1 MQFKWTIV
9 LSKRKLNMKCFRYSL
24 TAVAFLV
31 AAVDTYALNIE
42 NAASLMEKGHYAEAY
57 VAYTNIVFA
66 PDGADVTDG
75 NRAQSLLDAPR
86 CLAKLKR
93 FDEAEPLL
101 DKALL
106 ERKEFAVHVAY
117 SQALGELPRYG
128 KTVKGVFSRV
138 NEWGAP
144 YSSVEH
150 DRVKR
155 LKCLKAIMPDLAKQT
170 KLRQR
175 WFWNEVVNALEMNG
189 RNRGAAWKLLELTS
203 LTEIPQVEERENWG
217 DSDFEVGPAPVDEN
231 GEPLFYGLV
240 KSWED
245 AKNDGER
252 WMFANTARAA
262 VDDFGRRNSAR
273 SLGVFAENQ
282 FGVYRLRYEDDLK
295 NLIGDL
301 RSLDDDETITRLA
314 NGIKRFKLPIEYN
327 YIRMWRELNEYHLI
341 AREYERRYQFVK
353 ARETWKKAG
362 KGYSHCVDRIS
373 SPNVSLSGNVPVV
386 SYKKRG
392 RFEVNFRNADQLE
405 FSLVKIDV
413 AKYLEEFKDD
423 IKNNRVDSPPFNMW
437 DSFVFLNVCRSPDKI
452 EKYLTGEKRFWS
464 VKVSSPEDHFDAKKE
479 IEVPYD
485 LSAGDYLLEIAAKG
499 GNRIH
504 SLLRVQRL
512 AAVKESF
519 AAKDGGELYVVDAE
533 SGTPVKNAKIEAFVF
548 DAVSNKD
555 RKFEY
560 KEIGPVFTEENGYV
574 KIPEIGGYDY
584 YGYITITS
592 PDGALEVIHSSWN
605 YSSQI
610 VDLRSSDPRRGVII
624 TDRPAYRP
632 GDTVKYKLWM
642 RNGGYGDLKSLEGVK
657 ISLIIIDPMRNKLS
671 EKKFSLDK
679 FGGLAGEFKIPDDAK
694 LGAYEIWTSED
705 GRYDYDAIC
714 STFRVEEYRKP
725 EFEVS
730 VDTPKNAP
738 MLGEKVSATVR
749 AKYLWGDSVKKGVAD
764 VTVRRTPRRITW
776 YPSFEWS
783 WLYEYGSN
791 WYFYD
796 ADWYCGLGNLW
807 ICRRNC
813 HRWYGSSLAPET
825 VVTMKNVPL
834 DENGE
839 VKVVWDTSLVRKL
852 YGDDDQEYS
861 ISVSVTDNSHR
872 TIDATGS
879 VIVRAEPFRVFTW
892 TDKPHYRIGDKV
904 SVFHHFDGLREDDV
918 KEVRYWI
925 SDLRKEGE
933 GKREEGEGKREEVG
947 KVFSASKPGQYRV
960 SVEVTDI
967 KGRVRE
973 GSRIILVRGE
983 GDDGR
988 NYKYSSLE
996 LIPDKET
1003 YSPGDTVKLT
1013 VNADYADSTVF
1024 YKVRNGKTQLLRLKG
1039 KTGEISIPVVE
1050 SDKPNFFV
1058 EAWTISAAKYHRE
1071 VREIMVPPVDK
1082 IGKATVEIDG
1092 GLEVVKPGETVS
1104 ATVRIFDEKGKP
1116 TDASAVMSV
1125 YDKAIDLI
1133 AGGSNVK
1140 SLKEAFWL
1148 DRLDLPHSFLNT
1160 VVDGFYLMYLSGDK
1174 YFGPLGLWGEYGI
1187 GFIGANTRGGKR
1199 AEMKRSR
1206 SAAPQAQS
1214 AMECDASVPCESMAC
1229 SALLDMESGETK
1241 TDGVRKDFADT
1252 AYWNAALEST
1262 GTQGVY
1268 RVKFKMPEDITT
1280 WNIKVWSIGLNGRV
1294 AEVATELITKKD
1306 LMLRMITPRFFTEK
1320 DEVVISAN
1328 LHNYSDKARQVT
1340 ASIDLKG
1347 VEIKGDASSKTVS
1360 INAGGE
1366 ARVDWRIKV
1375 LSSGKLTARMRV
1387 ADGELSDGVEK
1398 SFDVVSHAVE
1408 KTESCFKILSSLEK
1422 LDCRVYE
1429 GDEALEM
1436 YKKLG
1441 FNLPDRSEA
1450 KDLRAVVE
1458 VSDTLAGAIDKSL
1471 DYLKYYEYECN
1482 EQTMNRFVPAAAA
1495 RDVLV
1500 ARGFGDRL
1508 KDVDE
1513 LIGKSLKKLF
1523 ERQNSDGGWGWFW
1536 GPYERSYEHMTATI
1550 VRGLAEAERHGV
1562 KVPDENITR
1571 GVNWLKTRQKESLK
1585 YVKKYKTR
1593 PWANDVLTAYAI
1605 LLATEGRSDG
1615 TMKEMLRRAYDARL
1629 DLPIYAQALL
1639 GLSFDLI
1646 NEDEKRDMIARNLK
1660 QYLKEDPENSTAYL
1674 ELGNH
1679 GYWWCWYGSDFEAQA
1694 TALKLFLKVEPTS
1707 DATRGLALYLYN
1719 NRISRTH
1726 WTSTRDTGLAIEALA
1741 EYCRK
1746 VEKGGEMYV
1755 NAYLTYFTDEEPI
1768 KAAGLELK
1776 VNRTISRVSEVVED
1790 STGRGASGRS
1800 LAQKR
1805 TKEVLTAL
1813 KDGEAV
1819 KAGETLEIR
1828 VDLDSK
1834 NDYEYILIE
1843 DRKGAG
1849 FEPLDGMSGWK
1860 NLGGGWAYVENREK
1874 KTAIFLREISRGA
1887 HSFTYRV
1894 RVETPGV
1901 IHVLPAKVEAMY
1913 APRLR
1918 GNSDEI
1924 RLSVR
1929 HYTESGN
1936 KMHSGKSVIGKVPNS
1951 PGV

>member
-1 MQFKWTIV
+1 MRNNIEKIGRFVLTIAT
-9 LSKRKLNMKCFRYSL
+9 FF
-24 TAVAFLV
+24 VAFECFG
-31 AAVDTYALNIE
+31 VDIKK
-42 NAASLMEKGHYAEAY
+42 AASLMENGNYAEAY

-66 PDGADVTDG
+66 SDSAEVTDG
-75 NRAQSLLDAPR
+75 NRAQALLDAPR

-101 DKALL
+101 DKAIL
-106 ERKEFAVHVAY
+106 ERREFAVHVAY
-117 SQALGELPRYG
+117 SQALGELPHYG
-128 KTVKGVFSRV
+128 KMVKGVFSRV
-138 NEWGAP
+138 NEWWGVL

-155 LKCLKAIMPDLAKQT
+155 LKCLEAIMPDLAKQT

-189 RNRGAAWKLLELTS
+189 RNRGAAWKLQELTS
-203 LTEIPQVEERENWG
+203 LTEIPQVEERVNLGE
-217 DSDFEVGPAPVDEN
+217 SDFEVGPAPVDEN

-240 KSWED
+240 KSWDE

-273 SLGVFAENQ
+273 SLGAFAQNQ
-282 FGVYRLRYEDDLK
+282 FGVYRLRDEGDLK
-295 NLIGDL
+295 NLIEDL
-301 RSLDDDETITRLA
+301 RSLEDDETITRLA
-314 NGIKRFKLPIEYN
+314 NGIKRFKLPVEYN
-327 YIRMWRELNEYHLI
+327 YIRMWREFKNYVEI
-341 AREYERRYQFVK
+341 AQEYERRYQFVK
-353 ARETWKKAG
+353 ACEMWKKAG
-362 KGYSHCVDRIS
+362 EGYSNCVERIS
-373 SPNVSLSGNVPVV
+373 SPDVALSGNVPIV
-386 SYKKRG
+386 SYKKRA
-392 RFEVNFRNADQLE
+392 RFEVNFRNADELE

-413 AKYLEEFKDD
+413 ARYLEELKDD
-423 IKNNRVDSPPFNMW
+423 IKNNRVDSSPFNMW
-437 DSFVFLNVCRSPDKI
+437 DSFVFLKVCRSPDKI

-485 LSAGDYLLEIAAKG
+485 LPAGDYLLMIAAKG
-499 GNRIH
+499 GNKIH

-533 SGTPVKNAKIEAFVF
+533 SGTPVKNAKIEAFVY
-548 DAVSNKD
+548 DAVANKD

-560 KEIGPVFTEENGYV
+560 KEIGLQFTDEKGYA
-574 KIPEIGGYDY
+574 KIPEIGNGH

-592 PDGALEVIHSSWN
+592 PDGALEVIHSYWN
-605 YSSQI
+605 NHYGAYNSQ
-610 VDLRSSDPRRGVII
+610 DRRRGVII

-642 RNGGYGDLKSLEGVK
+642 RDSGYGNLKSLEGVK
-657 ISLIIIDPMRNKLS
+657 ISLRIYDPTENKLS
-671 EKKFSLDK
+671 EKKFTLDK
-679 FGGLAGEFKIPDDAK
+679 FSGASGEFKIPDDAK
-694 LGAYEIWTSED
+694 LGEYAISTYEE
-705 GRYDYDAIC
+705 GRYDAIR

-776 YPSFEWS
+776 YPSFEWF
-783 WLYEYGSN
+783 WLYGYGSN

-796 ADWYCGLGNLW
+796 TDWYCGLGNLW
-807 ICRRNC
+807 IYRRYSDFN
-813 HRWYGSSLAPET
+813 RWYRSSLKSET
-825 VVTMKNVPL
+825 VVTMMNVPL

-861 ISVSVTDNSHR
+861 IYVSVTDNSHR

-892 TDKPHYRIGDKV
+892 TDRPHYRVGDKV

-925 SDLRKEGE
+925 SDLR
-933 GKREEGEGKREEVG
+933 EEGSGKKENVS

-967 KGRVRE
+967 KGRVCE

-983 GDDGR
+983 GDGGR

-1013 VNADYADSTVF
+1013 VNADYPDSTVF

-1058 EAWTISAAKYHRE
+1058 VAWTISAAKYHHE

-1104 ATVRIFDEKGKP
+1104 ATVRIFDEKGKAV
-1116 TDASAVMSV
+1116 DASAVMTV

-1140 SLKEAFWL
+1140 SLKEAFWSNRSIWL
-1148 DRLDLPHSFLNT
+1148 DSFLNT
-1160 VVDGFYLMYLSGDK
+1160 IVNGFICIYLSGDEN
-1174 YFGPLGLWGEYGI
+1174 FGPLGLWGGYGI
-1187 GFIGANTRGGKR
+1187 GFLGSKTIGRSR
-1199 AEMKRSR
+1199 LEMKRSR
-1206 SAAPQAQS
+1206 SAAPQAEPV
-1214 AMECDASVPCESMAC
+1214 MECDASAACELMDYS
-1229 SALLDMESGETK
+1229 SPLSLGNGDVKS
-1241 TDGVRKDFADT
+1241 DGVRKEFADT
-1252 AYWNAALEST
+1252 AYWNAALEAT
-1262 GTQGVY
+1262 GTEGVY

-1280 WNIKVWSIGLNGRV
+1280 WNIKLWSIGIDGRV

-1340 ASIDLKG
+1340 ASINLKG
-1347 VEIKGDASSKTVS
+1347 VEIKGDTSSKTVS

-1366 ARVDWRIKV
+1366 SRVDWRIKV
-1375 LSSGKLTARMRV
+1375 LNSGKLTARMRV
-1387 ADGELSDGVEK
+1387 ADAELSDGVEK
-1398 SFDVVSHAVE
+1398 SFDVISHAVE
-1408 KTESCFKILSSLEK
+1408 KMESCFKILSSLEK
-1422 LDCRVYE
+1422 MDCRVYE
-1429 GDEALEM
+1429 GEEALEM

-1441 FNLPDRSEA
+1441 FNLPDKNEA

-1513 LIGKSLKKLF
+1513 LIEKSLKKLS

-1536 GPYERSYEHMTATI
+1536 GSYERSYEHMTATI

-1562 KVPDENITR
+1562 KVPDEVING
-1571 GVNWLKTRQKESLK
+1571 GVRWLKTRQKESLK
-1585 YVKKYKTR
+1585 YIKKYKTR
-1593 PWANDVLTAYAI
+1593 PWANDVFTAYAI
-1605 LLATEGRSDG
+1605 LLASDGKADG
-1615 TMKEMLRRAYDARL
+1615 TMKEMLRRACDVRL
-1629 DLPIYAQALL
+1629 DLPIYAQAIL
-1639 GLSFDLI
+1639 GLAFDLT
-1646 NEDEKRDMIARNLK
+1646 NEVEKRDTIVRNLK
-1660 QYLKEDPENSTAYL
+1660 QYLKVDSENATAYL

-1694 TALKLFLKVEPTS
+1694 MALKLFLKVEPTS

-1746 VEKGGEMYV
+1746 VEKKNEKYV
-1755 NAYLTYFTDEEPI
+1755 SGYLTYLTYEEPI

-1790 STGRGASGRS
+1790 LTGRGASGQS

-1805 TKEVLTAL
+1805 TKEVLTTL
-1813 KDGEAV
+1813 NDGDAV

-1828 VDLDSK
+1828 VDLESK

-1924 RLSVR
+1924 RINVR
-1929 HYTESGN
+1929 
-1936 KMHSGKSVIGKVPNS
+1936 
-1951 PGV
+1951 

>member
-1 MQFKWTIV
+1 MQFKWTTV
-9 LSKRKLNMKCFRYSL
+9 CSKFKDKKKCFCRAL
-24 TAVAFLV
+24 TAVVFLI
-31 AAVDTYALNIE
+31 ATVDTYALNIK

-57 VAYTNIVFA
+57 VVYTNIIFA
-66 PDGADVTDG
+66 SDSAEVTDG
-75 NRAQSLLDAPR
+75 NRAQALLDAPR
-86 CLAKLKR
+86 CLAKLRR

-101 DKALL
+101 DKAIL

-117 SQALGELPRYG
+117 SQALGELPHYG
-128 KTVKGVFSRV
+128 KMVKGVFSRV
-138 NEWGAP
+138 NEWGVP

-155 LKCLKAIMPDLAKQT
+155 LKCLEAIMPELAKQT

-217 DSDFEVGPAPVDEN
+217 ESDFEVGPAPVDEN

-282 FGVYRLRYEDDLK
+282 FGVYRLRDEDDLK

-353 ARETWKKAG
+353 ACEMWKKAG
-362 KGYSHCVDRIS
+362 KGCSHCVERIS

-392 RFEVNFRNADQLE
+392 RFEVNFRNADELE

-413 AKYLEEFKDD
+413 ARYLEELKDD
-423 IKNNRVDSPPFNMW
+423 IKNNRKRNNYHNLW
-437 DSFVFLNVCRSPDKI
+437 DVARFLIGFKDLKKV
-452 EKYLTGEKRFWS
+452 EKYLIGEKYSWS
-464 VKVSSPEDHFDAKKE
+464 QKVSSPKDHFDAKKE

-485 LSAGDYLLEIAAKG
+485 LPAGDYLLEVTAKG

-504 SLLRVQRL
+504 SILRVQRL
-512 AAVKESF
+512 AVVKESF
-519 AAKDGGELYVVDAE
+519 AAKDGCELYVVDAE
-533 SGTPVKNAKIEAFVF
+533 TGAPVKNAKVEAFLF
-548 DAVSNKD
+548 DATPNKD

-560 KEIGPVFTEENGYV
+560 KEIGPRFIDENGYA
-574 KIPEIGGYDY
+574 KIPEIGGRDH

-592 PDGALEVIHSSWN
+592 PDGTLEVVGSYWN
-605 YSSQI
+605 DHYGACNSQ
-610 VDLRSSDPRRGVII
+610 DRRRGVII

-642 RNGGYGDLKSLEGVK
+642 RNSGYGDLKSLEGVK
-657 ISLIIIDPMRNKLS
+657 ISLRIVDPMWDELS
-671 EKKFSLDK
+671 EKKFTLDK

-694 LGAYEIWTSED
+694 LGEYAISEV
-705 GRYDYDAIC
+705 GRYYAIR

-776 YPSFEWS
+776 YPSCEWS

-807 ICRRNC
+807 ICRRNW
-813 HRWYGSSLAPET
+813 HRWYGSSPAPET

-892 TDKPHYRIGDKV
+892 TDKPHYRVGDKV

-918 KEVRYWI
+918 KEVRNWI
-925 SDLRKEGE
+925 SDLRGTGNGE
-933 GKREEGEGKREEVG
+933 RVD

-973 GSRIILVRGE
+973 GSRIIIVRGE

-1013 VNADYADSTVF
+1013 VNADYPDSTVF

-1039 KTGEISIPVVE
+1039 KTGEIFIPVVE

-1058 EAWTISAAKYHRE
+1058 EAWTFSQAKYHRE

-1148 DRLDLPHSFLNT
+1148 DRLDLPHSFLDT

-1187 GFIGANTRGGKR
+1187 GFAR
-1199 AEMKRSR
+1199 AETKGGSKLKLSR

-1214 AMECDASVPCESMAC
+1214 AMVCDASVVCESMAC
-1229 SALLDMESGETK
+1229 HSPLSLENGDAKS
-1241 TDGVRKDFADT
+1241 DGVRKEFADT
-1252 AYWNAALEST
+1252 AYWNAALEAT

-1280 WNIKVWSIGLNGRV
+1280 WNIKVWSIGIDGRV
-1294 AEVATELITKKD
+1294 AEVVTELITKKD

-1328 LHNYSDKARQVT
+1328 LHNYSDKSREVT

-1347 VEIKGDASSKTVS
+1347 VEIKGDTSSKTVS
-1360 INAGGE
+1360 INARGE
-1366 ARVDWRIKV
+1366 VRVDWRIKV

-1398 SFDVVSHAVE
+1398 SFDVVSHAIE
-1408 KTESCFKILSSLEK
+1408 KTESFFKRLADGSGVPQGGFFTGEK
-1422 LDCRVYE
+1422 ALRLYRHF
-1429 GDEALEM
+1429 GFPAIDENKMKSA
-1436 YKKLG
+1436 
-1441 FNLPDRSEA
+1441 
-1450 KDLRAVVE
+1450 AVELKIVN
-1458 VSDTLAGAIDKSL
+1458 TLAGAIDKSL

-1513 LIGKSLKKLF
+1513 LIEKSLKKLF

-1536 GPYERSYEHMTATI
+1536 GSYEQSYEHMTATI

-1585 YVKKYKTR
+1585 YIKKYKTR

-1605 LLATEGRSDG
+1605 LLATDGKADG

-1639 GLSFDLI
+1639 ALAFDLTGQV
-1646 NEDEKRDMIARNLK
+1646 ECRDTIARNLK
-1660 QYLKEDPENSTAYL
+1660 QYLKEDSENSTAYL

-1694 TALKLFLKVEPTS
+1694 MALKLFLKVEPTS

-1746 VEKGGEMYV
+1746 VEKKNEKYV
-1755 NAYLTYFTDEEPI
+1755 SGYLTYLTYEEPI

-1790 STGRGASGRS
+1790 STGRGASGQS

-1805 TKEVLTAL
+1805 TKEVLTTL
-1813 KDGEAV
+1813 NDGDAV
-1819 KAGETLEIR
+1819 KAGETLKIR

-1924 RLSVR
+1924 RLSVQA
-1929 HYTESGN
+1929 
-1936 KMHSGKSVIGKVPNS
+1936 IGDIK
-1951 PGV
+1951 

>member
-1 MQFKWTIV
+1 MRCFIDEFRRAIV
-9 LSKRKLNMKCFRYSL
+9 CAASVF
-24 TAVAFLV
+24 AAFGGFAADIKV
-31 AAVDTYALNIE
+31 AAG
-42 NAASLMEKGHYAEAY
+42 LMEKGHYAEAY

-101 DKALL
+101 DKAIL

-117 SQALGELPRYG
+117 SQAIGELPHYG
-128 KTVKGVFSRV
+128 KMVKGVFSRLNV
-138 NEWGAP
+138 GGVP

-175 WFWNEVVNALEMNG
+175 WFWNEVVSALEMNG
-189 RNRGAAWKLLELTS
+189 RNKGAAWKLLELTS
-203 LTEIPQVEERENWG
+203 LTEIPQIEERENWG
-217 DSDFEVGPAPVDEN
+217 GSDFEEGPAPVDEN

-240 KSWED
+240 KNWED

-273 SLGVFAENQ
+273 SLGAFAKNQ
-282 FGVYRLRYEDDLK
+282 FGVYRLRDEGDLEKLIEDLK
-295 NLIGDL
+295 
-301 RSLDDDETITRLA
+301 SLDDDETITRLA
-314 NGIKRFKLPIEYN
+314 NGVKRFKLPIEYN
-327 YIRMWRELNEYHLI
+327 YMRMWRELKEYASI
-341 AREYERRYQFVK
+341 ASEYERRYQFVK
-353 ARETWKKAG
+353 ACEMWKKAG

-386 SYKKRG
+386 SCKKRG
-392 RFEVNFRNADQLE
+392 RFEVNFRNADELE
-405 FSLVKIDV
+405 FSLAKIDV
-413 AKYLEEFKDD
+413 AKHLEEIKDE
-423 IKNNRVDSPPFNMW
+423 IKNNRVDSSPFNMW

-452 EKYLTGEKRFWS
+452 EKYLTGEKHSWS

-485 LSAGDYLLEIAAKG
+485 LPQGDYLLEIAAKG

-512 AAVKESF
+512 AAVKELF

-533 SGTPVKNAKIEAFVF
+533 TGAPVKNAKVEAFLF
-548 DAVSNKD
+548 DSTPNND

-560 KEIGPVFTEENGYV
+560 KEIGPRFTDENGYA
-574 KIPEIGGYDY
+574 KIPEIVGNNH

-592 PDGALEVIHSSWN
+592 PDGTLEVIDSYWN
-605 YSSQI
+605 NYCKVYSSQ
-610 VDLRSSDPRRGVII
+610 DRRRGVII

-642 RNGGYGDLKSLEGVK
+642 RNGGYGNVKSLAGEK
-657 ISLIIIDPMRNKLS
+657 ISLRISDPKENKLGDAN
-671 EKKFSLDK
+671 FALDK
-679 FGGLAGEFKIPDDAK
+679 FGGASGEFKIPDDAK
-694 LGAYEIWTSED
+694 LGEYAISTYEE
-705 GRYDYDAIC
+705 GRYDAIR

-730 VDTPKNAP
+730 VDTPKDAP

-764 VTVRRTPRRITW
+764 ITVRRTPRRINW
-776 YPSFEWS
+776 YPSCEWS

-796 ADWYCGLGNLW
+796 SDWYRGVGNLW
-807 ICRRNC
+807 ICRRSNYS
-813 HRWYGSSLAPET
+813 WYSSAVMPET
-825 VVTMKNVPL
+825 VISMKDVPL
-834 DENGE
+834 DENGV

-879 VIVRAEPFRVFTW
+879 VIVRAEPFRVFAW
-892 TDKPHYRIGDKV
+892 TDSPHYRVGDKV
-904 SVFHHFDGLREDDV
+904 SVRYYLDGLKEDEV
-918 KEVRYWI
+918 KAVKYWI
-925 SDLRKEGE
+925 SDLRDEEEKGNRVEVEKE
-933 GKREEGEGKREEVG
+933 
-947 KVFSASKPGQYRV
+947 FSASKPGQYRV

-973 GSRIILVRGE
+973 GSRIIRVRGE

-1024 YKVRNGKTQLLRLKG
+1024 YKVRNGKTRLLRLKG

-1071 VREIMVPPVDK
+1071 VRKIMVPPVDK

-1116 TDASAVMSV
+1116 TDVSAVMSV

-1133 AGGSNVK
+1133 AGVSNVK
-1140 SLKEAFWL
+1140 SLKEAFWH
-1148 DRLDLPHSFLNT
+1148 DRLNLPYSFLNT

-1174 YFGPLGLWGEYGI
+1174 YFGPIGLWGEYGI
-1187 GFIGANTRGGKR
+1187 GFSR
-1199 AEMKRSR
+1199 AETKGGSKLKRSR
-1206 SAAPQAQS
+1206 SAAPPAES
-1214 AMECDASVPCESMAC
+1214 AMVCDVSVAWKPMAYH
-1229 SALLDMESGETK
+1229 SPLSLENGDAKS
-1241 TDGVRKDFADT
+1241 DGVRKEFADT
-1252 AYWNAALEST
+1252 AYWNAALEAT

-1280 WNIKVWSIGLNGRV
+1280 WNIKVWSIGLDGRV
-1294 AEVATELITKKD
+1294 AEVATEIVTKKD
-1306 LMLRMITPRFFTEK
+1306 LMLRMVTPRFFTER
-1320 DEVVISAN
+1320 DEVVVSAN
-1328 LHNYSDKARQVT
+1328 LHNYSDKPREVT

-1347 VEIKGDASSKTVS
+1347 VEIKGDTSSKTVS
-1360 INAGGE
+1360 LNAGGE

-1375 LSSGKLTARMRV
+1375 LKSGKLTARMRV
-1387 ADGELSDGVEK
+1387 ADGDLSDGVEK

-1408 KTESCFKILSSLEK
+1408 KTESFFRRLSVDENIGCK
-1422 LDCRVYE
+1422 VYE
-1429 GDEALEM
+1429 GEEALAIC
-1436 YKKLG
+1436 KKFG
-1441 FNLPDRSEA
+1441 FKVPDSGEA
-1450 KDLRAVVE
+1450 QDLRPVVE

-1508 KDVDE
+1508 KDVVE
-1513 LIGKSLKKLF
+1513 LTAKSLAKIS

-1536 GPYERSYEHMTATI
+1536 GAYEHSYEHMTATI
-1550 VRGLAEAERHGV
+1550 VRGLAEAKRHGV
-1562 KVPDENITR
+1562 EVPGTVMDG
-1571 GVNWLKTRQKESLK
+1571 GVKWLKERQRESLG
-1585 YVKKYKTR
+1585 YIKKHKTR

-1605 LLATEGRSDG
+1605 LLATDG
-1615 TMKEMLRRAYDARL
+1615 KADATAKEMMRLAYDTRL
-1629 DLPIYAQALL
+1629 DLPVYAQALL
-1639 GLSFDLI
+1639 GLAFDLTR
-1646 NEDEKRDMIARNLK
+1646 EVEKRDTVVRNLK
-1660 QYLKEDPENSTAYL
+1660 QFLKEDSENGTAYL

-1694 TALKLFLKVEPTS
+1694 MALKLFMKSEPMS

-1719 NRISRTH
+1719 NRISRTY
-1726 WTSTRDTGLAIEALA
+1726 WTSTRDTALAIEALA

-1746 VEKGGEMYV
+1746 VEKKGDKYV
-1755 NAYLTYFTDEEPI
+1755 KAYLTYLTLEEPI

-1776 VNRTISRVSEVVED
+1776 VNRTISRVREAVAD
-1790 STGRGASGRS
+1790 STGRGALGQS

-1805 TKEVLTAL
+1805 TKEVLTTL
-1813 KDGEAV
+1813 NDGDEV
-1819 KAGETLEIR
+1819 KAGDILEIR

-1874 KTAIFLREISRGA
+1874 KTAMFLREISRGA
-1887 HSFTYRV
+1887 HSFRYRV

-1901 IHVLPAKVEAMY
+1901 IHVLPARVEAMY
-1913 APRLR
+1913 APLLR

-1924 RLSVR
+1924 RLKI
-1929 HYTESGN
+1929 N
-1936 KMHSGKSVIGKVPNS
+1936 DAP
-1951 PGV
+1951 

>member
-1 MQFKWTIV
+1 
-9 LSKRKLNMKCFRYSL
+9 MK
-24 TAVAFLV
+24 TVIKV
-31 AAVDTYALNIE
+31 ALNIVC
-42 NAASLMEKGHYAEAY
+42 AALPVICFASEYKKAAKLRDEGHFAEAY
-57 VAYTNIVFA
+57 VAFTNVVFA
-66 PDGADVTDG
+66 QDGVSVTDG
-75 NRAQSLLDAPR
+75 DRAQALLDAPR
-86 CLAKLKR
+86 CLAELKR

-101 DKALL
+101 DKAIL

-117 SQALGELPRYG
+117 SQALGELPHYG
-128 KTVKGVFSRV
+128 KMVKGVFSRV
-138 NEWGAP
+138 NEWRVH

-155 LKCLKAIMPDLAKQT
+155 LKCLEAIMPELHNQT

-175 WFWNEVVNALEMNG
+175 WFWNEVVGALEMNE
-189 RNRGAAWKLLELTS
+189 RNRGAAWKLQELTL
-203 LTEIPQVEERENWG
+203 LTEVPLIEEKKGWSC
-217 DSDFEVGPAPVDEN
+217 SDFEEGFAPVDEN
-231 GEPLFYGLV
+231 GEPIFYEV
-240 KSWED
+240 PRTWAV

-252 WMFANTARAA
+252 WMFANAMRAD
-262 VDDFGRRNSAR
+262 VDKAGRRNSAR
-273 SLGVFAENQ
+273 SLGDFAYNQ
-282 FGVYRLRYEDDLK
+282 FGVWTLREESEVKELIDELK
-295 NLIGDL
+295 TLQ
-301 RSLDDDETITRLA
+301 DDETVVRLA
-314 NGIKRFKLPIEYN
+314 NGIKRFRLPVEYN
-327 YIRMWRELNEYHLI
+327 YIRMWRELKEYDSI
-341 AREYERRYQFVK
+341 ASEYERRYQFVK
-353 ARETWKKAG
+353 ACEMWKKAG
-362 KGYSHCVDRIS
+362 EGNGYHIKRIS
-373 SPNVSLSGNVPVV
+373 SPCVVLSGNVLIV

-392 RFEVNFRNADQLE
+392 RFEVNFRNADELE

-423 IKNNRVDSPPFNMW
+423 IKNNRKRDNYYNPWNIYWFLYGCRDLKKVD
-437 DSFVFLNVCRSPDKI
+437 
-452 EKYLTGEKRFWS
+452 EYLTDKKYSWS

-485 LSAGDYLLEIAAKG
+485 LPQGDYLLEITAKG

-519 AAKDGGELYVVDAE
+519 AAKDGDELYVVDAE
-533 SGTPVKNAKIEAFVF
+533 SGTPVKNAKIEAFVY
-548 DAVSNKD
+548 DAVANKD

-560 KEIGPVFTEENGYV
+560 KEIGPQFTDEKGYA
-574 KIPEIGGYDY
+574 KIPEIGNGH

-605 YSSQI
+605 NYYFDYNSQN
-610 VDLRSSDPRRGVII
+610 RRRGVII

-632 GDTVKYKLWM
+632 GDTVKYKFWT
-642 RNGGYGDLKSLEGVK
+642 RNSGYGNLKSLEGVK
-657 ISLIIIDPMRNKLS
+657 ISLRICDPMGNKSS
-671 EKKFSLDK
+671 EKKFTLDK

-694 LGAYEIWTSED
+694 LGEYEISTSEEE
-705 GRYDYDAIC
+705 GCYDEIR

-730 VDTPKNAP
+730 VDTPKNVP

-749 AKYLWGDSVKKGVAD
+749 AKYLWGDSVKRGVAD
-764 VTVRRTPRRITW
+764 ITVRRTPRRITW

-783 WLYEYGSN
+783 WLYGYGSN

-807 ICRRNC
+807 ICRRYSGF
-813 HRWYGSSLAPET
+813 HRWYRSSPAPET

-879 VIVRAEPFRVFTW
+879 VVVRAEPFRVFAW
-892 TDKPHYRIGDKV
+892 TDRPYYRVGDKV
-904 SVFHHFDGLREDDV
+904 SVFHYFDGLREDDV
-918 KEVRYWI
+918 KDVRYWI
-925 SDLRKEGE
+925 SDLRGTGNGE
-933 GKREEGEGKREEVG
+933 RVDKA
-947 KVFSASKPGQYRV
+947 FSASKPGQYRV
-960 SVEVTDI
+960 SVEVTDL

-973 GSRIILVRGE
+973 GSRIIVVRGE

-1013 VNADYADSTVF
+1013 VNADYPDSTVF

-1071 VREIMVPPVDK
+1071 VRKIMVPPVDK

-1092 GLEVVKPGETVS
+1092 DIEVVKPGETVS
-1104 ATVRIFDEKGKP
+1104 ATVKIFDEKGKQ

-1140 SLKEAFWL
+1140 SLKEAFWSN
-1148 DRLDLPHSFLNT
+1148 RSIWPYSFLNT
-1160 VVDGFYLMYLSGDK
+1160 IVDGFNCIYLSGDK
-1174 YFGPLGLWGEYGI
+1174 YFIRPLGLWG
-1187 GFIGANTRGGKR
+1187 GFVGMNTRGRKIGK
-1199 AEMKRSR
+1199 MKKLRGEESK
-1206 SAAPQAQS
+1206 AQS
-1214 AMECDASVPCESMAC
+1214 AVECGVLMECKFMAC
-1229 SALLDMESGETK
+1229 ASPATMEKSDAK
-1241 TDGVRKDFADT
+1241 SDGVRKEFADT
-1252 AYWNAALEST
+1252 AYWNSALEAT

-1328 LHNYSDKARQVT
+1328 LHNYGSKVREVT
-1340 ASIDLKG
+1340 ASINLDG
-1347 VEIKGDASSKTVS
+1347 VEIKGDLSSKKVS
-1360 INAGGE
+1360 LASQGE
-1366 ARVDWRIKV
+1366 VRVDWRVKV

-1387 ADGELSDGVEK
+1387 EDGELSDGVEK
-1398 SFDVVSHAVE
+1398 SFDVVSHAIE
-1408 KTESCFKILSSLEK
+1408 KTQSFFKKVSLDEK
-1422 LDCRVYE
+1422 IDCKVYE
-1429 GDEALEM
+1429 GEEALKI

-1441 FNLPDRSEA
+1441 FKLPKDGEA
-1450 KDLRAVVE
+1450 ENLRAGVE

-1482 EQTMNRFVPAAAA
+1482 EQTMNRFVPAA
-1495 RDVLV
+1495 V
-1500 ARGFGDRL
+1500 ARGVLTARGFDNRL

-1513 LIGKSLKKLF
+1513 LTEKSLKQLF
-1523 ERQNSDGGWGWFW
+1523 EHQNSDGGWGWFW
-1536 GPYERSYEHMTATI
+1536 GSYERSYEHMTATI

-1562 KVPDENITR
+1562 KVPGGVIER
-1571 GVNWLKTRQKESLK
+1571 GVKWLKTRQKESLK
-1585 YVKKYKTR
+1585 VMDR
-1593 PWANDVLTAYAI
+1593 PWANDVLTVYAI
-1605 LLATEGRSDG
+1605 LLASDG
-1615 TMKEMLRRAYDARL
+1615 KADETMKEMLRRAYDTRL
-1629 DLPIYAQALL
+1629 DLPIYAQAIL
-1639 GLSFDLI
+1639 GLAFDLT
-1646 NEDEKRDMIARNLK
+1646 NEVEKRDTIVRNLK
-1660 QYLKEDPENSTAYL
+1660 QYLKADSENATAYL
-1674 ELGNH
+1674 ELSNGR
-1679 GYWWCWYGSDFEAQA
+1679 YWWCWYGSDFEAQA
-1694 TALKLFLKVEPTS
+1694 TALKLFLKVEPQS

-1719 NRISRTH
+1719 NRIYRKY

-1746 VEKGGEMYV
+1746 VEKKTDKYV
-1755 NAYLTYFTDEEPI
+1755 SAYLTYLTYEEPI

-1776 VNRTISRVSEVVED
+1776 VNRTISRVSEVASD
-1790 STGRGASGRS
+1790 STGRGALGQS

-1805 TKEVLTAL
+1805 TNEVLTQL
-1813 KDGEAV
+1813 KDGDVV

-1849 FEPLDGMSGWK
+1849 FEMLDNLSGWK

-1874 KTAIFLREISRGA
+1874 KTAMFLREISRGA

-1901 IHVLPAKVEAMY
+1901 IHVLPSKVEAMY
-1913 APRLR
+1913 APRLC

-1924 RLSVR
+1924 TIVVSK
-1929 HYTESGN
+1929 N
-1936 KMHSGKSVIGKVPNS
+1936 
-1951 PGV
+1951 

>member
-1 MQFKWTIV
+1 
-9 LSKRKLNMKCFRYSL
+9 MKSFRYSL

-66 PDGADVTDG
+66 LDGADVTDG
-75 NRAQSLLDAPR
+75 NRAQALLDAPR

-117 SQALGELPRYG
+117 SQALGELPHYG
-128 KTVKGVFSRV
+128 KMVKGVFSRV
-138 NEWGAP
+138 NEWGVP

-203 LTEIPQVEERENWG
+203 LTEISQVEERENWG
-217 DSDFEVGPAPVDEN
+217 ESDFEVGPAPVDEN

-314 NGIKRFKLPIEYN
+314 NGIKRFKLPVEYN
-327 YIRMWRELNEYHLI
+327 YMRMWRELNEYHLI

-353 ARETWKKAG
+353 AREMWKKAG

-392 RFEVNFRNADQLE
+392 GFEVNFRNADELE
-405 FSLVKIDV
+405 FSLAKIDV
-413 AKYLEEFKDD
+413 AKHLEEIKDE
-423 IKNNRVDSPPFNMW
+423 IKNNRVDSSPFNMW
-437 DSFVFLNVCRSPDKI
+437 DSFVFLKVCRSPDKV
-452 EKYLTGEKRFWS
+452 EKYLTGEKYSWS
-464 VKVSSPEDHFDAKKE
+464 EKVSSPEDHFDAKKE

-485 LSAGDYLLEIAAKG
+485 LPQGDYLLEISAKG

-533 SGTPVKNAKIEAFVF
+533 TGAPVKNAKVEAFLYGS
-548 DAVSNKD
+548 APNKD
-555 RKFEY
+555 RKIEY
-560 KEIGPVFTEENGYV
+560 KEIGPRFTDENGYA
-574 KIPEIGGYDY
+574 KIPEIGGKYH

-605 YSSQI
+605 NHYGAYSSQ
-610 VDLRSSDPRRGVII
+610 DRRRGVII

-642 RNGGYGDLKSLEGVK
+642 RNGGYGNQNSLEGVK
-657 ISLIIIDPMRNKLS
+657 ISLRIYDPMENKLS
-671 EKKFSLDK
+671 EKKSTLDR
-679 FGGLAGEFKIPDDAK
+679 FGGLAGEFEIPDDAK
-694 LGAYEIWTSED
+694 LGKYAISTYEE
-705 GRYDYDAIC
+705 GRYDAIR

-764 VTVRRTPRRITW
+764 ITVRRTPRRITW
-776 YPSFEWS
+776 YPSCEWS
-783 WLYEYGSN
+783 WLYENGSN

-807 ICRRNC
+807 ICRRYSGF
-813 HRWYGSSLAPET
+813 HRWYRSSPAPET

-834 DENGE
+834 DGNGE

-852 YGDDDQEYS
+852 YGDDDQKYS

-892 TDKPHYRIGDKV
+892 TDKPHYRVGDKV

-925 SDLRKEGE
+925 SDLRYEGIGKKENVSE
-933 GKREEGEGKREEVG
+933 NVS

-960 SVEVTDI
+960 SVEVTDL

-973 GSRIILVRGE
+973 GSRIIIVRGE

-1003 YSPGDTVKLT
+1003 YSLGDTVKLT
-1013 VNADYADSTVF
+1013 VNADYPDSTVF

-1058 EAWTISAAKYHRE
+1058 EAWTISPAKYHRE
-1071 VREIMVPPVDK
+1071 VRKIMVPPVDK

-1092 GLEVVKPGETVS
+1092 DPEVVKPGETVS
-1104 ATVRIFDEKGKP
+1104 ATVKIFDEKGK
-1116 TDASAVMSV
+1116 TADASAVMTV

-1148 DRLDLPHSFLNT
+1148 DRLVSPYSFLNT
-1160 VVDGFYLMYLSGDK
+1160 GADGFYLLSLSGDK
-1174 YFGPLGLWGEYGI
+1174 YFGPIGLWGEYAI
-1187 GFIGANTRGGKR
+1187 GFIGANTRGGR
-1199 AEMKRSR
+1199 LRREMKLSG

-1214 AMECDASVPCESMAC
+1214 AMLCDASAACELMDYSSPLSLENGDAK
-1229 SALLDMESGETK
+1229 S
-1241 TDGVRKDFADT
+1241 DGVRKEFADT
-1252 AYWNAALEST
+1252 AYWNAALEAT

-1280 WNIKVWSIGLNGRV
+1280 WNIKVWSIGIDGRV

-1347 VEIKGDASSKTVS
+1347 VEIKGDTSSKTVS

-1366 ARVDWRIKV
+1366 ARADWRIKI
-1375 LSSGKLTARMRV
+1375 LESGRLTVRMKV
-1387 ADGELSDGVEK
+1387 ADGELADGVEK
-1398 SFDVVSHAVE
+1398 SFDVVSHAIE
-1408 KTESCFKILSSLEK
+1408 KTESFFKRLADGSRVPQGGFFTGEKALKLYRHFGFPAIDENKMKSAAVELEI
-1422 LDCRVYE
+1422 V
-1429 GDEALEM
+1429 
-1436 YKKLG
+1436 
-1441 FNLPDRSEA
+1441 
-1450 KDLRAVVE
+1450 
-1458 VSDTLAGAIDKSL
+1458 DTLAGAIDKSL

-1482 EQTMNRFVPAAAA
+1482 EQTMNRFVPAAVA

-1513 LIGKSLKKLF
+1513 LIEKSLKKLS

-1536 GPYERSYEHMTATI
+1536 GSYEQSYEHMTATI

-1562 KVPDENITR
+1562 KVSDENITR

-1585 YVKKYKTR
+1585 YIKKYKIR

-1646 NEDEKRDMIARNLK
+1646 NEDEKRDTIVRNLK

-1694 TALKLFLKVEPTS
+1694 MALKLFLKVEPTS
-1707 DATRGLALYLYN
+1707 DATHGLALYLYN
-1719 NRISRTH
+1719 NRKSRKC

-1746 VEKGGEMYV
+1746 VEKWGEMYV

-1790 STGRGASGRS
+1790 STGRGASGQS

-1813 KDGEAV
+1813 KDGDAV

-1849 FEPLDGMSGWK
+1849 FEPMDGMSGWK

-1894 RVETPGV
+1894 RVETPGI

-1929 HYTESGN
+1929 Q
-1936 KMHSGKSVIGKVPNS
+1936 P
-1951 PGV
+1951 

>member
-1 MQFKWTIV
+1 MRNCYNKFWRSIICV
-9 LSKRKLNMKCFRYSL
+9 AGLFVVSNALSTDIKK
-24 TAVAFLV
+24 
-31 AAVDTYALNIE
+31 AAD
-42 NAASLMEKGHYAEAY
+42 LMEKGHYAEAY

-66 PDGADVTDG
+66 PDSAEVTDG
-75 NRAQSLLDAPR
+75 NRAQALLDAPR

-101 DKALL
+101 DKAIL

-117 SQALGELPRYG
+117 SQALGELPHYG
-128 KTVKGVFSRV
+128 KMVKGVFSRL
-138 NEWGAP
+138 NEWGVP

-189 RNRGAAWKLLELTS
+189 RNRGAAWKLQELTS
-203 LTEIPQVEERENWG
+203 LTEIPQVEERVNRGE
-217 DSDFEVGPAPVDEN
+217 SDFEVGPAPVDES
-231 GEPLFYGLV
+231 GEPIFYGLV

-262 VDDFGRRNSAR
+262 VDDFGWRNSAR
-273 SLGVFAENQ
+273 SLGAFAENL
-282 FGVYRLRYEDDLK
+282 FGVYRLRDEGDLK
-295 NLIGDL
+295 KLIEDL

-314 NGIKRFKLPIEYN
+314 NGIKRFKLPVEYN
-327 YIRMWRELNEYHLI
+327 YIRMWRELGDYASI
-341 AREYERRYQFVK
+341 AQEYELRYQFVK
-353 ARETWKKAG
+353 ACEMWKKA
-362 KGYSHCVDRIS
+362 GYSHCVDRIS

-392 RFEVNFRNADQLE
+392 RFEVNFRNADELE

-413 AKYLEEFKDD
+413 AKYLEEFKGD
-423 IKNNRVDSPPFNMW
+423 IKNNRKGGNYYNPWDTYSFLRGCRDLKKVD
-437 DSFVFLNVCRSPDKI
+437 
-452 EKYLTGEKRFWS
+452 EYLTDKKYSWS
-464 VKVSSPEDHFDAKKE
+464 EKVSSPKDHFDAKKE

-485 LSAGDYLLEIAAKG
+485 LPAGDYLLMIAAKG

-512 AAVKESF
+512 AAVKEFF

-533 SGTPVKNAKIEAFVF
+533 SGAPVKNAKIEAFVY
-548 DAVSNKD
+548 DAVANKD
-555 RKFEY
+555 RKFECE
-560 KEIGPVFTEENGYV
+560 EIGPVFTDENGYA
-574 KIPEIGGYDY
+574 KIPEIGGNGH

-592 PDGALEVIHSSWN
+592 PDGALEVIHSYYNHYWACN
-605 YSSQI
+605 SQ
-610 VDLRSSDPRRGVII
+610 DPRRGVII

-642 RNGGYGDLKSLEGVK
+642 RNGGYGDVKSLEGVK
-657 ISLIIIDPMRNKLS
+657 IPLRISDPMGNKSS
-671 EKKFSLDK
+671 EKNFTLDK

-694 LGAYEIWTSED
+694 LGEYEISTYEE
-705 GRYDYDAIC
+705 GCYDAIR
-714 STFRVEEYRKP
+714 STFRIEEYRKP

-730 VDTPKNAP
+730 VDTPKNAL

-749 AKYLWGDSVKKGVAD
+749 AKYLWGDSVKKGVAN
-764 VTVRRTPRRITW
+764 VTVRRTLRRITW
-776 YPSFEWS
+776 YPSCEWS

-861 ISVSVTDNSHR
+861 IYVSVTDNSHR

-879 VIVRAEPFRVFTW
+879 VVVRAEPFRVFTW
-892 TDKPHYRIGDKV
+892 TDKPHYRVGDKV

-918 KEVRYWI
+918 KDVRYWI
-925 SDLRKEGE
+925 SDLREEGSE
-933 GKREEGEGKREEVG
+933 KREKGSGKREEVD

-960 SVEVTDI
+960 SVEVMDL

-973 GSRIILVRGE
+973 GSRIIVVRGE

-1013 VNADYADSTVF
+1013 INADYPDSTVF

-1071 VREIMVPPVDK
+1071 AREIMVPPVDK

-1104 ATVRIFDEKGKP
+1104 ATVRIFDEKGKAV
-1116 TDASAVMSV
+1116 DASAVMTV

-1133 AGGSNVK
+1133 AGGSNVE

-1148 DRLDLPHSFLNT
+1148 DGLNRPYSFLNT
-1160 VVDGFYLMYLSGDK
+1160 VLVGFSLMDLAGDK
-1174 YFGPLGLWGEYGI
+1174 YFGPLGLRGGYGI
-1187 GFIGANTRGGKR
+1187 GFSR
-1199 AEMKRSR
+1199 AETKGGSKLKRSR
-1206 SAAPQAQS
+1206 SAAPQAKPV
-1214 AMECDASVPCESMAC
+1214 MECDAIIECAVAC
-1229 SALLDMESGETK
+1229 ASPATMEKSDAK
-1241 TDGVRKDFADT
+1241 SDGIRKEFADT
-1252 AYWNAALEST
+1252 AYWNAALEAT

-1280 WNIKVWSIGLNGRV
+1280 WNIKVWSIGIDGRV
-1294 AEVATELITKKD
+1294 AEVATEIVTKKD

-1328 LHNYSDKARQVT
+1328 LHNYSDKERQVT

-1347 VEIKGDASSKTVS
+1347 VEIKGDTSSKTVS

-1366 ARVDWRIKV
+1366 ARADWRIKV

-1429 GDEALEM
+1429 GEEALEM

-1513 LIGKSLKKLF
+1513 LIEKSLKKLF

-1550 VRGLAEAERHGV
+1550 VRGLAEAERRGV

-1585 YVKKYKTR
+1585 YIKKYKIR

-1605 LLATEGRSDG
+1605 LLATDGKADG
-1615 TMKEMLRRAYDARL
+1615 TTKEMLRRAYDARL

-1639 GLSFDLI
+1639 GLSFDLTD
-1646 NEDEKRDMIARNLK
+1646 EDEKRDTIVRNLK
-1660 QYLKEDPENSTAYL
+1660 QYLKVDSENATAYL

-1694 TALKLFLKVEPTS
+1694 MALKLFLKVEPTS

-1746 VEKGGEMYV
+1746 VEKKNEKYV
-1755 NAYLTYFTDEEPI
+1755 SGYLTYLTYEEPI

-1776 VNRTISRVSEVVED
+1776 VNRTISRVSEAVED
-1790 STGRGASGRS
+1790 STGRGASGQS

-1805 TKEVLTAL
+1805 TKEVLTTL
-1813 KDGEAV
+1813 DDGDAV

-1924 RLSVR
+1924 RL
-1929 HYTESGN
+1929 
-1936 KMHSGKSVIGKVPNS
+1936 KVDAAE
-1951 PGV
+1951 VVK

>member
-1 MQFKWTIV
+1 MGVFASVQVFATDIKD
-9 LSKRKLNMKCFRYSL
+9 
-24 TAVAFLV
+24 
-31 AAVDTYALNIE
+31 AAL
-42 NAASLMEKGHYAEAY
+42 LMEKGHYAEAY

-101 DKALL
+101 DKAIL

-128 KTVKGVFSRV
+128 KTVKGVFSRL
-138 NEWGAP
+138 NEWRDE

-155 LKCLKAIMPDLAKQT
+155 LKCLEAIMLELSKQS

-175 WFWNEVVNALEMNG
+175 WFWNEVISALEMNG
-189 RNRGAAWKLLELTS
+189 RNRGAAWKLQELTS
-203 LTEIPQVEERENWG
+203 LTEIPQIKEKRNWG
-217 DSDFEVGPAPVDEN
+217 GSDFEEGPAPVDEN

-273 SLGVFAENQ
+273 TLGEFAKNQ
-282 FGVYRLRYEDDLK
+282 FGVYHLRGEDNLIK
-295 NLIGDL
+295 LIGDL

-314 NGIKRFKLPIEYN
+314 NGIKRFKLPVEYN
-327 YIRMWRELNEYHLI
+327 YIRMWRELKEYDSI
-341 AREYERRYQFVK
+341 AREYELRYQFVK
-353 ARETWKKAG
+353 ACEMWIKAG
-362 KGYSHCVDRIS
+362 EGYSHFVERIS
-373 SPNVSLSGNVPVV
+373 SPNVALSGNVPVV
-386 SYKKRG
+386 GYKKRG
-392 RFEVNFRNADQLE
+392 RFEVNFRNADELE

-413 AKYLEEFKDD
+413 ARYLEEVKDD
-423 IKNNRVDSPPFNMW
+423 IKNNRKRNDYYNLW
-437 DSFVFLNVCRSPDKI
+437 DVARFLIRLKDLKKV
-452 EKYLTGEKRFWS
+452 EKYLMGEKYSWS
-464 VKVSSPEDHFDAKKE
+464 QKVSSPKDHFDAKKE

-485 LSAGDYLLEIAAKG
+485 LPQGDYLLEVTAKG

-504 SLLRVQRL
+504 SLLRVQSL

-519 AAKDGGELYVVDAE
+519 AVEDGGGLYIVDAE
-533 SGTPVKNAKIEAFVF
+533 TGAPVKNAKIEAFQF
-548 DAVSNKD
+548 HAMFNKD

-560 KEIGPVFTEENGYV
+560 KEIGPVFTDENGYA
-574 KIPEIGGYDY
+574 KIPLLNRSRD
-584 YGYITITS
+584 GYITITS
-592 PDGALEVIHSSWN
+592 PDGALEVIDSYWYN
-605 YSSQI
+605 YYIDYSSQ
-610 VDLRSSDPRRGVII
+610 DRRRGVII

-642 RNGGYGDLKSLEGVK
+642 RNGGYGNLKSLEGVQ
-657 ISLIIIDPMRNKLS
+657 ISLRIYDPTGNKLS
-671 EKKFSLDK
+671 EKKFTLDK
-679 FGGLAGEFKIPDDAK
+679 FSGATGEFKIPDDAK
-694 LGAYEIWTSED
+694 LGEYEISTYEE
-705 GRYDYDAIC
+705 GGYDAIH

-730 VDTPKNAP
+730 VDTPNNAL

-764 VTVRRTPRRITW
+764 VTVRRTPRRIMW
-776 YPSFEWS
+776 YPSCEWS

-796 ADWYCGLGNLW
+796 TDWYCGLGNLW

-813 HRWYGSSLAPET
+813 HRWYGSSPAPET
-825 VVTMKNVPL
+825 VVTMMNVPL

-861 ISVSVTDNSHR
+861 IYVSVTDNSHR

-879 VIVRAEPFRVFTW
+879 VVVRAEPFRVFTW
-892 TDKPHYRIGDKV
+892 TDRPHYRVGDKI
-904 SVFHHFDGLREDDV
+904 SVRYYLDGLREDDV

-925 SDLRKEGE
+925 SDLRGTVNGE
-933 GKREEGEGKREEVG
+933 RVD

-960 SVEVTDI
+960 SVEVTDL

-973 GSRIILVRGE
+973 GSRIIIVRGE

-1003 YSPGDTVKLT
+1003 YSLGDTVKLT
-1013 VNADYADSTVF
+1013 VNADYPDSTVF
-1024 YKVRNGKTQLLRLKG
+1024 YKVRNGKTQLFRLKG

-1071 VREIMVPPVDK
+1071 VRKIMVPPVDK

-1092 GLEVVKPGETVS
+1092 DPEVVKPGETVS
-1104 ATVRIFDEKGKP
+1104 ATVKIFDEKGKAA
-1116 TDASAVMSV
+1116 DASAVMTV

-1140 SLKEAFWL
+1140 SLKEAFWY
-1148 DRLDLPHSFLNT
+1148 DRLNLPYSFLDT

-1187 GFIGANTRGGKR
+1187 GFLSGKTRGGKR
-1199 AEMKRSR
+1199 AEMERSR
-1206 SAAPQAQS
+1206 KMAPQAQS
-1214 AMECDASVPCESMAC
+1214 AMECDASVPCESIAC
-1229 SALLDMESGETK
+1229 SALLDTESGEAK
-1241 TDGVRKDFADT
+1241 TDGVRKEFADT
-1252 AYWNAALEST
+1252 AYWNAALEAT

-1280 WNIKVWSIGLNGRV
+1280 WNIKVWSIGIDGRV

-1320 DEVVISAN
+1320 DEVVVSAN
-1328 LHNYSDKARQVT
+1328 LHNYGSKVREVT
-1340 ASIDLKG
+1340 ASINLDG
-1347 VEIKGDASSKTVS
+1347 VEIKGDLSSKKVS
-1360 INAGGE
+1360 LASQGE
-1366 ARVDWRIKV
+1366 VRVDWRVKV

-1387 ADGELSDGVEK
+1387 ADAELSDGVEK

-1408 KTESCFKILSSLEK
+1408 KTESSFKILSSLEK
-1422 LDCRVYE
+1422 MDCRVYE
-1429 GDEALEM
+1429 GEEALKI

-1441 FNLPDRSEA
+1441 FKLPKDGEA
-1450 KDLRAVVE
+1450 ENLRAVVE

-1513 LIGKSLKKLF
+1513 LIGKSLKKLS

-1562 KVPDENITR
+1562 KVPDEVING
-1571 GVNWLKTRQKESLK
+1571 GVRWLKTRQKESLK
-1585 YVKKYKTR
+1585 VTDR
-1593 PWANDVLTAYAI
+1593 PWVNDVLTAYAI
-1605 LLATEGRSDG
+1605 LLATDGKADG
-1615 TMKEMLRRAYDARL
+1615 TMKDMLRRAYDARL
-1629 DLPIYAQALL
+1629 DLPIYAQAIL
-1639 GLSFDLI
+1639 GLAFDLT
-1646 NEDEKRDMIARNLK
+1646 NEVEKRDTIVRNLK
-1660 QYLKEDPENSTAYL
+1660 QYLKVDSENAIAYL

-1707 DATRGLALYLYN
+1707 EATRGLALYLYN

-1741 EYCRK
+1741 VYCRK
-1746 VEKGGEMYV
+1746 VEKKNEKYV
-1755 NAYLTYFTDEEPI
+1755 SAYLTYLTYEEPI

-1776 VNRTISRVSEVVED
+1776 VNRTISRVSEVVSD
-1790 STGRGASGRS
+1790 STGRGASGQS

-1805 TKEVLTAL
+1805 TKEVLTTL
-1813 KDGEAV
+1813 KDGDTV

-1843 DRKGAG
+1843 DKKGAG
-1849 FEPLDGMSGWK
+1849 FEPLDGLSGWK

-1924 RLSVR
+1924 RL
-1929 HYTESGN
+1929 
-1936 KMHSGKSVIGKVPNS
+1936 KIK
-1951 PGV
+1951 

>member
-1 MQFKWTIV
+1 MKVSIENF
-9 LSKRKLNMKCFRYSL
+9 RKKSL
-24 TAVAFLV
+24 AVVAVAL
-31 AAVDTYALNIE
+31 AAVEVVAFDIKEAS
-42 NAASLMEKGHYAEAY
+42 SLMEKGHYAEAFK
-57 VAYTNIVFA
+57 AYEKIVFA
-66 PDGADVTDG
+66 FDGSPVTDG
-75 NRAQSLLDAPR
+75 NRAQALLDAPR

-101 DKALL
+101 DKAIS

-117 SQALGELPRYG
+117 SQAIGELPHYG
-128 KTVKGVFSRV
+128 KMVKGVFSRL
-138 NEWGAP
+138 NEWRDE

-155 LKCLKAIMPDLAKQT
+155 LKCLEAIMPELSKQS

-175 WFWNEVVNALEMNG
+175 WFWNEVISALEMNG
-189 RNRGAAWKLLELTS
+189 RNRGAAWKLQELTS
-203 LTEIPQVEERENWG
+203 LTEIPQIEEKRNWG
-217 DSDFEVGPAPVDEN
+217 GSDFEEGPAPVDEN
-231 GEPLFYGLV
+231 GEPVFYQLP
-240 KSWED
+240 KSWAE
-245 AKNDGER
+245 AKCDGER
-252 WMFANTARAA
+252 WMFANDARAA
-262 VDDFGRRNSAR
+262 VDGMGRRNSAR
-273 SLGVFAENQ
+273 TLGEFAENQ
-282 FGVYRLRYEDDLK
+282 FGVYHLRGEDNLTK
-295 NLIGDL
+295 LIGDL

-314 NGIKRFKLPIEYN
+314 NGIKRFKLPVEYN
-327 YIRMWRELNEYHLI
+327 YLRMWRELGDY
-341 AREYERRYQFVK
+341 ASMAQEYELRYQFVK
-353 ARETWKKAG
+353 ACEMWRKAG
-362 KGYSHCVDRIS
+362 EGYSHFVERIS
-373 SPNVSLSGNVPVV
+373 SPIVALSGNVPVV
-386 SYKKRG
+386 SCKKRG
-392 RFEVNFRNADQLE
+392 RFEVNFRNADELG

-413 AKYLEEFKDD
+413 AKQLEEIKDD
-423 IKNNRVDSPPFNMW
+423 IKNNRKRENYYNSWNTYYRLLECCGDLKKV
-437 DSFVFLNVCRSPDKI
+437 K
-452 EKYLTGEKRFWS
+452 KYLTEQRYSWS
-464 VKVSSPEDHFDAKKE
+464 MKVSSPEDHFDAKKE
-479 IEVPYD
+479 VEVPYD
-485 LSAGDYLLEIAAKG
+485 LPQGDYLLEITAKG

-519 AAKDGGELYVVDAE
+519 AGKDGGELYVVDAE
-533 SGTPVKNAKIEAFVF
+533 TGTPVKNAKVETFQF
-548 DAVSNKD
+548 DATPNKD

-560 KEIGPVFTEENGYV
+560 KEIGPVFTDENGYA
-574 KIPEIGGYDY
+574 KIPLLNRSRE
-584 YGYITITS
+584 GYITITS
-592 PDGALEVIHSSWN
+592 PDGALEVIGLNWN
-605 YSSQI
+605 YYYGVNNSQ
-610 VDLRSSDPRRGVII
+610 DTRRGVII

-642 RNGGYGDLKSLEGVK
+642 RNGGYGNVKSLAGEK
-657 ISLIIIDPMRNKLS
+657 IPLRIYDPTGKKLS
-671 EKKFSLDK
+671 EQNFALDK

-694 LGAYEIWTSED
+694 LGAYEIYEISTFKA
-705 GRYDYDAIC
+705 GRYDAIC
-714 STFRVEEYRKP
+714 SNFRVEEYRKP

-749 AKYLWGDSVKKGVAD
+749 AKYLWGDCVKKGVAD

-776 YPSFEWS
+776 YPSCEWS

-807 ICRRNC
+807 ICRRYSGFR
-813 HRWYGSSLAPET
+813 RWYRSSPAPET
-825 VVTMKNVPL
+825 VVTMKNVSL

-861 ISVSVTDNSHR
+861 ISVSVTDNSRR
-872 TIDATGS
+872 TINATGS
-879 VIVRAEPFRVFTW
+879 VVVRAEPFRVFTW
-892 TDKPHYRIGDKV
+892 TDQPHYRVGDKV
-904 SVFHHFDGLREDDV
+904 SVQYHLDGLGEDEV

-925 SDLRKEGE
+925 SDLRGTENGE
-933 GKREEGEGKREEVG
+933 RVD

-960 SVEVTDI
+960 SVEVTDL
-967 KGRVRE
+967 KGRVCE
-973 GSRIILVRGE
+973 GSRIIVVKGE

-1003 YSPGDTVKLT
+1003 YSPGDTVRLT
-1013 VNADYADSTVF
+1013 VNADYPDSTVF
-1024 YKVRNGKTQLLRLKG
+1024 YKVRSGKTQLLRLKG
-1039 KTGEISIPVVE
+1039 KTGEISIPVVK

-1116 TDASAVMSV
+1116 TDASAVMTV
-1125 YDKAIDLI
+1125 YDKAIDLV

-1140 SLKEAFWL
+1140 SLIEAFWF
-1148 DRLDLPHSFLNT
+1148 DRLNLPYSFLNT
-1160 VVDGFYLMYLSGDK
+1160 VVDGFYLLSLAGDR

-1187 GFIGANTRGGKR
+1187 GFLSRKTRGGKR
-1199 AEMKRSR
+1199 AEMERSR
-1206 SAAPQAQS
+1206 MKAPRAQS
-1214 AMECDASVPCESMAC
+1214 AMECDASVPCESIAC

-1268 RVKFKMPEDITT
+1268 RVKFAMPEDITT
-1280 WNIKVWSIGLNGRV
+1280 WNIKVWSIGIDGRV

-1320 DEVVISAN
+1320 DGVVVSAN
-1328 LHNYSDKARQVT
+1328 IHNYGTEARKATV
-1340 ASIDLKG
+1340 SIDLSG
-1347 VEIKGDASSKTVS
+1347 IKIEGDLTHRTATVA
-1360 INAGGE
+1360 AGGE
-1366 ARVDWRIKV
+1366 ARTDWRIKI
-1375 LSSGKLTARMRV
+1375 LESGRLAVRMKV
-1387 ADGELSDGVEK
+1387 ADGELADGVEK
-1398 SFDVVSHAVE
+1398 SFDVVSHAIE
-1408 KTESCFKILSSLEK
+1408 KTESFFKRLSDGSGVPRGFFTGEKALKLYRHFGFPAIDENKMKSAAVELEI
-1422 LDCRVYE
+1422 V
-1429 GDEALEM
+1429 
-1436 YKKLG
+1436 
-1441 FNLPDRSEA
+1441 
-1450 KDLRAVVE
+1450 
-1458 VSDTLAGAIDKSL
+1458 DTLAGAIDKSL

-1482 EQTMNRFVPAAAA
+1482 EQTMNRFVPAAVA

-1513 LIGKSLKKLF
+1513 LIEKSLKQLS

-1550 VRGLAEAERHGV
+1550 VRGLAEAKRHGV
-1562 KVPDENITR
+1562 KVPEKILDG
-1571 GVNWLKTRQKESLK
+1571 GVKWLKTRQKDSLK
-1585 YVKKYKTR
+1585 YIIEHKNR

-1605 LLATEGRSDG
+1605 LLARDG
-1615 TMKEMLRRAYDARL
+1615 KADETMKEMMRRAYDARL
-1629 DLPIYAQALL
+1629 ELPIYAQALL
-1639 GLSFDLI
+1639 GLAFDLT
-1646 NEDEKRDMIARNLK
+1646 NEVEKRDTIVRNLK
-1660 QYLKEDPENSTAYL
+1660 QYLKVDSENATAYL

-1694 TALKLFLKVEPTS
+1694 MALKLFLKTEPTS
-1707 DATRGLALYLYN
+1707 DATRGLALYLFN
-1719 NRISRTH
+1719 NRKSRTH
-1726 WTSTRDTGLAIEALA
+1726 WTSTRDTGLAIESLA

-1746 VEKGGEMYV
+1746 VEKKGEKYV
-1755 NAYLTYFTDEEPI
+1755 SAYLTFLTYEEPI
-1768 KAAGLELK
+1768 NAAGLELK
-1776 VNRTISRVSEVVED
+1776 VNRTISRVSEVTVG
-1790 STGRGASGRS
+1790 STGRGASGQT
-1800 LAQKR
+1800 LAQKS
-1805 TKEVLTAL
+1805 TKEVLTQL
-1813 KDGEAV
+1813 KDGDEV
-1819 KAGETLEIR
+1819 KAGDILEIR

-1849 FEPLDGMSGWK
+1849 FEPLDSRSGWK
-1860 NLGGGWAYVENREK
+1860 NLGGGWTYVENREQ
-1874 KTAIFLREISRGA
+1874 KTAMFLRELTRGA

-1924 RLSVR
+1924 RLSV
-1929 HYTESGN
+1929 N
-1936 KMHSGKSVIGKVPNS
+1936 
-1951 PGV
+1951 

>member
-1 MQFKWTIV
+1 
-9 LSKRKLNMKCFRYSL
+9 MKK
-24 TAVAFLV
+24 VIKV
-31 AAVDTYALNIE
+31 ALNIVG
-42 NAASLMEKGHYAEAY
+42 AALPVICFASEYKKAAKLRDEGHFAEAY
-57 VAYTNIVFA
+57 VAFTNVVFA
-66 PDGADVTDG
+66 QDGVSVTDG
-75 NRAQSLLDAPR
+75 DRAQALLDAPR
-86 CLAKLKR
+86 CLANLKR

-117 SQALGELPRYG
+117 SQAIGELPHYG
-128 KTVKGVFSRV
+128 KMVKGVFSRV
-138 NEWGAP
+138 NEWRVH

-155 LKCLKAIMPDLAKQT
+155 LKCLEAIMPELHNQT

-175 WFWNEVVNALEMNG
+175 WFWNEVVNALEMNE
-189 RNRGAAWKLLELTS
+189 RNRGAAWKLQELTL
-203 LTEIPQVEERENWG
+203 LTEVPLIEEKNGWG
-217 DSDFEVGPAPVDEN
+217 RSDFEEGFAPVDEN
-231 GEPLFYGLV
+231 GEPVFYEV
-240 KSWED
+240 PRTWAV

-252 WMFANTARAA
+252 WRFANAMRAD
-262 VDDFGRRNSAR
+262 VDKAGRRNSAR
-273 SLGVFAENQ
+273 SLGDFAYNQ
-282 FGVYRLRYEDDLK
+282 FGVHKLRGEGDLEK
-295 NLIGDL
+295 LIGDL

-314 NGIKRFKLPIEYN
+314 NGVKRFKLPVEYN
-327 YIRMWRELNEYHLI
+327 YMRMWRELKDYERI
-341 AREYERRYQFVK
+341 AQEYERRYQFVK
-353 ARETWKKAG
+353 ACEMWKKAG
-362 KGYSHCVDRIS
+362 EGYSGCIARIS
-373 SPNVSLSGNVPVV
+373 SPYVVLSGNVPIV

-392 RFEVNFRNADQLE
+392 RFEVNFRNADELE
-405 FSLVKIDV
+405 FSLSKVNV
-413 AKYLEEFKDD
+413 AKFLEELKSD
-423 IKNNRVDSPPFNMW
+423 IKNNRKRDNYYNPWDTYSFLRDCRDLKKVD
-437 DSFVFLNVCRSPDKI
+437 
-452 EKYLTGEKRFWS
+452 EYLTDKKYSWS
-464 VKVSSPEDHFDAKKE
+464 EKVSSPEDHFDAKKE

-485 LSAGDYLLEIAAKG
+485 LPAGDYLLMIAAKG

-504 SLLRVQRL
+504 SILRVQRF
-512 AAVKESF
+512 AVVKESF

-533 SGTPVKNAKIEAFVF
+533 SGAPVKNAKIEAFVY
-548 DAVSNKD
+548 DAVANKD
-555 RKFEY
+555 RKFKY
-560 KEIGPVFTEENGYV
+560 KEIGPQFTDEKGYA
-574 KIPEIGGYDY
+574 KIPEIGGNGHC
-584 YGYITITS
+584 GYITITS
-592 PDGALEVIHSSWN
+592 PDGALEVIRSYWN
-605 YSSQI
+605 NHYGARNSQ
-610 VDLRSSDPRRGVII
+610 DRRRGVII

-642 RNGGYGDLKSLEGVK
+642 RNGGYENLKSLEGVK
-657 ISLIIIDPMRNKLS
+657 IPLRIFDPMGNISS
-671 EKKFSLDK
+671 EKNFTLDK
-679 FGGLAGEFKIPDDAK
+679 FGGLAGEFKIPADAK
-694 LGAYEIWTSED
+694 LGVYAISTSEEWW
-705 GRYDYDAIC
+705 YDVIR

-730 VDTPKNAP
+730 VDTPKNAL
-738 MLGEKVSATVR
+738 MLGEKVSARVR
-749 AKYLWGDSVKKGVAD
+749 AKYLWGDSVKKGVAN

-776 YPSFEWS
+776 YPSFAWS
-783 WLYEYGSN
+783 WLYGYGSN

-807 ICRRNC
+807 ICRRYSGF
-813 HRWYGSSLAPET
+813 HRWYRSSPAPET

-879 VIVRAEPFRVFTW
+879 VVVRAEPFRVFAW
-892 TDKPHYRIGDKV
+892 TDRPCYRVGDKV
-904 SVFHHFDGLREDDV
+904 SLRYYLDGLREDDV

-925 SDLRKEGE
+925 SDLRYEGE
-933 GKREEGEGKREEVG
+933 GRREEREGRRYEVG

-1013 VNADYADSTVF
+1013 VNADYPDSTVF
-1024 YKVRNGKTQLLRLKG
+1024 YKVRSGKTQVLRLKG

-1058 EAWTISAAKYHRE
+1058 EAWTFSAAKYHCE

-1092 GLEVVKPGETVS
+1092 DIEVVKPGEIVS
-1104 ATVRIFDEKGKP
+1104 ATVKIFDEKGKAA
-1116 TDASAVMSV
+1116 DASAVMTV

-1140 SLKEAFWL
+1140 SLKEAFWSN
-1148 DRLDLPHSFLNT
+1148 RSIWPYSFLNT
-1160 VVDGFYLMYLSGDK
+1160 GAIGFYLLLFSGDK
-1174 YFGPLGLWGEYGI
+1174 YFGPLGFWGGYVGM
-1187 GFIGANTRGGKR
+1187 NTRGGKR
-1199 AEMKRSR
+1199 AEMKLSKMKE
-1206 SAAPQAQS
+1206 PQAQS
-1214 AMECDASVPCESMAC
+1214 AVECAAPIECKPMAC
-1229 SALLDMESGETK
+1229 ASPATMGKSDAKS
-1241 TDGVRKDFADT
+1241 DGVRKEFADT
-1252 AYWNAALEST
+1252 AYWNAALEAT

-1328 LHNYSDKARQVT
+1328 LHNYGSKVREVT
-1340 ASIDLKG
+1340 ASINLDG
-1347 VEIKGDASSKTVS
+1347 VEIKGDLSSKKVS
-1360 INAGGE
+1360 LASQGE
-1366 ARVDWRIKV
+1366 ARVDWRVKV

-1387 ADGELSDGVEK
+1387 EDGELSDGVEK
-1398 SFDVVSHAVE
+1398 SFDVVSHAIE
-1408 KTESCFKILSSLEK
+1408 KTQSFFKKVSLDEK
-1422 LDCRVYE
+1422 IDCKVYE
-1429 GDEALEM
+1429 GEEALKI

-1441 FNLPDRSEA
+1441 FKLPKDGEA
-1450 KDLRAVVE
+1450 ENLRAVVE

-1482 EQTMNRFVPAAAA
+1482 EQTMNRFVPAAVA
-1495 RDVLV
+1495 RGVLT

-1513 LIGKSLKKLF
+1513 LIEKSFKKLS

-1536 GPYERSYEHMTATI
+1536 GSYERSYEHMTATI
-1550 VRGLAEAERHGV
+1550 VRGLAESERHGV
-1562 KVPDENITR
+1562 KVPDEVING
-1571 GVNWLKTRQKESLK
+1571 GVRWLKTHQKESLK
-1585 YVKKYKTR
+1585 VMDR
-1593 PWANDVLTAYAI
+1593 PWANDVFTAYAI
-1605 LLATEGRSDG
+1605 LLASDG
-1615 TMKEMLRRAYDARL
+1615 TADETMKEMLRRAYDARL
-1629 DLPIYAQALL
+1629 DLPIYAQAIL
-1639 GLSFDLI
+1639 GLAFDLT
-1646 NEDEKRDMIARNLK
+1646 NEVEKRDTIVRNLK
-1660 QYLKEDPENSTAYL
+1660 QYLKVDSENATAYL

-1694 TALKLFLKVEPTS
+1694 TALKLFLKVEPQS
-1707 DATRGLALYLYN
+1707 EATRGLALYLYN
-1719 NRISRTH
+1719 NRVSRMR

-1746 VEKGGEMYV
+1746 VENKNEKYV
-1755 NAYLTYFTDEEPI
+1755 SAYLTYLTYEEPI

-1776 VNRTISRVSEVVED
+1776 VNRTISRVSEVVSD
-1790 STGRGASGRS
+1790 STGRGASGQS

-1805 TKEVLTAL
+1805 TKEVLTQL
-1813 KDGEAV
+1813 KDGDAV

-1849 FEPLDGMSGWK
+1849 FEMLDNLSGWK

-1874 KTAIFLREISRGA
+1874 KTAMFLREISRGA
-1887 HSFTYRV
+1887 HLFTYRV

-1901 IHVLPAKVEAMY
+1901 IHVLPSKVEAMY
-1913 APRLR
+1913 APRLC

-1924 RLSVR
+1924 TIVVSK
-1929 HYTESGN
+1929 N
-1936 KMHSGKSVIGKVPNS
+1936 
-1951 PGV
+1951 

>member
-1 MQFKWTIV
+1 MQFKWTTV

-31 AAVDTYALNIE
+31 ATVDTYALNIK

-57 VAYTNIVFA
+57 VAYTNIIFA
-66 PDGADVTDG
+66 SDSADVTDG

-101 DKALL
+101 DKAIL

-117 SQALGELPRYG
+117 SQALGELPHYG
-128 KTVKGVFSRV
+128 KMVKGVFSRV
-138 NEWGAP
+138 NEWGVP

-217 DSDFEVGPAPVDEN
+217 GSDFEVGPAPVDEN

-314 NGIKRFKLPIEYN
+314 NGIKRFKLPVEYN

-353 ARETWKKAG
+353 ACEMWKKAG
-362 KGYSHCVDRIS
+362 KGCSHCVERIS

-386 SYKKRG
+386 SCKKRG
-392 RFEVNFRNADQLE
+392 RFEVNFRNADELE

-413 AKYLEEFKDD
+413 ARYLEEVKDD
-423 IKNNRVDSPPFNMW
+423 IKNNRKRNDYYNLW
-437 DSFVFLNVCRSPDKI
+437 DVSRFLRRLKDLKKV
-452 EKYLTGEKRFWS
+452 EKYLIGEKYSWS
-464 VKVSSPEDHFDAKKE
+464 QKVSSPKDHFDAKKE

-485 LSAGDYLLEIAAKG
+485 LPQGDYLLEVAAKG
-499 GNRIH
+499 GDRIH
-504 SLLRVQRL
+504 SLLRVQSL

-519 AAKDGGELYVVDAE
+519 AVEDGGGLYIVDAE
-533 SGTPVKNAKIEAFVF
+533 TGAPVKNAKIEAFQF
-548 DAVSNKD
+548 HAMFNKD

-560 KEIGPVFTEENGYV
+560 KEIGPVFTDENGYA
-574 KIPEIGGYDY
+574 KIPLLNRSRD
-584 YGYITITS
+584 GYITITS
-592 PDGALEVIHSSWN
+592 PDGALEVIDSYWYN
-605 YSSQI
+605 YYIDYSSQ
-610 VDLRSSDPRRGVII
+610 DRRRGVII

-642 RNGGYGDLKSLEGVK
+642 RNGGYGNLKSLEGVK
-657 ISLIIIDPMRNKLS
+657 ISLRIYDPMENKLS
-671 EKKFSLDK
+671 EKKSTLDR

-694 LGAYEIWTSED
+694 LGKYAISTYEE
-705 GRYDYDAIC
+705 GRYDEIR

-776 YPSFEWS
+776 YPSCEWS

-813 HRWYGSSLAPET
+813 HRWYGSSPAPET

-839 VKVVWDTSLVRKL
+839 VKVLWDTSLVRKL

-861 ISVSVTDNSHR
+861 IYVSVTDNSHR

-879 VIVRAEPFRVFTW
+879 VIVRAEPFRVFAW
-892 TDKPHYRIGDKV
+892 TDKPHYRVGDKV

-925 SDLRKEGE
+925 SDLRYEGIGKKENVSE
-933 GKREEGEGKREEVG
+933 NVS

-967 KGRVRE
+967 KGRVCE

-1013 VNADYADSTVF
+1013 VNADYPDSTVF

-1058 EAWTISAAKYHRE
+1058 EAWTFSQAKYHRE

-1148 DRLDLPHSFLNT
+1148 DRLDLPHSFLDT
-1160 VVDGFYLMYLSGDK
+1160 VVDGFYLMYLSGDN
-1174 YFGPLGLWGEYGI
+1174 YFKPLGLWGEYGI
-1187 GFIGANTRGGKR
+1187 GFSR
-1199 AEMKRSR
+1199 AETKGGSKLKRSR
-1206 SAAPQAQS
+1206 SAAPQAEP
-1214 AMECDASVPCESMAC
+1214 AMECDAAVACAPMAC
-1229 SALLDMESGETK
+1229 LSPVSSENGGAKAG
-1241 TDGVRKDFADT
+1241 GVRKDFADT
-1252 AYWNAALEST
+1252 AYWNAALEAT

-1280 WNIKVWSIGLNGRV
+1280 WNIKLWSIGIDGRV

-1328 LHNYSDKARQVT
+1328 LHNYCDKARQVT

-1347 VEIKGDASSKTVS
+1347 VEIKGDTSSKTVS

-1387 ADGELSDGVEK
+1387 ADAELSDGVEK

-1408 KTESCFKILSSLEK
+1408 KTESRFKILSSLEK

-1441 FNLPDRSEA
+1441 FNLPDKNEA

-1513 LIGKSLKKLF
+1513 LIEKSLKKLF

-1536 GPYERSYEHMTATI
+1536 GSYEQSYEHMTATI

-1585 YVKKYKTR
+1585 YIKKYKTR

-1605 LLATEGRSDG
+1605 LLATDGKADG
-1615 TMKEMLRRAYDARL
+1615 TMKEMLRCAYDARL
-1629 DLPIYAQALL
+1629 DLPIYAQELLALA
-1639 GLSFDLI
+1639 FDLTGQV
-1646 NEDEKRDMIARNLK
+1646 ECRDTIARNLK
-1660 QYLKEDPENSTAYL
+1660 QYLKEDSENSTAYL

-1694 TALKLFLKVEPTS
+1694 MALKLFLKVEPTS

-1726 WTSTRDTGLAIEALA
+1726 WTNTRDTGLAIEALA

-1746 VEKGGEMYV
+1746 VEKKNEKYV
-1755 NAYLTYFTDEEPI
+1755 SGYLTYLTYEEPI

-1790 STGRGASGRS
+1790 STGRGASGQS

-1805 TKEVLTAL
+1805 TKEVLTTL
-1813 KDGEAV
+1813 NDGDAV

-1874 KTAIFLREISRGA
+1874 KAAIFLREISRGA

-1894 RVETPGV
+1894 RVETSGV

-1929 HYTESGN
+1929 Q
-1936 KMHSGKSVIGKVPNS
+1936 P
-1951 PGV
+1951 

>member
-1 MQFKWTIV
+1 MKMHIGVNKSCCVLIV
-9 LSKRKLNMKCFRYSL
+9 AS
-24 TAVAFLV
+24 AF
-31 AAVDTYALNIE
+31 AAVNCFAQSIK
-42 NAASLMEKGHYAEAY
+42 NADSLMEKGHYAEAY

-101 DKALL
+101 DKAIL
-106 ERKEFAVHVAY
+106 ERREFAVHVAY
-117 SQALGELPRYG
+117 SQALGELPHYG
-128 KTVKGVFSRV
+128 KMVKGVFSRLNV
-138 NEWGAP
+138 GGVP

-203 LTEIPQVEERENWG
+203 LTEIPQVEERVNLGE
-217 DSDFEVGPAPVDEN
+217 SDFEVGPAPVDEN
-231 GEPLFYGLV
+231 GEPLFYSLV

-273 SLGVFAENQ
+273 SLGAFAENQ
-282 FGVYRLRYEDDLK
+282 FGVCRLRDEGDLK
-295 NLIGDL
+295 KLIEDL
-301 RSLDDDETITRLA
+301 KSLDDDETITRLA
-314 NGIKRFKLPIEYN
+314 NGVKRFKLPVEYN
-327 YIRMWRELNEYHLI
+327 YMRMWRELKEYASI
-341 AREYERRYQFVK
+341 ASEYERRYQFVK
-353 ARETWKKAG
+353 ACEMWKKAG
-362 KGYSHCVDRIS
+362 KGYSHCVERIS
-373 SPNVSLSGNVPVV
+373 SPNVSLSGNVPVI

-413 AKYLEEFKDD
+413 ARYLEEVKDD
-423 IKNNRVDSPPFNMW
+423 IKNNRKRNNYHNLW
-437 DSFVFLNVCRSPDKI
+437 DVARFLIGFKDLKKV
-452 EKYLTGEKRFWS
+452 EKYLIGEKYSWS
-464 VKVSSPEDHFDAKKE
+464 QKVSSPKDHFDAKKE

-485 LSAGDYLLEIAAKG
+485 LPQGDYLLEISVKG

-504 SLLRVQRL
+504 SILRVQRL
-512 AAVKESF
+512 AVVKESF
-519 AAKDGGELYVVDAE
+519 AAKDGCELYVVDAE
-533 SGTPVKNAKIEAFVF
+533 TGAPVKNAKVEAFLF
-548 DAVSNKD
+548 DATPNKD

-560 KEIGPVFTEENGYV
+560 KEIGPRFIDENGYA
-574 KIPEIGGYDY
+574 KIPEIGGRDH

-592 PDGALEVIHSSWN
+592 PDGALEVIDSYWN
-605 YSSQI
+605 NYYIGYSSQ
-610 VDLRSSDPRRGVII
+610 DPRRGVII

-642 RNGGYGDLKSLEGVK
+642 RNGGYGNLKSLEGVK
-657 ISLIIIDPMRNKLS
+657 ISLRIIDPMWDELS
-671 EKKFSLDK
+671 EKNFTLDK

-694 LGAYEIWTSED
+694 LGKYEISTSEE
-705 GRYDYDAIC
+705 GRYDAIR

-764 VTVRRTPRRITW
+764 ITVRRTPRRINW

-783 WLYEYGSN
+783 WLYENGSN

-807 ICRRNC
+807 ICRRYSVF
-813 HRWYGSSLAPET
+813 HRWYRSSPAWYRSSPAPET

-861 ISVSVTDNSHR
+861 IYVSVTDNSHR

-892 TDKPHYRIGDKV
+892 TDRPYYRVGDKI
-904 SVFHHFDGLREDDV
+904 SVRYYLDGLHEDDV

-925 SDLRKEGE
+925 SDLR
-933 GKREEGEGKREEVG
+933 EEGEGKREEVE

-973 GSRIILVRGE
+973 GSRIIIVRGE

-1003 YSPGDTVKLT
+1003 YSLGDTVKLT
-1013 VNADYADSTVF
+1013 VNADYPDSTVF

-1071 VREIMVPPVDK
+1071 VRKIMVPPVDK

-1092 GLEVVKPGETVS
+1092 DPEVVKPGETVS
-1104 ATVRIFDEKGKP
+1104 ATVKIFDEKGKAA
-1116 TDASAVMSV
+1116 DASAVMTV

-1140 SLKEAFWL
+1140 SLKEAFWY
-1148 DRLDLPHSFLNT
+1148 DRLNLPYSFLDT

-1187 GFIGANTRGGKR
+1187 GFSR
-1199 AEMKRSR
+1199 AETKGGSKLKRSR
-1206 SAAPQAQS
+1206 SAAPQAQP
-1214 AMECDASVPCESMAC
+1214 AMECDASAACELMDYSSPLSLENGDAK
-1229 SALLDMESGETK
+1229 S
-1241 TDGVRKDFADT
+1241 DGVRKDFADT
-1252 AYWNAALEST
+1252 AYWNAALEAT

-1268 RVKFKMPEDITT
+1268 RVKFRMPEDITT
-1280 WNIKVWSIGLNGRV
+1280 WNIKVWSIGIDGRI

-1328 LHNYSDKARQVT
+1328 LHNYSDKTRQVT

-1347 VEIKGDASSKTVS
+1347 VEIKGDTSSKTVS

-1366 ARVDWRIKV
+1366 ARADWRIKV

-1387 ADGELSDGVEK
+1387 ADAELSDGVEK

-1429 GDEALEM
+1429 GEEALEM

-1441 FNLPDRSEA
+1441 FNLPDKNEA

-1482 EQTMNRFVPAAAA
+1482 EQTMNRFIPAAAA

-1508 KDVDE
+1508 KDVDD
-1513 LIGKSLKKLF
+1513 LIEKSLKKLF

-1536 GPYERSYEHMTATI
+1536 GPYEQSYEHMTATI

-1585 YVKKYKTR
+1585 YIKKYKTR

-1605 LLATEGRSDG
+1605 LLATDGKADG
-1615 TMKEMLRRAYDARL
+1615 TTKEMLRRAYDARL

-1639 GLSFDLI
+1639 ALAFDLTGQV
-1646 NEDEKRDMIARNLK
+1646 ECRDTIARNLK
-1660 QYLKEDPENSTAYL
+1660 QYLKEDSENSTAYL

-1694 TALKLFLKVEPTS
+1694 MALKLFLKVEPTS

-1746 VEKGGEMYV
+1746 VEKKDEKYV
-1755 NAYLTYFTDEEPI
+1755 SGYLTYLTYEEPI

-1790 STGRGASGRS
+1790 STGRGASGQS

-1805 TKEVLTAL
+1805 TKEVLTTL
-1813 KDGEAV
+1813 NDGDAV

-1887 HSFTYRV
+1887 HSFIYRV
-1894 RVETPGV
+1894 RVETPGA
-1901 IHVLPAKVEAMY
+1901 IHVLPTRVEAMY

-1924 RLSVR
+1924 RLSVQ
-1929 HYTESGN
+1929 
-1936 KMHSGKSVIGKVPNS
+1936 
-1951 PGV
+1951 

>member
-1 MQFKWTIV
+1 MRNNIEKIGRFVFTIAT
-9 LSKRKLNMKCFRYSL
+9 FF
-24 TAVAFLV
+24 VAFECFG
-31 AAVDTYALNIE
+31 VDIKK
-42 NAASLMEKGHYAEAY
+42 AASLMENGNYAEAY

-66 PDGADVTDG
+66 SDDTKVTDG
-75 NRAQSLLDAPR
+75 NRAQALLDAPR

-93 FDEAEPLL
+93 FDEAESLL
-101 DKALL
+101 DKAIL

-117 SQALGELPRYG
+117 SQALGELPHYG
-128 KTVKGVFSRV
+128 KMVKGVFSRLNV
-138 NEWGAP
+138 GGVP

-217 DSDFEVGPAPVDEN
+217 GSDFEEGPAPVDEN
-231 GEPLFYGLV
+231 GEPIFYGLV
-240 KSWED
+240 KNWED

-273 SLGVFAENQ
+273 SLGAFAENQ
-282 FGVYRLRYEDDLK
+282 FGVYRLRDEGDLK
-295 NLIGDL
+295 KLIEDL
-301 RSLDDDETITRLA
+301 KSLDDDETITRLA
-314 NGIKRFKLPIEYN
+314 NGVKRFKLPIEYN
-327 YIRMWRELNEYHLI
+327 YMRMWRELKEYASI
-341 AREYERRYQFVK
+341 ASEYERRYQFVK
-353 ARETWKKAG
+353 ACEMWKKAG
-362 KGYSHCVDRIS
+362 KGYSHYVERIS
-373 SPNVSLSGNVPVV
+373 SPIVSLSGNVPVI

-392 RFEVNFRNADQLE
+392 GFEVNFRNADQLE

-413 AKYLEEFKDD
+413 AKHLEEVKDD
-423 IKNNRVDSPPFNMW
+423 IKNNRKRNNYHNLW
-437 DSFVFLNVCRSPDKI
+437 DVARFLIGFKDLKKVKKYLI
-452 EKYLTGEKRFWS
+452 GEKYSWS

-485 LSAGDYLLEIAAKG
+485 LPAGDYLLMIAAKG

-504 SLLRVQRL
+504 SILRVQRL
-512 AAVKESF
+512 AVVKESF
-519 AAKDGGELYVVDAE
+519 AAKDGGGELYVVDAE
-533 SGTPVKNAKIEAFVF
+533 LGTPVKNAKVEAFVY
-548 DAVSNKD
+548 DAVANKD

-560 KEIGPVFTEENGYV
+560 KDIGPRFTDENGYA
-574 KIPEIGGYDY
+574 KIPEIGGRDH

-592 PDGALEVIHSSWN
+592 PDGALEVIGSYWN
-605 YSSQI
+605 NYCKVYSSQ
-610 VDLRSSDPRRGVII
+610 DRRRGVII

-657 ISLIIIDPMRNKLS
+657 ISLRIIDPMWDELS
-671 EKKFSLDK
+671 EKNFTLDK

-694 LGAYEIWTSED
+694 LGEYAMSTYEE
-705 GRYDYDAIC
+705 GRYDAIR

-764 VTVRRTPRRITW
+764 ITVRRTPRRINW
-776 YPSFEWS
+776 YPSCEWS

-796 ADWYCGLGNLW
+796 SDWYRGVGNLW
-807 ICRRNC
+807 ICRRYSGF
-813 HRWYGSSLAPET
+813 HRWYRSSPAPET

-834 DENGE
+834 DGNGE

-861 ISVSVTDNSHR
+861 ISVSVIDNSHR

-892 TDKPHYRIGDKV
+892 TDSPHYRVGDKV
-904 SVFHHFDGLREDDV
+904 TVFRHLDGLGDDEV
-918 KEVRYWI
+918 KAVKYWI
-925 SDLRKEGE
+925 CDLKDEEEKGNRVEVEKE
-933 GKREEGEGKREEVG
+933 
-947 KVFSASKPGQYRV
+947 FSASKPGQYRV
-960 SVEVTDI
+960 SVEVTDL

-973 GSRIILVRGE
+973 GSRIIIVRGE

-1013 VNADYADSTVF
+1013 VNADYPDSTVF

-1071 VREIMVPPVDK
+1071 VRKIMVPPVDK

-1092 GLEVVKPGETVS
+1092 DPEVVKPGETVS
-1104 ATVRIFDEKGKP
+1104 ATVKIFDEKGKAA
-1116 TDASAVMSV
+1116 DASAVMTV

-1140 SLKEAFWL
+1140 SLKEAFWY
-1148 DRLDLPHSFLNT
+1148 DRLNLPYSFLDT
-1160 VVDGFYLMYLSGDK
+1160 VVDGFYHMYLSGDK

-1187 GFIGANTRGGKR
+1187 GFSR
-1199 AEMKRSR
+1199 AETKGGSKLKRSR
-1206 SAAPQAQS
+1206 SAAPLAEPV
-1214 AMECDASVPCESMAC
+1214 MECDASAACELMDYSSPLSLENGDAK
-1229 SALLDMESGETK
+1229 S
-1241 TDGVRKDFADT
+1241 DGVRKEFADT
-1252 AYWNAALEST
+1252 AYWNAALEAT

-1280 WNIKVWSIGLNGRV
+1280 WNIKVWSIGIDGRV
-1294 AEVATELITKKD
+1294 AEVATEIVTKKD

-1320 DEVVISAN
+1320 DEVVVSAN
-1328 LHNYSDKARQVT
+1328 VHNYGAAKRNAI
-1340 ASIDLKG
+1340 ASIDLSG
-1347 VEIKGDASSKTVS
+1347 VKIDGDLKPKTVS
-1360 INAGGE
+1360 LDAGGE

-1375 LSSGKLTARMRV
+1375 FGSGRLTARMKV
-1387 ADGELSDGVEK
+1387 ADAELSDGVEK

-1408 KTESCFKILSSLEK
+1408 KTESFFRRLSADEK
-1422 LDCRVYE
+1422 VGCKVYDGE
-1429 GDEALEM
+1429 EALAIC
-1436 YKKLG
+1436 KKLG
-1441 FNLPDRSEA
+1441 FKVPDSGEA
-1450 KDLRAVVE
+1450 QDLRAVVE

-1513 LIGKSLKKLF
+1513 LTRKSLEKLS

-1536 GPYERSYEHMTATI
+1536 GSYEHSYEHMTATI
-1550 VRGLAEAERHGV
+1550 VRGLAEAKRHGV
-1562 KVPDENITR
+1562 EVPGTVMDG
-1571 GVNWLKTRQKESLK
+1571 GVKWLKERQRESLG
-1585 YVKKYKTR
+1585 YIKKHKTR

-1605 LLATEGRSDG
+1605 LLATDG
-1615 TMKEMLRRAYDARL
+1615 KADATAKEMMRLAYDTRL
-1629 DLPIYAQALL
+1629 DLPVYAQALL
-1639 GLSFDLI
+1639 GLVFDLTR
-1646 NEDEKRDMIARNLK
+1646 EVEKRDTVVRNLK
-1660 QYLKEDPENSTAYL
+1660 QFLKEDSENGTAYL

-1694 TALKLFLKVEPTS
+1694 MALKLFMKSEPMS

-1726 WTSTRDTGLAIEALA
+1726 WTNTRDTGLAIEALA

-1746 VEKGGEMYV
+1746 VEKKNEKYV
-1755 NAYLTYFTDEEPI
+1755 SGYLTYLTYEEPI

-1805 TKEVLTAL
+1805 TKEVLTTL
-1813 KDGEAV
+1813 NDGDAV

-1874 KTAIFLREISRGA
+1874 KTAIFLRVISRGA

-1924 RLSVR
+1924 RINVR
-1929 HYTESGN
+1929 
-1936 KMHSGKSVIGKVPNS
+1936 
-1951 PGV
+1951 

>member
-1 MQFKWTIV
+1 
-9 LSKRKLNMKCFRYSL
+9 
-24 TAVAFLV
+24 
-31 AAVDTYALNIE
+31 
-42 NAASLMEKGHYAEAY
+42 MEKGHYAEAY

-75 NRAQSLLDAPR
+75 NRAQALLDAPR

-101 DKALL
+101 DKAIL

-117 SQALGELPRYG
+117 SQALGELPHYG
-128 KTVKGVFSRV
+128 KMVKGVFSRV
-138 NEWGAP
+138 NEWGVP

-203 LTEIPQVEERENWG
+203 LTEIPSIEERENW
-217 DSDFEVGPAPVDEN
+217 DESDFEEGPAPVDEN

-240 KSWED
+240 KSWGD

-282 FGVYRLRYEDDLK
+282 FGVYRLRDECDLK
-295 NLIGDL
+295 NLIEDL
-301 RSLDDDETITRLA
+301 KSLDDDETITRLA
-314 NGIKRFKLPIEYN
+314 NGIKRFKFPVEYN
-327 YIRMWRELNEYHLI
+327 YIRMWRELGDYASI
-341 AREYERRYQFVK
+341 AQEYELRYQFVK
-353 ARETWKKAG
+353 ARETYKKAG
-362 KGYSHCVDRIS
+362 KDCSHCVERIS

-392 RFEVNFRNADQLE
+392 RFEVNFRNADELE

-413 AKYLEEFKDD
+413 ARYLEEVKDD
-423 IKNNRVDSPPFNMW
+423 IKNNRKRNDYYNLW
-437 DSFVFLNVCRSPDKI
+437 DVARFLIRFKDLKKV
-452 EKYLTGEKRFWS
+452 EKYLIGEKYSWS
-464 VKVSSPEDHFDAKKE
+464 QKVSSPKDHFDAKKE

-485 LSAGDYLLEIAAKG
+485 LPQGDYLLEVTAKG

-512 AAVKESF
+512 AVVKESF
-519 AAKDGGELYVVDAE
+519 AVKGGCELYVVDAE
-533 SGTPVKNAKIEAFVF
+533 SGAPVKNAKIEAFVF

-560 KEIGPVFTEENGYV
+560 KEIGPQVTDEKGYA
-574 KIPEIGGYDY
+574 KIPEIGGNCD

-592 PDGALEVIHSSWN
+592 PDGALEVVDSYWYNYYID
-605 YSSQI
+605 YSSQ
-610 VDLRSSDPRRGVII
+610 DRRRGVII

-642 RNGGYGDLKSLEGVK
+642 RNGGYGNQNSLEGVK
-657 ISLIIIDPMRNKLS
+657 ISLRIYDPMENKLS
-671 EKKFSLDK
+671 EKKSTLDR
-679 FGGLAGEFKIPDDAK
+679 FGGLAGEFEIPDDAK
-694 LGAYEIWTSED
+694 LGKYAISTYEE
-705 GRYDYDAIC
+705 GRYDEIR

-730 VDTPKNAP
+730 VDTPNNAP

-776 YPSFEWS
+776 YPSCEWS

-813 HRWYGSSLAPET
+813 HRWYGSSPAPET

-892 TDKPHYRIGDKV
+892 TDSPHYRVGDKI
-904 SVFHHFDGLREDDV
+904 SVRYYLDGLREDDV

-925 SDLRKEGE
+925 SDLRYEGIGKKENVSE
-933 GKREEGEGKREEVG
+933 NVS

-967 KGRVRE
+967 KGRVCE

-1013 VNADYADSTVF
+1013 VNVDYPDSTVF

-1050 SDKPNFFV
+1050 SDKPNFV
-1058 EAWTISAAKYHRE
+1058 VGAWTISAAKYHHE

-1092 GLEVVKPGETVS
+1092 GPEVVKPGETVS
-1104 ATVRIFDEKGKP
+1104 ATVRIFDEKGKAV
-1116 TDASAVMSV
+1116 DASAVMTV

-1140 SLKEAFWL
+1140 SLKEAFWSY
-1148 DRLDLPHSFLNT
+1148 RSICPNSFLNT
-1160 VVDGFYLMYLSGDK
+1160 IVDGFYCISLSGDK
-1174 YFGPLGLWGEYGI
+1174 YFKTLGLWGEYAI
-1187 GFIGANTRGGKR
+1187 GFIGANMRGGKR
-1199 AEMKRSR
+1199 AEMKMSKMK
-1206 SAAPQAQS
+1206 APQAQS
-1214 AMECDASVPCESMAC
+1214 AMECDASAACELMDYSSPLSLENGDAK
-1229 SALLDMESGETK
+1229 S
-1241 TDGVRKDFADT
+1241 DGVRKEFADT
-1252 AYWNAALEST
+1252 AYWNAALEAT

-1280 WNIKVWSIGLNGRV
+1280 WNIKLWSIGIDGRV

-1328 LHNYSDKARQVT
+1328 LHNYGDKARQVT

-1347 VEIKGDASSKTVS
+1347 VEIKGDTSSKTVS

-1366 ARVDWRIKV
+1366 ARADWRIKV

-1387 ADGELSDGVEK
+1387 ADAELSDGVEK

-1429 GDEALEM
+1429 GEEALEM

-1441 FNLPDRSEA
+1441 FKLPKDGEA
-1450 KDLRAVVE
+1450 ENLRAVVE

-1482 EQTMNRFVPAAAA
+1482 EQTMNRFVPAAVA

-1500 ARGFGDRL
+1500 ARGFGDRQ

-1513 LIGKSLKKLF
+1513 LIEKSLKKLF

-1536 GPYERSYEHMTATI
+1536 GPYEHSYEHMTATI
-1550 VRGLAEAERHGV
+1550 VRGLAEAKRHGV
-1562 KVPDENITR
+1562 EVPGTVMDG
-1571 GVNWLKTRQKESLK
+1571 GVKWLKECQRESLG
-1585 YVKKYKTR
+1585 YIKKHKTR

-1605 LLATEGRSDG
+1605 LLATDGKADG

-1639 GLSFDLI
+1639 GLAFDLT
-1646 NEDEKRDMIARNLK
+1646 NEGEKRDTIVRNLK
-1660 QYLKEDPENSTAYL
+1660 QYLKVDSENATAYL

-1694 TALKLFLKVEPTS
+1694 MALKLFLKVEPTS

-1746 VEKGGEMYV
+1746 VEKKNEKYV
-1755 NAYLTYFTDEEPI
+1755 SGYLTYLTYEEPV

-1790 STGRGASGRS
+1790 STGRGASGQS

-1805 TKEVLTAL
+1805 TKEVLTTL
-1813 KDGEAV
+1813 KDGDIA

-1924 RLSVR
+1924 RLSVVQN
-1929 HYTESGN
+1929 E
-1936 KMHSGKSVIGKVPNS
+1936 
-1951 PGV
+1951 

>member
-1 MQFKWTIV
+1 MGIFQGGIKLTTRGRIV
-9 LSKRKLNMKCFRYSL
+9 YSIVKQKEVFVRHNL
-24 TAVAFLV
+24 FSALAVAVGVFAPV
-31 AAVDTYALNIE
+31 QVFATDIKDAAL
-42 NAASLMEKGHYAEAY
+42 LMEKGHYAEAY
-57 VAYTNIVFA
+57 VAYTNIIFA
-66 PDGADVTDG
+66 SDSAEVTDG

-93 FDEAEPLL
+93 FDEAEHLL
-101 DKALL
+101 DKAIL

-117 SQALGELPRYG
+117 SQALGELPHYG
-128 KTVKGVFSRV
+128 KMVKGVFSRV
-138 NEWGAP
+138 NEWGLP

-217 DSDFEVGPAPVDEN
+217 ESDFEEGPAPVDEN
-231 GEPLFYGLV
+231 GEPIFYGLV
-240 KSWED
+240 KNWED

-282 FGVYRLRYEDDLK
+282 FGVYRLRYEGDLK
-295 NLIGDL
+295 KLIEDL
-301 RSLDDDETITRLA
+301 KSLDDDETITRLA
-314 NGIKRFKLPIEYN
+314 NGIKRFKLPVEYN

-341 AREYERRYQFVK
+341 AREYERRYQFVR
-353 ARETWKKAG
+353 ACEMWKKAG
-362 KGYSHCVDRIS
+362 KGCSHCVERIS

-392 RFEVNFRNADQLE
+392 RFEVNFRNADELE

-413 AKYLEEFKDD
+413 ARYLEEVKDD
-423 IKNNRVDSPPFNMW
+423 IKNNRKRNDYYNLW
-437 DSFVFLNVCRSPDKI
+437 DVARFLIRLKDLKKV
-452 EKYLTGEKRFWS
+452 EKYLIGEKYSWS
-464 VKVSSPEDHFDAKKE
+464 QKVSSPKDYFDAKKE

-485 LSAGDYLLEIAAKG
+485 LPQGDYLLEVTAKG

-504 SLLRVQRL
+504 SLLRVQSL
-512 AAVKESF
+512 AVVKESF
-519 AAKDGGELYVVDAE
+519 AVEDGGGLYIVDAE
-533 SGTPVKNAKIEAFVF
+533 TGAPVKNAKIEAFQF
-548 DAVSNKD
+548 HATFNKD

-560 KEIGPVFTEENGYV
+560 KEIGPVFTDENGYA
-574 KIPEIGGYDY
+574 KIPLLNRSRD
-584 YGYITITS
+584 GYITITS
-592 PDGALEVIHSSWN
+592 PDGALEVIDSYWYN
-605 YSSQI
+605 YYIDYSSQ
-610 VDLRSSDPRRGVII
+610 DRRRGVII

-642 RNGGYGDLKSLEGVK
+642 RNGGYGNLKSLEGVK
-657 ISLIIIDPMRNKLS
+657 ISLRIYDPMENKLS
-671 EKKFSLDK
+671 EKKSTLDR
-679 FGGLAGEFKIPDDAK
+679 FGGLAGEFEIPDDAK
-694 LGAYEIWTSED
+694 LGKYAISTYEE
-705 GRYDYDAIC
+705 GRYDEIC

-730 VDTPKNAP
+730 VDTPNNAP

-776 YPSFEWS
+776 YPSCEWS

-813 HRWYGSSLAPET
+813 HRWYGSSPAPET

-879 VIVRAEPFRVFTW
+879 VIVRAEPFRVFAW
-892 TDKPHYRIGDKV
+892 TDSPHYRVGDKI
-904 SVFHHFDGLREDDV
+904 SVRYYLDGLREDDV

-925 SDLRKEGE
+925 SDLRGTVNGE
-933 GKREEGEGKREEVG
+933 RVD

-960 SVEVTDI
+960 SVEVTDL

-973 GSRIILVRGE
+973 GSRIIVVRGE

-1148 DRLDLPHSFLNT
+1148 DRLDLPHSFLDT

-1187 GFIGANTRGGKR
+1187 GFSR
-1199 AEMKRSR
+1199 AETKGGSKLKRSR

-1214 AMECDASVPCESMAC
+1214 AMVCDASVVCEPMAC
-1229 SALLDMESGETK
+1229 HSPLSLENGDAKS
-1241 TDGVRKDFADT
+1241 DGVRKEFADT
-1252 AYWNAALEST
+1252 AYWNAALEAT

-1280 WNIKVWSIGLNGRV
+1280 WNIKLWSIGIDGRV

-1328 LHNYSDKARQVT
+1328 IHNYGNEARKATV
-1340 ASIDLKG
+1340 SIDLSG
-1347 VEIKGDASSKTVS
+1347 IKIEGDLTHRTVT
-1360 INAGGE
+1360 IAAGGE
-1366 ARVDWRIKV
+1366 ARADWRIKI
-1375 LSSGKLTARMRV
+1375 LESGRLTVRMKV
-1387 ADGELSDGVEK
+1387 ADGELADGVEK
-1398 SFDVVSHAVE
+1398 SFDVVSHAIE
-1408 KTESCFKILSSLEK
+1408 KTESFFKRLADGSGVPQGGFFTGEKALKLYRHFGFPAIDENKMKSAAVELEI
-1422 LDCRVYE
+1422 V
-1429 GDEALEM
+1429 
-1436 YKKLG
+1436 
-1441 FNLPDRSEA
+1441 
-1450 KDLRAVVE
+1450 
-1458 VSDTLAGAIDKSL
+1458 DTLAGAIDKSL

-1482 EQTMNRFVPAAAA
+1482 EQTMNRFVPAAVA

-1513 LIGKSLKKLF
+1513 LIEKSLKQLS
-1523 ERQNSDGGWGWFW
+1523 EHQNSDGGWGWFW

-1562 KVPDENITR
+1562 KVPEKILDG
-1571 GVNWLKTRQKESLK
+1571 GVKWLKTRQKESLK
-1585 YVKKYKTR
+1585 YIKKYKTR

-1605 LLATEGRSDG
+1605 LLATDGRADE
-1615 TMKEMLRRAYDARL
+1615 TMKEMMRRACDVRL
-1629 DLPIYAQALL
+1629 ELPIYAQAIL
-1639 GLSFDLI
+1639 GLAFDLT
-1646 NEDEKRDMIARNLK
+1646 NEVEKRDTIVRNLK
-1660 QYLKEDPENSTAYL
+1660 QYLKVDSENATAYL

-1694 TALKLFLKVEPTS
+1694 TALKLFLKTQPAS
-1707 DATRGLALYLYN
+1707 DATRGLALYLCN
-1719 NRISRTH
+1719 NRKSLKC

-1746 VEKGGEMYV
+1746 VEKRGEMYV

-1790 STGRGASGRS
+1790 STGRGASGQS

-1805 TKEVLTAL
+1805 TKEVLTTL
-1813 KDGEAV
+1813 NDGDVV

-1924 RLSVR
+1924 RL
-1929 HYTESGN
+1929 
-1936 KMHSGKSVIGKVPNS
+1936 KIK
-1951 PGV
+1951 

>member
-1 MQFKWTIV
+1 MKTAGEEF
-9 LSKRKLNMKCFRYSL
+9 RKKAL
-24 TAVAFLV
+24 AVV
-31 AAVDTYALNIE
+31 AAALATIA
-42 NAASLMEKGHYAEAY
+42 AASPDIKEASSLKEKGHYAEAFK
-57 VAYTNIVFA
+57 AYEKIVFA
-66 PDGADVTDG
+66 SDGSPVTDG
-75 NRAQSLLDAPR
+75 NRAQALLDAPR

-101 DKALL
+101 DKAIS

-117 SQALGELPRYG
+117 SQAIGELPHYG
-128 KTVKGVFSRV
+128 KMVKGVFSRL
-138 NEWGAP
+138 NEWRDE

-155 LKCLKAIMPDLAKQT
+155 LKCLEAIMPELSKQS

-175 WFWNEVVNALEMNG
+175 WFWNEVISALEMNG
-189 RNRGAAWKLLELTS
+189 RNRGAAWKLQELTS
-203 LTEIPQVEERENWG
+203 LTEIPQIEEKRNWG
-217 DSDFEVGPAPVDEN
+217 GSDFEEGPAPVGEN
-231 GEPLFYGLV
+231 GEPVFYQLP
-240 KSWED
+240 KSWAE
-245 AKNDGER
+245 AKSDGER
-252 WMFANTARAA
+252 WMYANDARAA
-262 VDDFGRRNSAR
+262 VDGMGRRNSAR
-273 SLGVFAENQ
+273 TLGEFAKNQ
-282 FGVYRLRYEDDLK
+282 FGVYHLRGEDNLTK
-295 NLIGDL
+295 LIGDL
-301 RSLDDDETITRLA
+301 RSLDDDETVTRLA
-314 NGIKRFKLPIEYN
+314 NGVKRFKLPVEYN
-327 YIRMWRELNEYHLI
+327 YLRMWRELGDY
-341 AREYERRYQFVK
+341 ASMAQEYERRYQFVK
-353 ARETWKKAG
+353 ACEMYKKAG
-362 KGYSHCVDRIS
+362 EGYSHYVERIS
-373 SPNVSLSGNVPVV
+373 SPSVALSGNVPVV
-386 SYKKRG
+386 SCKKRG
-392 RFEVNFRNADQLE
+392 RFEVNFRNADELG

-413 AKYLEEFKDD
+413 AKHLEEIKDD
-423 IKNNRVDSPPFNMW
+423 IKNNRKRENYYNSWNTYYRLLECCGDLKKV
-437 DSFVFLNVCRSPDKI
+437 K
-452 EKYLTGEKRFWS
+452 KYLTEQRYSWS
-464 VKVSSPEDHFDAKKE
+464 MKVSSPEDHFDAKKE

-485 LSAGDYLLEIAAKG
+485 LPQGDYLLEITAKG

-504 SLLRVQRL
+504 SLLRVQQL

-519 AAKDGGELYVVDAE
+519 AGKDGGELYVVDAE
-533 SGTPVKNAKIEAFVF
+533 TGTPVKNAKVEAFQF
-548 DAVSNKD
+548 DATPNKD

-560 KEIGPVFTEENGYV
+560 KEIGPVFTDENGYA
-574 KIPEIGGYDY
+574 KIPLLNRSRE
-584 YGYITITS
+584 GYITITS
-592 PDGALEVIHSSWN
+592 PDCALEVIGLNWN
-605 YSSQI
+605 YYYGVNNSQ
-610 VDLRSSDPRRGVII
+610 DSRRGVII

-642 RNGGYGDLKSLEGVK
+642 RNGGYGNVKSLAGEK
-657 ISLIIIDPMRNKLS
+657 ILLRIYDPTGNELS
-671 EKKFSLDK
+671 EKKFTLDN

-694 LGAYEIWTSED
+694 LGAYEIYEISTFKA
-705 GRYDYDAIC
+705 GRYDAIR
-714 STFRVEEYRKP
+714 SNFRVEEYRKP
-725 EFEVS
+725 EFEVT
-730 VDTPKNAP
+730 VDTPKNAL

-776 YPSFEWS
+776 YPSCEWS

-813 HRWYGSSLAPET
+813 HRWYRSSPAPET

-861 ISVSVTDNSHR
+861 ISVSVTDNSR
-872 TIDATGS
+872 RAINATGS
-879 VIVRAEPFRVFTW
+879 VVVRAEPFRVFTW
-892 TDKPHYRIGDKV
+892 TDQPHYRVGDKV
-904 SVFHHFDGLREDDV
+904 TVRYHLDGIGEDEV

-925 SDLRKEGE
+925 SDLRGTGNGE
-933 GKREEGEGKREEVG
+933 RVD

-960 SVEVTDI
+960 SVEVTDL

-973 GSRIILVRGE
+973 GSRIIVVKGE

-988 NYKYSSLE
+988 NYKYSPLE

-1003 YSPGDTVKLT
+1003 YSPGDTVRLT
-1013 VNADYADSTVF
+1013 VNADYPDSTVF

-1116 TDASAVMSV
+1116 TDASAVMTV
-1125 YDKAIDLI
+1125 YDKAIDLV

-1140 SLKEAFWL
+1140 SLIEAFWF
-1148 DRLDLPHSFLNT
+1148 DRLNLPYSFLNT
-1160 VVDGFYLMYLSGDK
+1160 VVDGFYLLSLAGDR

-1187 GFIGANTRGGKR
+1187 GFLSGKTRGGKR
-1199 AEMKRSR
+1199 AEMERSR
-1206 SAAPQAQS
+1206 KMAPQAQS
-1214 AMECDASVPCESMAC
+1214 AMECDASVPCESIAC
-1229 SALLDMESGETK
+1229 SALLDTESGEAK

-1268 RVKFKMPEDITT
+1268 RVKFAMPEDITT

-1294 AEVATELITKKD
+1294 AEVATEFITKKD

-1320 DEVVISAN
+1320 DEVVVSAN
-1328 LHNYSDKARQVT
+1328 IHNYGTESRKATV
-1340 ASIDLKG
+1340 SIDLSG
-1347 VEIKGDASSKTVS
+1347 IKIEGDLTHRTATVA
-1360 INAGGE
+1360 AGGE
-1366 ARVDWRIKV
+1366 ARTDWRIKI
-1375 LSSGKLTARMRV
+1375 LESGRLTVRMKV
-1387 ADGELSDGVEK
+1387 ADGELADGVEK
-1398 SFDVVSHAVE
+1398 SFDVVSHAIE
-1408 KTESCFKILSSLEK
+1408 KTESFFKRLADGSGVPRGFFTGEKALKLYRHFGFPAIDENKMKSAAVELEI
-1422 LDCRVYE
+1422 V
-1429 GDEALEM
+1429 
-1436 YKKLG
+1436 
-1441 FNLPDRSEA
+1441 
-1450 KDLRAVVE
+1450 
-1458 VSDTLAGAIDKSL
+1458 DTLAGAIDKSL

-1482 EQTMNRFVPAAAA
+1482 EQTMNRFVPAAVA

-1508 KDVDE
+1508 KDVDG
-1513 LIGKSLKKLF
+1513 LIEKSLKKLV

-1550 VRGLAEAERHGV
+1550 VRGLAEAKRHGV
-1562 KVPDENITR
+1562 KVPEKILDG
-1571 GVNWLKTRQKESLK
+1571 GVKWLKTRQKESLK
-1585 YVKKYKTR
+1585 YIIEHKNR
-1593 PWANDVLTAYAI
+1593 PWANDVFTAYAI
-1605 LLATEGRSDG
+1605 LLARDG
-1615 TMKEMLRRAYDARL
+1615 KADETMKEMMRRAYDARL
-1629 DLPIYAQALL
+1629 ELPIYAQALL
-1639 GLSFDLI
+1639 GLAFDLT
-1646 NEDEKRDMIARNLK
+1646 NEVEKRDTIVRNLK
-1660 QYLKEDPENSTAYL
+1660 QYLKVDSENATAYL

-1694 TALKLFLKVEPTS
+1694 MALKLFLKTEPSS
-1707 DATRGLALYLYN
+1707 DATRGLALYLFN
-1719 NRISRTH
+1719 HRKSRTH
-1726 WTSTRDTGLAIEALA
+1726 WTSTRDTALAIESLA

-1746 VEKGGEMYV
+1746 VEKKGEKYV
-1755 NAYLTYFTDEEPI
+1755 SAYLTYLTYEEPI

-1790 STGRGASGRS
+1790 STRRGASGQS

-1813 KDGEAV
+1813 KDGDAV
-1819 KAGETLEIR
+1819 KVGDILEIR

-1849 FEPLDGMSGWK
+1849 LEPLDSRSGWK

-1887 HSFTYRV
+1887 HSFSYRV

-1924 RLSVR
+1924 RLSV
-1929 HYTESGN
+1929 N
-1936 KMHSGKSVIGKVPNS
+1936 
-1951 PGV
+1951 

>member
-1 MQFKWTIV
+1 
-9 LSKRKLNMKCFRYSL
+9 MKCFRYSL

-31 AAVDTYALNIE
+31 AAIDTYALNIK

-66 PDGADVTDG
+66 SDSAEVTDG

-101 DKALL
+101 DKAIL
-106 ERKEFAVHVAY
+106 ERREFAVHVAY
-117 SQALGELPRYG
+117 SQAIGELPHYG
-128 KTVKGVFSRV
+128 KMVKGVFSRL

-189 RNRGAAWKLLELTS
+189 RNKGAAWKLLELTS
-203 LTEIPQVEERENWG
+203 LKEIPSIEERENWG
-217 DSDFEVGPAPVDEN
+217 ESDFEVGPAPVDEN

-252 WMFANTARAA
+252 WMFANTVRAA

-273 SLGVFAENQ
+273 TLGEFAKNQ
-282 FGVYRLRYEDDLK
+282 FGVYHLRGEDNLTK
-295 NLIGDL
+295 LIGDL
-301 RSLDDDETITRLA
+301 RSLDDDETVTRLA
-314 NGIKRFKLPIEYN
+314 NGVKRFKLPVEYN
-327 YIRMWRELNEYHLI
+327 YLRMWRELGDYASI
-341 AREYERRYQFVK
+341 AQEYELRYQFVK
-353 ARETWKKAG
+353 ACEMWKKAG

-373 SPNVSLSGNVPVV
+373 SPDVSLSRNVPVV
-386 SYKKRG
+386 SCKKRG

-413 AKYLEEFKDD
+413 ARYLEEIKDD
-423 IKNNRVDSPPFNMW
+423 IKNNRKRENYNNPYYNPW
-437 DSFVFLNVCRSPDKI
+437 DTYSFLLGCGDLKKVK
-452 EKYLTGEKRFWS
+452 KYLTEQKYSWS

-485 LSAGDYLLEIAAKG
+485 LPQGDYLLEIAAKG

-512 AAVKESF
+512 AAVKELF

-533 SGTPVKNAKIEAFVF
+533 TGAPVKNAKVEAFLF
-548 DAVSNKD
+548 DATPNKD

-560 KEIGPVFTEENGYV
+560 KEIGPRFTDENGYV
-574 KIPEIGGYDY
+574 KIPEIGGKDH

-592 PDGALEVIHSSWN
+592 PDGTLEVIDSYWN

-679 FGGLAGEFKIPDDAK
+679 FGGLASEFKIPDEAK
-694 LGAYEIWTSED
+694 LGAYEISTYEE
-705 GRYDYDAIC
+705 GRYDAIC

-749 AKYLWGDSVKKGVAD
+749 AKYLWGDIVKKGVAD

-783 WLYEYGSN
+783 WLYENGSN

-807 ICRRNC
+807 ICRRYSGFYC
-813 HRWYGSSLAPET
+813 WYRSSPAPET

-879 VIVRAEPFRVFTW
+879 VIVRAEPFRVFAW
-892 TDKPHYRIGDKV
+892 TDSPHYRVGDKI
-904 SVFHHFDGLREDDV
+904 SVRYYLDGLREDDV

-925 SDLRKEGE
+925 SDLRGTVNGE
-933 GKREEGEGKREEVG
+933 RVD

-960 SVEVTDI
+960 SVEVTDL
-967 KGRVRE
+967 KGRVRD
-973 GSRIILVRGE
+973 GSRIIIVRGE

-1013 VNADYADSTVF
+1013 VNVDYADSTVF

-1092 GLEVVKPGETVS
+1092 DLEVVKPGETVS

-1133 AGGSNVK
+1133 AGVSNVK

-1148 DRLDLPHSFLNT
+1148 DRLDLPRSFLNT

-1174 YFGPLGLWGEYGI
+1174 YFGPLGLWSEYGI
-1187 GFIGANTRGGKR
+1187 GFSR
-1199 AEMKRSR
+1199 AETKGGSKLKRSR
-1206 SAAPQAQS
+1206 SAAPLAQS
-1214 AMECDASVPCESMAC
+1214 AMECDVSEVCEPMAC
-1229 SALLDMESGETK
+1229 SALLDMESGDAK

-1252 AYWNAALEST
+1252 AYWNAALEAT

-1280 WNIKVWSIGLNGRV
+1280 WNIKVWSIGLDGRV
-1294 AEVATELITKKD
+1294 AEVATEIVTKKD

-1320 DEVVISAN
+1320 DEVVVSAN
-1328 LHNYSDKARQVT
+1328 IHNYGAAKRNAI
-1340 ASIDLKG
+1340 ASIDLSG
-1347 VEIKGDASSKTVS
+1347 VKIDGDLKPKTVS
-1360 INAGGE
+1360 LDAGGE

-1375 LSSGKLTARMRV
+1375 FGSGRLTARMKV
-1387 ADGELSDGVEK
+1387 ADAELSDGVEK

-1408 KTESCFKILSSLEK
+1408 KTESFFRRLSADEK
-1422 LDCRVYE
+1422 VGCKVYE
-1429 GDEALEM
+1429 GEEALAIC
-1436 YKKLG
+1436 KKFG
-1441 FNLPDRSEA
+1441 FKVPDSGEA
-1450 KDLRAVVE
+1450 QDLRAVVE

-1513 LIGKSLKKLF
+1513 LTGKSLEKLS

-1536 GPYERSYEHMTATI
+1536 GSYEQSYEHMTATI
-1550 VRGLAEAERHGV
+1550 VRGLAEAKRHGV
-1562 KVPDENITR
+1562 EVPGTVMDG
-1571 GVNWLKTRQKESLK
+1571 GVKWLKERQRESLG
-1585 YVKKYKTR
+1585 YIKKHKAR

-1605 LLATEGRSDG
+1605 LLATDG
-1615 TMKEMLRRAYDARL
+1615 KADATAKEMMRLAYDTRL
-1629 DLPIYAQALL
+1629 DLPVYAQALL
-1639 GLSFDLI
+1639 GLAFDLTR
-1646 NEDEKRDMIARNLK
+1646 EVEKRDTVVRNLK
-1660 QYLKEDPENSTAYL
+1660 QFLKEDSENGTAYL

-1694 TALKLFLKVEPTS
+1694 MALKLFMKSEPMS

-1746 VEKGGEMYV
+1746 VEKKGDKYV
-1755 NAYLTYFTDEEPI
+1755 KAYLTYLTLEEPV

-1790 STGRGASGRS
+1790 STGRGASGQS

-1805 TKEVLTAL
+1805 TKEVLTTL
-1813 KDGEAV
+1813 NDGDAV

-1874 KTAIFLREISRGA
+1874 KTAIFLRVISRGA

-1929 HYTESGN
+1929 Q
-1936 KMHSGKSVIGKVPNS
+1936 P
-1951 PGV
+1951 

>member
-1 MQFKWTIV
+1 MKVSSENF
-9 LSKRKLNMKCFRYSL
+9 RKKALAVV
-24 TAVAFLV
+24 AVAL
-31 AAVDTYALNIE
+31 AAVEVVAFDIKEAS
-42 NAASLMEKGHYAEAY
+42 SLMGKGHYAEAFK
-57 VAYTNIVFA
+57 AYEKIVFA
-66 PDGADVTDG
+66 FDGSPVTDG
-75 NRAQSLLDAPR
+75 NRAQALLDASR

-101 DKALL
+101 DKAIS

-117 SQALGELPRYG
+117 SQAMGELPHYG
-128 KTVKGVFSRV
+128 KMVKGVFSRV
-138 NEWGAP
+138 NEWGDE

-155 LKCLKAIMPDLAKQT
+155 LKCLETIMPDLAKQT

-175 WFWNEVVNALEMNG
+175 WFWNEVISALEMNG
-189 RNRGAAWKLLELTS
+189 RNRGAAWKLQELTS
-203 LTEIPQVEERENWG
+203 LTEIPQIEEKRNWCG
-217 DSDFEVGPAPVDEN
+217 SDFEEGPAPVDEN
-231 GEPLFYGLV
+231 GEPFFYQLP
-240 KSWED
+240 KSWAE
-245 AKNDGER
+245 AKSDGER
-252 WMFANTARAA
+252 WMYANDARAA
-262 VDDFGRRNSAR
+262 VDGMGRRNSAR
-273 SLGVFAENQ
+273 TLGEFAKNQ
-282 FGVYRLRYEDDLK
+282 FGVYHLRGEDNLTK
-295 NLIGDL
+295 LIGDL

-314 NGIKRFKLPIEYN
+314 NGVKRFKLPVEYN
-327 YIRMWRELNEYHLI
+327 YMRMWRELGDYASI
-341 AREYERRYQFVK
+341 AQEYELRYQFVK
-353 ARETWKKAG
+353 AREMWIKAG

-373 SPNVSLSGNVPVV
+373 SPNVSLPGDVPVV
-386 SYKKRG
+386 SCKKRG
-392 RFEVNFRNADQLE
+392 RFEVNFRNADELG

-413 AKYLEEFKDD
+413 ARYLEEIKDD
-423 IKNNRVDSPPFNMW
+423 IKNNRKRENYYNPYYNRW
-437 DSFVFLNVCRSPDKI
+437 DTYSFLRGCGDLKKVK
-452 EKYLTGEKRFWS
+452 KYLTEQKYSWS

-485 LSAGDYLLEIAAKG
+485 LPAGDYLLMIAAKG

-512 AAVKESF
+512 AAVKELF

-533 SGTPVKNAKIEAFVF
+533 TGAPVKNARVEAFLF
-548 DAVSNKD
+548 DSTHDND

-560 KEIGPVFTEENGYV
+560 KEIGSIFTDENGYA
-574 KIPEIGGYDY
+574 KIPEIGGKDH

-592 PDGALEVIHSSWN
+592 PDGTLEVIDSYWN
-605 YSSQI
+605 NYYKAYNSQ
-610 VDLRSSDPRRGVII
+610 DRRRGVII

-632 GDTVKYKLWM
+632 SDTVKYKLWM
-642 RNGGYGDLKSLEGVK
+642 RNGGYGNVKSLAGEK
-657 ISLIIIDPMRNKLS
+657 ISLRISDPMGNKLGDAN
-671 EKKFSLDK
+671 FALDK
-679 FGGLAGEFKIPDDAK
+679 FSGASGEFKIPDDAK
-694 LGAYEIWTSED
+694 LGEYAISTYEE
-705 GRYDYDAIC
+705 GRYDAIH

-730 VDTPKNAP
+730 VDTPKNVP
-738 MLGEKVSATVR
+738 MLGEKVSATLR

-764 VTVRRTPRRITW
+764 ITVRRTPRRINW
-776 YPSFEWS
+776 YPPFEWS
-783 WLYEYGSN
+783 WFYEYGSN

-796 ADWYCGLGNLW
+796 SDWYRGVGNLW
-807 ICRRNC
+807 ICRRPNYS
-813 HRWYGSSLAPET
+813 WYSSAVMPET
-825 VVTMKNVPL
+825 VISMKDVPF

-861 ISVSVTDNSHR
+861 ISVSVTDNSRR
-872 TIDATGS
+872 TVGATGS
-879 VIVRAEPFRVFTW
+879 VVVRAEPFRVFTW
-892 TDKPHYRIGDKV
+892 TDKPYYRVGDKV
-904 SVFHHFDGLREDDV
+904 SVFHYLDGLREDEV
-918 KEVRYWI
+918 KAVKYWI
-925 SDLRKEGE
+925 SDLRGTGNGE
-933 GKREEGEGKREEVG
+933 RVD

-960 SVEVTDI
+960 SVEVTDL

-973 GSRIILVRGE
+973 GSRIIIVRGE

-996 LIPDKET
+996 LIPDKEI

-1013 VNADYADSTVF
+1013 VNADYPDSTVF

-1058 EAWTISAAKYHRE
+1058 EAWTIYAAKYHRE
-1071 VREIMVPPVDK
+1071 VREILVPPVDK

-1092 GLEVVKPGETVS
+1092 EVDVVKPGEIVS

-1133 AGGSNVK
+1133 AGVSNVK
-1140 SLKEAFWL
+1140 SLKEAFWY
-1148 DRLDLPHSFLNT
+1148 DRLNLPYSFLIT
-1160 VVDGFYLMYLSGDK
+1160 GADGFYLLSLSGDR

-1187 GFIGANTRGGKR
+1187 GFLSGKMRCGKR
-1199 AEMKRSR
+1199 AERKRSKMK
-1206 SAAPQAQS
+1206 APQAQS
-1214 AMECDASVPCESMAC
+1214 AMECEASVACKPMAC
-1229 SALLDMESGETK
+1229 SALLDMESGDAK

-1252 AYWNAALEST
+1252 AYWNAALEAT

-1280 WNIKVWSIGLNGRV
+1280 WNIKVWSIGLGGRV

-1320 DEVVISAN
+1320 DEVVVSAN
-1328 LHNYSDKARQVT
+1328 IHNYGNEARKATV
-1340 ASIDLKG
+1340 SIDFSGIK
-1347 VEIKGDASSKTVS
+1347 IKGDLTHRTVT
-1360 INAGGE
+1360 IAAGGE
-1366 ARVDWRIKV
+1366 ARADWRIKI
-1375 LSSGKLTARMRV
+1375 LESGRLVVRMKV
-1387 ADGELSDGVEK
+1387 ADGELADGVEK
-1398 SFDVVSHAVE
+1398 SFDVVSHAIE
-1408 KTESCFKILSSLEK
+1408 KTESFFKRLADGAGVPRGFFTDEKALKLYRHFGFPAIDENKMKSAAVELEI
-1422 LDCRVYE
+1422 V
-1429 GDEALEM
+1429 
-1436 YKKLG
+1436 
-1441 FNLPDRSEA
+1441 
-1450 KDLRAVVE
+1450 
-1458 VSDTLAGAIDKSL
+1458 DTLAGAIDKSL

-1513 LIGKSLKKLF
+1513 LIEKSLKKLS

-1536 GPYERSYEHMTATI
+1536 GSWEQSYEHMTATI
-1550 VRGLAEAERHGV
+1550 VRGLAEAKRHGV
-1562 KVPDENITR
+1562 KVPHEVINR
-1571 GVNWLKTRQKESLK
+1571 GVKWLKTRQKDSLK
-1585 YVKKYKTR
+1585 YIIEHKNR

-1605 LLATEGRSDG
+1605 LLATDAKADD
-1615 TMKEMLRRAYDARL
+1615 TMNEMLRRAYDARL
-1629 DLPIYAQALL
+1629 ELPIYAQALL
-1639 GLSFDLI
+1639 GLAFDLT
-1646 NEDEKRDMIARNLK
+1646 NEVEKRDTIVRNLK
-1660 QYLKEDPENSTAYL
+1660 QYLKEDSENATAYL
-1674 ELGNH
+1674 ELGNL

-1694 TALKLFLKVEPTS
+1694 MALKLFLKVEPTS
-1707 DATRGLALYLYN
+1707 NATRGLALYLFN

-1726 WTSTRDTGLAIEALA
+1726 WTNTRDTGLAIEALA

-1746 VEKGGEMYV
+1746 VEKKGEKYV
-1755 NAYLTYFTDEEPI
+1755 SAYLTYLTYEEPI

-1776 VNRTISRVSEVVED
+1776 LNRTISRVSEVTVG
-1790 STGRGASGRS
+1790 STGRGASGQTV
-1800 LAQKR
+1800 AQQR
-1805 TKEVLTAL
+1805 DSEVLTQL
-1813 KDGEAV
+1813 KDGDEV

-1849 FEPLDGMSGWK
+1849 FEPLDSRSGWK
-1860 NLGGGWAYVENREK
+1860 NLGGGWVYVEYREQ

-1887 HSFTYRV
+1887 HSFSYRV

-1924 RLSVR
+1924 RLKI
-1929 HYTESGN
+1929 N
-1936 KMHSGKSVIGKVPNS
+1936 DAP
-1951 PGV
+1951 

>member
-1 MQFKWTIV
+1 MRNNIEKIGRFVLTIAT
-9 LSKRKLNMKCFRYSL
+9 FF
-24 TAVAFLV
+24 VAFECFG
-31 AAVDTYALNIE
+31 VDIKK
-42 NAASLMEKGHYAEAY
+42 AASLMENGNYAEAY

-66 PDGADVTDG
+66 SDGADVTDG
-75 NRAQSLLDAPR
+75 NRAQALLDAPR

-101 DKALL
+101 DKAIL
-106 ERKEFAVHVAY
+106 ERREFAVHVAY
-117 SQALGELPRYG
+117 SQALGELPHYG
-128 KTVKGVFSRV
+128 KMVKGVFSRLNV
-138 NEWGAP
+138 WGAP

-203 LTEIPQVEERENWG
+203 LTEIPQVEEEERVNRGE
-217 DSDFEVGPAPVDEN
+217 SDFEEGPAPVDEN

-273 SLGVFAENQ
+273 SLGDFAYNQ
-282 FGVYRLRYEDDLK
+282 FGVWTLREESEVKELINELK
-295 NLIGDL
+295 TLQ
-301 RSLDDDETITRLA
+301 DDETVVRLA
-314 NGIKRFKLPIEYN
+314 NGIKRFRLPAEYN
-327 YIRMWRELNEYHLI
+327 YIRMWRELKEYDSI
-341 AREYERRYQFVK
+341 ASEYERRYQFVK
-353 ARETWKKAG
+353 ACEMWKKAG
-362 KGYSHCVDRIS
+362 EGYSNCVERIS
-373 SPNVSLSGNVPVV
+373 SPNVALSGNVPVV

-392 RFEVNFRNADQLE
+392 RFEVNFRNADELE

-413 AKYLEEFKDD
+413 AKYLEEFKED
-423 IKNNRVDSPPFNMW
+423 IKNNRKRNNYYNSSDIYWFLYGCRDLKKVD
-437 DSFVFLNVCRSPDKI
+437 
-452 EKYLTGEKRFWS
+452 EYLTDKKYSWS
-464 VKVSSPEDHFDAKKE
+464 EKVSSPKDHFDAKKE

-485 LSAGDYLLEIAAKG
+485 LPQGDYFLEITAKG
-499 GNRIH
+499 GNKIH

-512 AAVKESF
+512 AAVKEFF
-519 AAKDGGELYVVDAE
+519 ASKGAGELYVVDAE
-533 SGTPVKNAKIEAFVF
+533 SGTPVKNAKIEAFVY
-548 DAVSNKD
+548 DAVANKD
-555 RKFEY
+555 RKFKY
-560 KEIGPVFTEENGYV
+560 KEIGPQFTDEKGYA
-574 KIPEIGGYDY
+574 KIPEIGGNGY

-592 PDGALEVIHSSWN
+592 PDGALEVIHSYYNHYWACN
-605 YSSQI
+605 SQ
-610 VDLRSSDPRRGVII
+610 DPRRGVII

-657 ISLIIIDPMRNKLS
+657 ISLSIYDPTGNNLS
-671 EKKFSLDK
+671 EKKFTLDK

-694 LGAYEIWTSED
+694 LGKYEISTSEE
-705 GRYDYDAIC
+705 GRYDVIR

-730 VDTPKNAP
+730 VDTPKNAL

-783 WLYEYGSN
+783 WLYENGSN

-813 HRWYGSSLAPET
+813 HRWYGSSPAPET

-861 ISVSVTDNSHR
+861 IYVSVTDNSRR

-879 VIVRAEPFRVFTW
+879 VVVRAEPFRVFAW
-892 TDKPHYRIGDKV
+892 TNKPHYRVGDKV
-904 SVFHHFDGLREDDV
+904 SVFHHFDGLREDDA
-918 KEVRYWI
+918 KEIRYWI
-925 SDLRKEGE
+925 SDLR
-933 GKREEGEGKREEVG
+933 EEGEGRRYEVG

-960 SVEVTDI
+960 SVEVEDL

-973 GSRIILVRGE
+973 GSRIIVVRGE

-1003 YSPGDTVKLT
+1003 YSLGDTVKLM
-1013 VNADYADSTVF
+1013 VNADYPDSTVF
-1024 YKVRNGKTQLLRLKG
+1024 YKVRSGKTQLLRLKG

-1050 SDKPNFFV
+1050 SDKPNFFI

-1071 VREIMVPPVDK
+1071 VRKIMVPPVDK

-1092 GLEVVKPGETVS
+1092 DPDVVKPGETVS
-1104 ATVRIFDEKGKP
+1104 ATVRIFDEKGKAA
-1116 TDASAVMSV
+1116 DASAVMTV

-1140 SLKEAFWL
+1140 NLKEAFWL
-1148 DRLDLPHSFLNT
+1148 DRLVSPYSFLNT
-1160 VVDGFYLMYLSGDK
+1160 GAVGFYPLSLSGDK
-1174 YFGPLGLWGEYGI
+1174 YFRPLGLWG
-1187 GFIGANTRGGKR
+1187 GFVGMNTRGGKIGK
-1199 AEMKRSR
+1199 MKKLRGEESKDE
-1206 SAAPQAQS
+1206 S
-1214 AMECDASVPCESMAC
+1214 AMECDALIECKPMAC
-1229 SALLDMESGETK
+1229 ASPATMEKSDAK
-1241 TDGVRKDFADT
+1241 SDGVRKEFADT
-1252 AYWNAALEST
+1252 AYWNSALEAT

-1328 LHNYSDKARQVT
+1328 LHNYGSKVREVT
-1340 ASIDLKG
+1340 ASINLDG
-1347 VEIKGDASSKTVS
+1347 VEIKGDLSSKKVS
-1360 INAGGE
+1360 LASQGE
-1366 ARVDWRIKV
+1366 ARVDWRVKV
-1375 LSSGKLTARMRV
+1375 LSSSKLTARMRV
-1387 ADGELSDGVEK
+1387 EDGELSDGVEK

-1429 GDEALEM
+1429 GEEALAM

-1441 FNLPDRSEA
+1441 FNLPDKNEA

-1513 LIGKSLKKLF
+1513 LIEKSLKKLS

-1536 GPYERSYEHMTATI
+1536 GSYEQSYEHMTATI

-1562 KVPDENITR
+1562 KVPDEVINR

-1585 YVKKYKTR
+1585 VMDR

-1605 LLATEGRSDG
+1605 LLASDG
-1615 TMKEMLRRAYDARL
+1615 KADETMKEMLHRAYDARL
-1629 DLPIYAQALL
+1629 DLPIYAQAIL
-1639 GLSFDLI
+1639 GLAFDLT
-1646 NEDEKRDMIARNLK
+1646 NEVEKRDTIVRNLK
-1660 QYLKEDPENSTAYL
+1660 QYLKVDSENATAYL

-1746 VEKGGEMYV
+1746 VEKKNEKYV
-1755 NAYLTYFTDEEPI
+1755 SGYLTYLTYEEPI

-1813 KDGEAV
+1813 KDGDAV

-1849 FEPLDGMSGWK
+1849 FEPLDGLSGWK

-1924 RLSVR
+1924 RIDVR
-1929 HYTESGN
+1929 
-1936 KMHSGKSVIGKVPNS
+1936 
-1951 PGV
+1951 

>member
-1 MQFKWTIV
+1 MRSNIEKIGRFVLTIAT
-9 LSKRKLNMKCFRYSL
+9 FF
-24 TAVAFLV
+24 VAFGCFGV
-31 AAVDTYALNIE
+31 EIKK
-42 NAASLMEKGHYAEAY
+42 AASLMEKGHYAEAY
-57 VAYTNIVFA
+57 VVYTNIIFA
-66 PDGADVTDG
+66 SDSAEVTDG
-75 NRAQSLLDAPR
+75 NRAQALLDAPR

-93 FDEAEPLL
+93 IDEAEPLL
-101 DKALL
+101 DKAIL

-117 SQALGELPRYG
+117 SQAIGELPHYG
-128 KTVKGVFSRV
+128 KMVKGVFSRV
-138 NEWGAP
+138 MNEWGVL

-175 WFWNEVVNALEMNG
+175 WFWNEVVNALEMNA
-189 RNRGAAWKLLELTS
+189 RNRGAAWKLQELTS
-203 LTEIPQVEERENWG
+203 LTEIPQVEERVNLGE
-217 DSDFEVGPAPVDEN
+217 SDFEVGPAPVDES
-231 GEPLFYGLV
+231 GEPIFYGLV

-273 SLGVFAENQ
+273 SLGAFAENQ
-282 FGVYRLRYEDDLK
+282 FGVYRLRDEDDLE

-301 RSLDDDETITRLA
+301 RFLDDDETITRLA
-314 NGIKRFKLPIEYN
+314 NGVKRFKLPVEYN
-327 YIRMWRELNEYHLI
+327 YMRMWRELNKYDSI
-341 AREYERRYQFVK
+341 AREYELRYQFVK
-353 ARETWKKAG
+353 ACEMWKKAG
-362 KGYSHCVDRIS
+362 KGYSHCVERIS
-373 SPNVSLSGNVPVV
+373 SPNVSLSGYYVPVV

-392 RFEVNFRNADQLE
+392 RFEVNFRNADDLE

-413 AKYLEEFKDD
+413 AKHLEEIKDD
-423 IKNNRVDSPPFNMW
+423 IKNNRKRNDYYNLWDVDSLLRRCN
-437 DSFVFLNVCRSPDKI
+437 DLKKV
-452 EKYLTGEKRFWS
+452 EKYLIGEKYSWS

-485 LSAGDYLLEIAAKG
+485 LPAGDYLLMIAAKG

-512 AAVKESF
+512 AAVTESF
-519 AAKDGGELYVVDAE
+519 AAKGKLYVVDAE
-533 SGTPVKNAKIEAFVF
+533 TGAPVKNAKVEAFLF
-548 DAVSNKD
+548 DATPNKD

-560 KEIGPVFTEENGYV
+560 KEIGPQFTDEKGYA
-574 KIPEIGGYDY
+574 KIPEIVGNAD

-592 PDGALEVIHSSWN
+592 PDGALEVIDSYWN
-605 YSSQI
+605 NNYIAYSPQ
-610 VDLRSSDPRRGVII
+610 DRRRGVII

-642 RNGGYGDLKSLEGVK
+642 RNGGYGNLKSLEGVK
-657 ISLIIIDPMRNKLS
+657 ISLSIYDPTGNKLS
-671 EKKFSLDK
+671 EKKFTLDK

-694 LGAYEIWTSED
+694 LGEYEISTYEE
-705 GRYDYDAIC
+705 GRYDAIS

-776 YPSFEWS
+776 YPSFEWF
-783 WLYEYGSN
+783 WLYGYGSN

-807 ICRRNC
+807 ICGR
-813 HRWYGSSLAPET
+813 YSDSPAPET
-825 VVTMKNVPL
+825 VVTMKNVSL

-861 ISVSVTDNSHR
+861 IYVSVTDNSHR
-872 TIDATGS
+872 TIGATGS
-879 VIVRAEPFRVFTW
+879 VVVRAEPFRVFTW
-892 TDKPHYRIGDKV
+892 TDKPHYRVGDKV
-904 SVFHHFDGLREDDV
+904 SVFHHLDGLGEDEV

-925 SDLRKEGE
+925 SDLR
-933 GKREEGEGKREEVG
+933 EEGEVRRDEVD

-960 SVEVTDI
+960 SVEVTDL

-973 GSRIILVRGE
+973 GSRIIIVRGE

-1013 VNADYADSTVF
+1013 VNADYPDSTVF
-1024 YKVRNGKTQLLRLKG
+1024 YKVRSGKTQLLRLKG

-1058 EAWTISAAKYHRE
+1058 EAWTFSQVKYHCE

-1092 GLEVVKPGETVS
+1092 GLEVVKPGEIVS
-1104 ATVRIFDEKGKP
+1104 ATVRIFDEKGNP

-1148 DRLDLPHSFLNT
+1148 DGRNFPYSFLNT
-1160 VVDGFYLMYLSGDK
+1160 VRVGFSLMDLSGDN
-1174 YFGPLGLWGEYGI
+1174 YFKPLGLWGGYAI
-1187 GFIGANTRGGKR
+1187 GFLGSKTIGGSR
-1199 AEMKRSR
+1199 AEMKLSR
-1206 SAAPQAQS
+1206 SAAPMAQLG
-1214 AMECDASVPCESMAC
+1214 MDCDLSVECESMA
-1229 SALLDMESGETK
+1229 SASPSDLENGDAK
-1241 TDGVRKDFADT
+1241 PDGVRKEFADT
-1252 AYWNAALEST
+1252 AYWNAALEAT

-1280 WNIKVWSIGLNGRV
+1280 WNIKVWSIGIDGRV
-1294 AEVATELITKKD
+1294 AEIATELITKKD

-1328 LHNYSDKARQVT
+1328 LHNYSDKSREVT
-1340 ASIDLKG
+1340 TSIDLNG
-1347 VEIKGDASSKTVS
+1347 VKIKGDTSSKTVS
-1360 INAGGE
+1360 LNAGGE

-1387 ADGELSDGVEK
+1387 ADAELSDGVEK
-1398 SFDVVSHAVE
+1398 SFDVISHAVE

-1422 LDCRVYE
+1422 LDCGVYE
-1429 GDEALEM
+1429 GDEALEL

-1441 FNLPDRSEA
+1441 FNLPDKNEA

-1458 VSDTLAGAIDKSL
+1458 VSDTLTGAIDKSL

-1482 EQTMNRFVPAAAA
+1482 EQTMNRFVPAAVA

-1513 LIGKSLKKLF
+1513 LIEKSLKKLF

-1536 GPYERSYEHMTATI
+1536 GSYEQSYEHMTATI
-1550 VRGLAEAERHGV
+1550 VRGLAEVERHGV

-1571 GVNWLKTRQKESLK
+1571 GVKWLKTRQKESLK
-1585 YVKKYKTR
+1585 YIKKYKTR

-1605 LLATEGRSDG
+1605 LLATDGKADG

-1629 DLPIYAQALL
+1629 NLPIYTQALL
-1639 GLSFDLI
+1639 ALAFDLT
-1646 NEDEKRDMIARNLK
+1646 NEDEKRDTIVRNLK
-1660 QYLKEDPENSTAYL
+1660 QYLKVDSENATAYL
-1674 ELGNH
+1674 QLGND

-1694 TALKLFLKVEPTS
+1694 MALKLFLKVEPTS

-1746 VEKGGEMYV
+1746 VEKKNEKYV
-1755 NAYLTYFTDEEPI
+1755 SGYLTYLTYEEPI
-1768 KAAGLELK
+1768 KAAGLALK

-1790 STGRGASGRS
+1790 STGRGASGKS

-1813 KDGEAV
+1813 NDGDAV

-1834 NDYEYILIE
+1834 NDYEYILID

-1849 FEPLDGMSGWK
+1849 FEPLDGLSGWK

-1924 RLSVR
+1924 RINVR
-1929 HYTESGN
+1929 
-1936 KMHSGKSVIGKVPNS
+1936 
-1951 PGV
+1951 

>member
-1 MQFKWTIV
+1 
-9 LSKRKLNMKCFRYSL
+9 
-24 TAVAFLV
+24 
-31 AAVDTYALNIE
+31 
-42 NAASLMEKGHYAEAY
+42 MEKGHYAEAY

-101 DKALL
+101 DKAIL
-106 ERKEFAVHVAY
+106 ERREFAVHVAY

-128 KTVKGVFSRV
+128 KTVKGVFSRL
-138 NEWGAP
+138 NEWRDE

-189 RNRGAAWKLLELTS
+189 RNRGAAWKLQELTS
-203 LTEIPQVEERENWG
+203 LTEIPQIEEKRNWG
-217 DSDFEVGPAPVDEN
+217 GSDFEEGPAPVDES
-231 GEPLFYGLV
+231 GEPIFYGLV

-273 SLGVFAENQ
+273 TLGEFAKNQ
-282 FGVYRLRYEDDLK
+282 FGVYHLRGEDNLTK
-295 NLIGDL
+295 LIGDL

-314 NGIKRFKLPIEYN
+314 NGIKRFKLPVEYN
-327 YIRMWRELNEYHLI
+327 YLRMWRELGDYASI
-341 AREYERRYQFVK
+341 AQEYELRYQFVK
-353 ARETWKKAG
+353 ACETYKKAG
-362 KGYSHCVDRIS
+362 EYGWHVERIS
-373 SPNVSLSGNVPVV
+373 SPSVALSGNVPVV
-386 SYKKRG
+386 SYKKRA
-392 RFEVNFRNADQLE
+392 RFEVNFRNADELE

-413 AKYLEEFKDD
+413 ARYLEEVKDD
-423 IKNNRVDSPPFNMW
+423 IKNNRKRNDYYNLW
-437 DSFVFLNVCRSPDKI
+437 DVARFLIRLKDLKKV
-452 EKYLTGEKRFWS
+452 EKYLIGEKYSWS
-464 VKVSSPEDHFDAKKE
+464 QKVSSPKDHFDAKKE

-485 LSAGDYLLEIAAKG
+485 LPQGDYLLEITAKG

-504 SLLRVQRL
+504 SLLRVQSL

-519 AAKDGGELYVVDAE
+519 AVEDGGGLYIVDAE
-533 SGTPVKNAKIEAFVF
+533 TGAPVKNAKIEAFQF
-548 DAVSNKD
+548 HATFNKD

-560 KEIGPVFTEENGYV
+560 KEIGPVFTDENGYA
-574 KIPEIGGYDY
+574 KIPLLNRSRDGYV
-584 YGYITITS
+584 TITS
-592 PDGALEVIHSSWN
+592 PDGALEVIDSYWYN
-605 YSSQI
+605 YYIDYSSQ
-610 VDLRSSDPRRGVII
+610 DRRRGVII

-642 RNGGYGDLKSLEGVK
+642 RNGGYENLKSLEGVK
-657 ISLIIIDPMRNKLS
+657 IPLRISDPMGNKSS
-671 EKKFSLDK
+671 EKNFTLDK
-679 FGGLAGEFKIPDDAK
+679 FGGLAGEFEIPDDAK
-694 LGAYEIWTSED
+694 LGEYAISTYEV
-705 GRYDYDAIC
+705 GRYDEIR

-730 VDTPKNAP
+730 VDTPNNAL

-776 YPSFEWS
+776 YPSFEWF

-796 ADWYCGLGNLW
+796 TDWYCGLGNLW

-813 HRWYGSSLAPET
+813 HRWYRSSPAPET
-825 VVTMKNVPL
+825 VVTMMNVPL

-879 VIVRAEPFRVFTW
+879 VVVRAEPFRVFAW
-892 TDKPHYRIGDKV
+892 TDRPHYRVGDKV
-904 SVFHHFDGLREDDV
+904 SVFHHFDGLREGDV

-925 SDLRKEGE
+925 SDLR
-933 GKREEGEGKREEVG
+933 EEGEGKREEVE

-960 SVEVTDI
+960 SVEVADI
-967 KGRVRE
+967 KGRVCE

-1013 VNADYADSTVF
+1013 VNADYLDSTVF
-1024 YKVRNGKTQLLRLKG
+1024 YKVRSGKTQLLRLKG

-1092 GLEVVKPGETVS
+1092 GLEVVKPGEIVA
-1104 ATVRIFDEKGKP
+1104 ATVKIFDEKGKAV
-1116 TDASAVMSV
+1116 DASAVMTV

-1140 SLKEAFWL
+1140 SLKEAFWSYRSIWL
-1148 DRLDLPHSFLNT
+1148 DSFLNT
-1160 VVDGFYLMYLSGDK
+1160 GAVGFYLLSLSGDK
-1174 YFGPLGLWGEYGI
+1174 YFGPLGLWGGYGI
-1187 GFIGANTRGGKR
+1187 GFSR
-1199 AEMKRSR
+1199 AETKGGSKLKRLR

-1214 AMECDASVPCESMAC
+1214 AMLCDAFVACEPMAC
-1229 SALLDMESGETK
+1229 HSPLSLENGDAKS
-1241 TDGVRKDFADT
+1241 DGVRKDFADT
-1252 AYWNAALEST
+1252 AYWNAALEAT

-1294 AEVATELITKKD
+1294 AEVAAELITKKD
-1306 LMLRMITPRFFTEK
+1306 LMLSMITPRFFTEK
-1320 DEVVISAN
+1320 DEVVVSAN
-1328 LHNYSDKARQVT
+1328 LHNYSDKSREVI

-1347 VEIKGDASSKTVS
+1347 VEIKGDTSSKTVS
-1360 INAGGE
+1360 INARGE
-1366 ARVDWRIKV
+1366 ARVDWRVKV
-1375 LSSGKLTARMRV
+1375 LNSGKLTARMRV
-1387 ADGELSDGVEK
+1387 ADAELSDGVEK

-1408 KTESCFKILSSLEK
+1408 KTESYFKILSSLEK
-1422 LDCRVYE
+1422 LDCMVYE
-1429 GDEALEM
+1429 GEEALEM

-1441 FNLPDRSEA
+1441 FNLPDKNEA

-1513 LIGKSLKKLF
+1513 LIEKSLKKLS

-1536 GPYERSYEHMTATI
+1536 GSYERSYEHMTATI
-1550 VRGLAEAERHGV
+1550 VRGLAEAKRHGV
-1562 KVPDENITR
+1562 KVPDEVING
-1571 GVNWLKTRQKESLK
+1571 GVRWLKTRQKESLK
-1585 YVKKYKTR
+1585 VMDL
-1593 PWANDVLTAYAI
+1593 PWANDVFTAYAI
-1605 LLATEGRSDG
+1605 LLASDG
-1615 TMKEMLRRAYDARL
+1615 KADETMKEMLRRAYDARL
-1629 DLPIYAQALL
+1629 DLPIYTQALL
-1639 GLSFDLI
+1639 ALAFDLT
-1646 NEDEKRDMIARNLK
+1646 NEVEKRDTIVRNLK
-1660 QYLKEDPENSTAYL
+1660 QYLKADSENATAYL

-1694 TALKLFLKVEPTS
+1694 TALKLFLKSEPAS

-1746 VEKGGEMYV
+1746 VEKKNEKYV
-1755 NAYLTYFTDEEPI
+1755 SAYLTYLTYEEPI

-1790 STGRGASGRS
+1790 STGRGASGQS

-1805 TKEVLTAL
+1805 TKEVLTTL
-1813 KDGEAV
+1813 KDGDTV
-1819 KAGETLEIR
+1819 KAGEMLEIR

-1843 DRKGAG
+1843 DKKGAG
-1849 FEPLDGMSGWK
+1849 FEPLDGLSGWK

-1874 KTAIFLREISRGA
+1874 KTAMFLREISRGA

-1924 RLSVR
+1924 RLKI
-1929 HYTESGN
+1929 N
-1936 KMHSGKSVIGKVPNS
+1936 DAP
-1951 PGV
+1951 

>member
-1 MQFKWTIV
+1 MQFKWTTV
-9 LSKRKLNMKCFRYSL
+9 LSKRKPNMRCFRYSL
-24 TAVAFLV
+24 TAVAFLL
-31 AAVDTYALNIE
+31 AAVDTYALNIK

-66 PDGADVTDG
+66 SDSAEVTDG
-75 NRAQSLLDAPR
+75 NRAQALLDAPR

-101 DKALL
+101 DKAIL

-117 SQALGELPRYG
+117 SQALGELPHYG

-138 NEWGAP
+138 NEWGLP

-155 LKCLKAIMPDLAKQT
+155 LKCLEAIMPDLAKQT

-217 DSDFEVGPAPVDEN
+217 ESDFEVGPAPVDEN
-231 GEPLFYGLV
+231 GELLFYGLV

-252 WMFANTARAA
+252 WMFANTTRAA

-353 ARETWKKAG
+353 AREMWKKAG
-362 KGYSHCVDRIS
+362 KGCSHCVERIS

-386 SYKKRG
+386 SCKKRG
-392 RFEVNFRNADQLE
+392 RFEVNFRNADELE

-413 AKYLEEFKDD
+413 ARYLEEIKDE
-423 IKNNRVDSPPFNMW
+423 IKNNRADSPPFNMW
-437 DSFVFLNVCRSPDKI
+437 DSFVFLKVCRSPDKV

-485 LSAGDYLLEIAAKG
+485 LPQGDYLLEVTAKG

-533 SGTPVKNAKIEAFVF
+533 TGAPVKNAKVEAFLVG
-548 DAVSNKD
+548 STPNKD

-560 KEIGPVFTEENGYV
+560 KEIGPRFTDENGYA
-574 KIPEIGGYDY
+574 KIPEIGGKYH

-671 EKKFSLDK
+671 EKKISLDK
-679 FGGLAGEFKIPDDAK
+679 FGGLAGEFKIPDEAK
-694 LGAYEIWTSED
+694 LGEYEISTSAE
-705 GRYDYDAIC
+705 GRYDTIC

-749 AKYLWGDSVKKGVAD
+749 AKYLWGDIVKKGVAD

-783 WLYEYGSN
+783 WLYENGSN

-807 ICRRNC
+807 ICRRYSGF
-813 HRWYGSSLAPET
+813 HHWYRSSPAPET

-879 VIVRAEPFRVFTW
+879 VVVRAEPFRVFTW
-892 TDKPHYRIGDKV
+892 TDRPHYRVGDKV

-925 SDLRKEGE
+925 SDLRYEGIGKKENVSE
-933 GKREEGEGKREEVG
+933 NVS

-967 KGRVRE
+967 KGRVCE

-988 NYKYSSLE
+988 NYKYSPLE

-1013 VNADYADSTVF
+1013 VNADYPDSTVF

-1104 ATVRIFDEKGKP
+1104 ATVKIFDEKGKAA
-1116 TDASAVMSV
+1116 DASAVMTV

-1133 AGGSNVK
+1133 AGGSNAK

-1148 DRLDLPHSFLNT
+1148 DRLNLPYSFLNT
-1160 VVDGFYLMYLSGDK
+1160 GADGFYLLYLSGDN
-1174 YFGPLGLWGEYGI
+1174 YFKPLGLWGEYAI
-1187 GFIGANTRGGKR
+1187 GFSR
-1199 AEMKRSR
+1199 AETKGGSKQKLSR
-1206 SAAPQAQS
+1206 SAAPQAEPV
-1214 AMECDASVPCESMAC
+1214 MECDASVVCEPMAC
-1229 SALLDMESGETK
+1229 HSPLSLENGDAKS
-1241 TDGVRKDFADT
+1241 DGVRKEFADT
-1252 AYWNAALEST
+1252 AYWNAALEAT

-1280 WNIKVWSIGLNGRV
+1280 WNIKVWSIGIDGRV

-1320 DEVVISAN
+1320 DEVVVSAN

-1347 VEIKGDASSKTVS
+1347 VEIKGDTSSKTVS

-1366 ARVDWRIKV
+1366 ARADWRIKV

-1387 ADGELSDGVEK
+1387 ADAELSDGVEK

-1408 KTESCFKILSSLEK
+1408 KTESFFKILSSLDK

-1429 GDEALEM
+1429 GEEALEM

-1441 FNLPDRSEA
+1441 FNLPDKNEA

-1458 VSDTLAGAIDKSL
+1458 VFDTLAGAIDKSL

-1513 LIGKSLKKLF
+1513 LTGKSLEKLS

-1536 GPYERSYEHMTATI
+1536 GSYEQSYEHMTATI
-1550 VRGLAEAERHGV
+1550 VRGLAEAKRHGV
-1562 KVPDENITR
+1562 EVPGTVMDG
-1571 GVNWLKTRQKESLK
+1571 GVKWLKERQRESLG
-1585 YVKKYKTR
+1585 YIKKHKAR

-1605 LLATEGRSDG
+1605 LLATDG
-1615 TMKEMLRRAYDARL
+1615 KADATAKEMMRLAYDTRL
-1629 DLPIYAQALL
+1629 DLPVYAQALL
-1639 GLSFDLI
+1639 GLAFDLTR
-1646 NEDEKRDMIARNLK
+1646 EVEKRDTVVRNLK
-1660 QYLKEDPENSTAYL
+1660 QFLKEDSENGTAYL

-1694 TALKLFLKVEPTS
+1694 MALKLFMKSEPMS

-1726 WTSTRDTGLAIEALA
+1726 WTNTRDTGLAIEALA

-1746 VEKGGEMYV
+1746 VEKKGDKYV
-1755 NAYLTYFTDEEPI
+1755 KAYLTYLTLEEPV
-1768 KAAGLELK
+1768 KAVGLELK
-1776 VNRTISRVSEVVED
+1776 VIRTISRVSEVVED
-1790 STGRGASGRS
+1790 STGRGASGQS

-1813 KDGEAV
+1813 NDGDAV

-1849 FEPLDGMSGWK
+1849 FEPIDGMSGWK

-1929 HYTESGN
+1929 Q
-1936 KMHSGKSVIGKVPNS
+1936 P
-1951 PGV
+1951 

>member
-1 MQFKWTIV
+1 MDIV
-9 LSKRKLNMKCFRYSL
+9 KQKEVFVRCNLFSAL
-24 TAVAFLV
+24 AVALGVFASV
-31 AAVDTYALNIE
+31 QVFATDIKDAAL
-42 NAASLMEKGHYAEAY
+42 LMEKGHYAEAY

-106 ERKEFAVHVAY
+106 ERREFAVHVAY
-117 SQALGELPRYG
+117 SQALGELPHYG
-128 KTVKGVFSRV
+128 KMVKGVFSRL
-138 NEWGAP
+138 NEWRDE

-155 LKCLKAIMPDLAKQT
+155 LKCLEAIMPEVSKQT

-175 WFWNEVVNALEMNG
+175 WFWNEVVNALEMNA
-189 RNRGAAWKLLELTS
+189 RNRVAAWKLQELTS
-203 LTEIPQVEERENWG
+203 LKEIPSIEERENWG
-217 DSDFEVGPAPVDEN
+217 ESDFEEGPAPVDES
-231 GEPLFYGLV
+231 GEPIFYGLV

-273 SLGVFAENQ
+273 TLGEFAKNQ
-282 FGVYRLRYEDDLK
+282 FGVYHLRGEGDLEK
-295 NLIGDL
+295 LIGDL

-314 NGIKRFKLPIEYN
+314 NGVKRFNLPVEYN
-327 YIRMWRELNEYHLI
+327 YMRMWRELEDYVRI
-341 AREYERRYQFVK
+341 AQEYERRYQFVK
-353 ARETWKKAG
+353 ACEMYKKAG
-362 KGYSHCVDRIS
+362 AGYGYHIERIS
-373 SPNVSLSGNVPVV
+373 SPYVVLSGNVPIV

-392 RFEVNFRNADQLE
+392 RFEVNFRNADELE
-405 FSLVKIDV
+405 FSLSKVNV
-413 AKYLEEFKDD
+413 AKFLEELKSD
-423 IKNNRVDSPPFNMW
+423 IKNNRKRDNYYNPWDTYSFLRGCLDLKKVD
-437 DSFVFLNVCRSPDKI
+437 
-452 EKYLTGEKRFWS
+452 EYLTDKKYSWS
-464 VKVSSPEDHFDAKKE
+464 EKVSSSKDYFDARKE

-485 LSAGDYLLEIAAKG
+485 LPPGDYLLEITAKG

-519 AAKDGGELYVVDAE
+519 ASKGAGELYVVDAE
-533 SGTPVKNAKIEAFVF
+533 SGTPVKNAKIEAFVY

-560 KEIGPVFTEENGYV
+560 KEIGPQFTDEKGYA
-574 KIPEIGGYDY
+574 KIPEIGGNGHN
-584 YGYITITS
+584 GYITITS
-592 PDGALEVIHSSWN
+592 PDGALEVIHSYWN
-605 YSSQI
+605 NHYGARNFQ
-610 VDLRSSDPRRGVII
+610 DRRRGVII

-642 RNGGYGDLKSLEGVK
+642 RNGGYGNLKSLEGVK
-657 ISLIIIDPMRNKLS
+657 ISLRIVDPMWNELS
-671 EKKFSLDK
+671 EKKITLDK

-694 LGAYEIWTSED
+694 LGEYAISTYEV
-705 GRYDYDAIC
+705 GRYDAIR

-730 VDTPKNAP
+730 VDTPKNAL

-776 YPSFEWS
+776 YPSCEWS

-813 HRWYGSSLAPET
+813 HRWYRSSPAPET

-861 ISVSVTDNSHR
+861 IYVSVTDNSRR

-892 TDKPHYRIGDKV
+892 TDKPHYRVGDKV

-918 KEVRYWI
+918 KDVRYWI
-925 SDLRKEGE
+925 SDLR
-933 GKREEGEGKREEVG
+933 EEGEVRRDEVD

-960 SVEVTDI
+960 SVEVTDL

-973 GSRIILVRGE
+973 GSRIIIVRGE

-1003 YSPGDTVKLT
+1003 YSPGDTVKLM
-1013 VNADYADSTVF
+1013 VNADYPDSTVF

-1058 EAWTISAAKYHRE
+1058 EAWTISAAKYHHE

-1104 ATVRIFDEKGKP
+1104 ATVRIFDEKGKAV
-1116 TDASAVMSV
+1116 DASAVMTV

-1133 AGGSNVK
+1133 AGGSNVE

-1148 DRLDLPHSFLNT
+1148 DGLNRPYSFLNT
-1160 VVDGFYLMYLSGDK
+1160 GVIGFYLLLFSGDK
-1174 YFGPLGLWGEYGI
+1174 YFEPLGLWGEYGI
-1187 GFIGANTRGGKR
+1187 GFAKVKTRGRKR
-1199 AEMKRSR
+1199 AEMKLSKMK
-1206 SAAPQAQS
+1206 APQAQS
-1214 AMECDASVPCESMAC
+1214 AMECDALIECKPMAC
-1229 SALLDMESGETK
+1229 ASPAPMENCDAKS
-1241 TDGVRKDFADT
+1241 DGVRKEFADT
-1252 AYWNAALEST
+1252 AYWNAALEAT

-1268 RVKFKMPEDITT
+1268 RVKFKMPDDITT

-1328 LHNYSDKARQVT
+1328 LHNYGSKVREVT
-1340 ASIDLKG
+1340 ASINLDG
-1347 VEIKGDASSKTVS
+1347 VEIKGDLSSKKVS
-1360 INAGGE
+1360 LASQGE
-1366 ARVDWRIKV
+1366 ARVDWRVKV

-1398 SFDVVSHAVE
+1398 SLDVVSHAVE
-1408 KTESCFKILSSLEK
+1408 KTESFFKVLSSDVK
-1422 LDCRVYE
+1422 LDCKVYE
-1429 GDEALEM
+1429 GEDALEI

-1441 FNLPDRSEA
+1441 FKLPKDGEA
-1450 KDLRAVVE
+1450 ENLRAVVE

-1513 LIGKSLKKLF
+1513 LIGKSLKKLS

-1536 GPYERSYEHMTATI
+1536 GSYEQSYEHMTATI

-1562 KVPDENITR
+1562 KVPDEVING
-1571 GVNWLKTRQKESLK
+1571 GVTWLKTRQKESLK
-1585 YVKKYKTR
+1585 YIKKYKTR

-1605 LLATEGRSDG
+1605 LLATDGKADG
-1615 TMKEMLRRAYDARL
+1615 TMKEMLRRAYDTRL
-1629 DLPIYAQALL
+1629 DLPIYAQAIL
-1639 GLSFDLI
+1639 GLAFDLT
-1646 NEDEKRDMIARNLK
+1646 NEVEKRDTIVRNLK
-1660 QYLKEDPENSTAYL
+1660 QYLKVDSENATAYL

-1746 VEKGGEMYV
+1746 VEKENEKYV
-1755 NAYLTYFTDEEPI
+1755 SAYLTYLTYEEPI

-1790 STGRGASGRS
+1790 STGRGASGQS

-1813 KDGEAV
+1813 KDGDTV
-1819 KAGETLEIR
+1819 MAGETLEIR

-1843 DRKGAG
+1843 DKKGAG
-1849 FEPLDGMSGWK
+1849 FEPLDGLSGWK

-1924 RLSVR
+1924 RLSV
-1929 HYTESGN
+1929 N
-1936 KMHSGKSVIGKVPNS
+1936 
-1951 PGV
+1951 

>member
-1 MQFKWTIV
+1 MDSVKQKEVFV
-9 LSKRKLNMKCFRYSL
+9 RHNLFSAL
-24 TAVAFLV
+24 AVAVGVFASV
-31 AAVDTYALNIE
+31 QVFAIDIKDAAL
-42 NAASLMEKGHYAEAY
+42 LMEKGHYAEAY

-101 DKALL
+101 DKAIL

-128 KTVKGVFSRV
+128 KTVKGVFSRL
-138 NEWGAP
+138 NEWRDE

-189 RNRGAAWKLLELTS
+189 RNRGAAWKLQELTS
-203 LTEIPQVEERENWG
+203 LTEIPQIEEKRNWG
-217 DSDFEVGPAPVDEN
+217 GSDFEEGPAPVDES
-231 GEPLFYGLV
+231 GEPIFYGLV
-240 KSWED
+240 KNWED

-273 SLGVFAENQ
+273 TLGEFAKNQ
-282 FGVYRLRYEDDLK
+282 FGVYHLRGKDNLTK
-295 NLIGDL
+295 LIGDL

-314 NGIKRFKLPIEYN
+314 NGIKRFKLPVEYN
-327 YIRMWRELNEYHLI
+327 YLRMWRELGDYASI
-341 AREYERRYQFVK
+341 AQEYELRYQFVK
-353 ARETWKKAG
+353 ACEMWIKAG
-362 KGYSHCVDRIS
+362 EGYSHFVERIS

-386 SYKKRG
+386 SYKKRA
-392 RFEVNFRNADQLE
+392 RFEVNFRNADELE
-405 FSLVKIDV
+405 FSLSKVNV
-413 AKYLEEFKDD
+413 AKFLEELKSD
-423 IKNNRVDSPPFNMW
+423 IKNNRKRDNYYNPWDTYSFLRGCLDLKKVD
-437 DSFVFLNVCRSPDKI
+437 
-452 EKYLTGEKRFWS
+452 EYLTDKKYSWS
-464 VKVSSPEDHFDAKKE
+464 QKVSSPEDHFDAKKE

-485 LSAGDYLLEIAAKG
+485 LPAGDYLLMIAVKG

-512 AAVKESF
+512 AVVKESF

-533 SGTPVKNAKIEAFVF
+533 SGAPVKNAKIEAFVF

-560 KEIGPVFTEENGYV
+560 KEIGPQFTDENGYA
-574 KIPEIGGYDY
+574 KIPEIGGNGY

-592 PDGALEVIHSSWN
+592 PDGALEVIHSYWN
-605 YSSQI
+605 NHYGAYSSQ
-610 VDLRSSDPRRGVII
+610 DRRRGVII

-642 RNGGYGDLKSLEGVK
+642 RNGGYENLKSLEGVK
-657 ISLIIIDPMRNKLS
+657 IPLRISDPMGNKSS
-671 EKKFSLDK
+671 EKNFTLDK
-679 FGGLAGEFKIPDDAK
+679 FGGLVGEFKIPADAK
-694 LGAYEIWTSED
+694 LGEYAISTYEE
-705 GRYDYDAIC
+705 GRYDAIQ

-730 VDTPKNAP
+730 VDTPKNAL

-764 VTVRRTPRRITW
+764 VTVRRTPRRIMW
-776 YPSFEWS
+776 YPFFEWF

-813 HRWYGSSLAPET
+813 HRWYGSSPAPET

-834 DENGE
+834 DEKGE

-892 TDKPHYRIGDKV
+892 TDKPHYRVGDKV

-925 SDLRKEGE
+925 SDL
-933 GKREEGEGKREEVG
+933 REEGEGKREEVG

-960 SVEVTDI
+960 SVEVTDL

-973 GSRIILVRGE
+973 GSRIIVVRGE

-1013 VNADYADSTVF
+1013 VNADYPDSTVF

-1058 EAWTISAAKYHRE
+1058 EAWTISAVKYHHE

-1104 ATVRIFDEKGKP
+1104 ATVKIFDEKGKP

-1148 DRLDLPHSFLNT
+1148 DPLVSPYSFLNYLFRNT
-1160 VVDGFYLMYLSGDK
+1160 GAIGFYPLSLSGDK

-1187 GFIGANTRGGKR
+1187 GFAKVRTRGGKR
-1199 AEMKRSR
+1199 VEMKLSKMK
-1206 SAAPQAQS
+1206 APQAQS
-1214 AMECDASVPCESMAC
+1214 AMVCDASVACEPMAC
-1229 SALLDMESGETK
+1229 YSPLSLENGDAKS
-1241 TDGVRKDFADT
+1241 DGVRKDFADT
-1252 AYWNAALEST
+1252 AYWNAALEAT

-1280 WNIKVWSIGLNGRV
+1280 WNIKVWSIGIDGRV

-1328 LHNYSDKARQVT
+1328 LHNYGSKVREVT
-1340 ASIDLKG
+1340 ASINLDG
-1347 VEIKGDASSKTVS
+1347 VEIKGDLSSKKVS
-1360 INAGGE
+1360 LASQGE
-1366 ARVDWRIKV
+1366 VRVDWRVKV

-1387 ADGELSDGVEK
+1387 EDGELSDGVEK
-1398 SFDVVSHAVE
+1398 SFDVVSHAIE
-1408 KTESCFKILSSLEK
+1408 KTQSFFKKVSLDEK
-1422 LDCRVYE
+1422 IDCKVYE
-1429 GDEALEM
+1429 GEEALKI

-1441 FNLPDRSEA
+1441 FKLPKDGEA
-1450 KDLRAVVE
+1450 ENLRAVVE

-1482 EQTMNRFVPAAAA
+1482 EQTMNRFVPAAVA

-1513 LIGKSLKKLF
+1513 LIEKSLKKLS

-1536 GPYERSYEHMTATI
+1536 GSYERSYEHMTATI

-1562 KVPDENITR
+1562 KVPDEVING
-1571 GVNWLKTRQKESLK
+1571 GVRWLKTRQKESLK
-1585 YVKKYKTR
+1585 VTDR
-1593 PWANDVLTAYAI
+1593 PWVNDVLTAYAI
-1605 LLATEGRSDG
+1605 LLATDGKADG

-1629 DLPIYAQALL
+1629 DLPIYAQAIL
-1639 GLSFDLI
+1639 GLAFDLT
-1646 NEDEKRDMIARNLK
+1646 NEVEKRDTIVRNLK
-1660 QYLKEDPENSTAYL
+1660 QYLKIDSENATAYL

-1746 VEKGGEMYV
+1746 VEKKKDKYV
-1755 NAYLTYFTDEEPI
+1755 SAYLTYLTYEEPI

-1790 STGRGASGRS
+1790 STGRGASGQS

-1813 KDGEAV
+1813 KDGDAV

-1843 DRKGAG
+1843 DKKGAG
-1849 FEPLDGMSGWK
+1849 FEPLDGLSGWK

-1874 KTAIFLREISRGA
+1874 KTAVFLREISRGA

-1924 RLSVR
+1924 RLRSMMPLDKADA
-1929 HYTESGN
+1929 SGCN
-1936 KMHSGKSVIGKVPNS
+1936 EIFMQNQTPLYSL
-1951 PGV
+1951 

>member
-1 MQFKWTIV
+1 
-9 LSKRKLNMKCFRYSL
+9 MKSFRYSL

-66 PDGADVTDG
+66 SDGADVTDG
-75 NRAQSLLDAPR
+75 NRAQALLDAPR

-101 DKALL
+101 DKAIL
-106 ERKEFAVHVAY
+106 ERREFAVHVAY
-117 SQALGELPRYG
+117 SQALGELPHYG
-128 KTVKGVFSRV
+128 KMLKGVFSRL
-138 NEWGAP
+138 NEWGVP

-189 RNRGAAWKLLELTS
+189 RNRGAAWKLQELTS
-203 LTEIPQVEERENWG
+203 LKEIPSIEERENWG
-217 DSDFEVGPAPVDEN
+217 ESDFEVGPAPVYEN

-240 KSWED
+240 KSWEN

-273 SLGVFAENQ
+273 TLGEFAKNQ
-282 FGVYRLRYEDDLK
+282 FGVYHLRGKDNLTK
-295 NLIGDL
+295 LIGDL

-314 NGIKRFKLPIEYN
+314 NGVKRFKLPVEYN
-327 YIRMWRELNEYHLI
+327 YMRMWRELGDYASI
-341 AREYERRYQFVK
+341 AQEYERRYQFVR
-353 ARETWKKAG
+353 ACEMWKKAG
-362 KGYSHCVDRIS
+362 KGCSHCVERIS

-386 SYKKRG
+386 GYKKRG
-392 RFEVNFRNADQLE
+392 RFEVNFRNADELE

-413 AKYLEEFKDD
+413 ARYLEEVKDD
-423 IKNNRVDSPPFNMW
+423 IKNNRKRNDYYNLW
-437 DSFVFLNVCRSPDKI
+437 DVARFLIRLKDLKKV
-452 EKYLTGEKRFWS
+452 EKYLIGEKYSWS
-464 VKVSSPEDHFDAKKE
+464 QKVSSPKDHFDAKKE

-485 LSAGDYLLEIAAKG
+485 LPQGDYLLEITAKG

-519 AAKDGGELYVVDAE
+519 AAKDGGGELYVVDAE
-533 SGTPVKNAKIEAFVF
+533 SGTPVKNAKVEAFLF
-548 DAVSNKD
+548 DATPNKD

-560 KEIGPVFTEENGYV
+560 KEIGPVFTDENGYA
-574 KIPEIGGYDY
+574 KISLLNRSRD
-584 YGYITITS
+584 GYITITS
-592 PDGALEVIHSSWN
+592 PDGALEVIDSYWYN
-605 YSSQI
+605 YYIDYSSQ
-610 VDLRSSDPRRGVII
+610 DRRRGVII

-642 RNGGYGDLKSLEGVK
+642 RNGGYGDVKSLEGVK
-657 ISLIIIDPMRNKLS
+657 ISLRIVDPMWDELS
-671 EKKFSLDK
+671 EKKFTLDK

-694 LGAYEIWTSED
+694 LGEYAISEV
-705 GRYDYDAIC
+705 GRYYAIR

-730 VDTPKNAP
+730 IDTPKNAP
-738 MLGEKVSATVR
+738 MLGENVSATVR

-783 WLYEYGSN
+783 WLYENGSN

-807 ICRRNC
+807 ICRRYSGF
-813 HRWYGSSLAPET
+813 HRWYRSSPAPET

-861 ISVSVTDNSHR
+861 IYVSVTDNSHR

-879 VIVRAEPFRVFTW
+879 VIVRAEPFRVFAW
-892 TDKPHYRIGDKV
+892 TDKPHYRVGDKV

-925 SDLRKEGE
+925 SDLRYEGIGKKENVSE
-933 GKREEGEGKREEVG
+933 NVS

-967 KGRVRE
+967 KGRVCE

-1013 VNADYADSTVF
+1013 VNADYPDSTVF

-1058 EAWTISAAKYHRE
+1058 EAWTFSQAKYHRE

-1092 GLEVVKPGETVS
+1092 GLEVVKPGKTVS

-1133 AGGSNVK
+1133 VGGSNVK

-1148 DRLDLPHSFLNT
+1148 DRLVSPYSFLDT

-1187 GFIGANTRGGKR
+1187 GFSR
-1199 AEMKRSR
+1199 AETKGGSKLKRSR

-1214 AMECDASVPCESMAC
+1214 AMVECDASVACEPAACAAPLAMANGDAK
-1229 SALLDMESGETK
+1229 S
-1241 TDGVRKDFADT
+1241 DGVRKEFADT
-1252 AYWNAALEST
+1252 AYWNAALEAT

-1320 DEVVISAN
+1320 DEVVVSAN
-1328 LHNYSDKARQVT
+1328 IHNYGNEARKATV
-1340 ASIDLKG
+1340 SIDLSG
-1347 VEIKGDASSKTVS
+1347 IKIEGDLTHRTVT
-1360 INAGGE
+1360 IAAGGE
-1366 ARVDWRIKV
+1366 AQADWRIKI
-1375 LSSGKLTARMRV
+1375 LESGRLTVRMKV
-1387 ADGELSDGVEK
+1387 ADGELADGVEK
-1398 SFDVVSHAVE
+1398 SFDVVSHAIE
-1408 KTESCFKILSSLEK
+1408 KTESFFKRLADGSGVPQGGFFTGEKALKLYRHFGFPAIDENKMKSAAVELEI
-1422 LDCRVYE
+1422 V
-1429 GDEALEM
+1429 
-1436 YKKLG
+1436 
-1441 FNLPDRSEA
+1441 
-1450 KDLRAVVE
+1450 
-1458 VSDTLAGAIDKSL
+1458 DTLAGAIDKSL

-1513 LIGKSLKKLF
+1513 LIEKSLKKLF

-1536 GPYERSYEHMTATI
+1536 GSYEQSYEHMTATI
-1550 VRGLAEAERHGV
+1550 VRGLAEAKRHGV
-1562 KVPDENITR
+1562 KVPDENINR
-1571 GVNWLKTRQKESLK
+1571 GVNWLKTRQKESLE
-1585 YVKKYKTR
+1585 YIEKYKIR

-1605 LLATEGRSDG
+1605 LLATDGKADG

-1639 GLSFDLI
+1639 ALAFDLTGQV
-1646 NEDEKRDMIARNLK
+1646 ECRDTIARNLK
-1660 QYLKEDPENSTAYL
+1660 QYLKEDSENSTAYL

-1694 TALKLFLKVEPTS
+1694 MALKLFLKVEPTS

-1746 VEKGGEMYV
+1746 VEKKNEKYV
-1755 NAYLTYFTDEEPI
+1755 SAYLTYLTYEEPI

-1776 VNRTISRVSEVVED
+1776 VNRTISRVSELLTD
-1790 STGRGASGRS
+1790 STGRGASGQS

-1813 KDGEAV
+1813 KDGDAV

-1874 KTAIFLREISRGA
+1874 KTAMFLREISRGA

-1936 KMHSGKSVIGKVPNS
+1936 KMHSGKSVIGKVAQ
-1951 PGV
+1951 

>member
-1 MQFKWTIV
+1 
-9 LSKRKLNMKCFRYSL
+9 
-24 TAVAFLV
+24 
-31 AAVDTYALNIE
+31 
-42 NAASLMEKGHYAEAY
+42 MEKGHYAEAY

-66 PDGADVTDG
+66 PDGAEVTDG

-117 SQALGELPRYG
+117 SQAIGELPHYG
-128 KTVKGVFSRV
+128 KMVKGVFSRL
-138 NEWGAP
+138 NEWRDE

-155 LKCLKAIMPDLAKQT
+155 LKCLEAIMPELSKQS

-175 WFWNEVVNALEMNG
+175 WFWNEVVNALEMNA
-189 RNRGAAWKLLELTS
+189 RNRGAAWKLQELTS
-203 LTEIPQVEERENWG
+203 LKEIPSIEEKRNWYG
-217 DSDFEVGPAPVDEN
+217 SDFEEGPAPVDEN
-231 GEPLFYGLV
+231 GEPVFYQLP
-240 KSWED
+240 KSWAA
-245 AKNDGER
+245 AKCDGER

-273 SLGVFAENQ
+273 TLGEFAENQ
-282 FGVYRLRYEDDLK
+282 FGVYKLRGEDNLTK
-295 NLIGDL
+295 LIGDL
-301 RSLDDDETITRLA
+301 RSLDDDETVTSLA
-314 NGIKRFKLPIEYN
+314 NGVKRFKLPGEYN
-327 YIRMWRELNEYHLI
+327 YLRMWRELGDYASI
-341 AREYERRYQFVK
+341 AQEYERRYQFVK
-353 ARETWKKAG
+353 ACEMWKKAG
-362 KGYSHCVDRIS
+362 EGYSHYVERIS
-373 SPNVSLSGNVPVV
+373 SPYVSLSGNVPIV
-386 SYKKRG
+386 SCKKRG

-405 FSLVKIDV
+405 FSLSKVNV
-413 AKYLEEFKDD
+413 AKFLEELKSD
-423 IKNNRVDSPPFNMW
+423 IKNNRKRDNYYNPWDTYSFLYGCRDLRKVD
-437 DSFVFLNVCRSPDKI
+437 
-452 EKYLTGEKRFWS
+452 EYLTDKKYSWS
-464 VKVSSPEDHFDAKKE
+464 MKVSSPEDHFDAKKE

-485 LSAGDYLLEIAAKG
+485 LPQGDYLLEISAKG

-519 AAKDGGELYVVDAE
+519 AGKDGGELYVVDAE
-533 SGTPVKNAKIEAFVF
+533 TGTPVKNAKVEAFQF
-548 DAVSNKD
+548 DATPNKD

-560 KEIGPVFTEENGYV
+560 KEIGPVFTDENGYA
-574 KIPEIGGYDY
+574 KIPEIGGEDH

-592 PDGALEVIHSSWN
+592 PDGALEVIGLNWN
-605 YSSQI
+605 YYYGVNNSQ
-610 VDLRSSDPRRGVII
+610 DSRRGVII

-642 RNGGYGDLKSLEGVK
+642 RNGGYGNVKSLEGVK
-657 ISLIIIDPMRNKLS
+657 ISLRISDPMGNKLS
-671 EKKFSLDK
+671 EKKFTLDN
-679 FGGLAGEFKIPDDAK
+679 FGGLAGEFKIPEDAK
-694 LGAYEIWTSED
+694 LGAYEIYEISTFKA
-705 GRYDYDAIC
+705 GRYDAIC

-730 VDTPKNAP
+730 VDTPKNVP

-807 ICRRNC
+807 ICRRYSGF
-813 HRWYGSSLAPET
+813 HRWYRSSPAPET
-825 VVTMKNVPL
+825 VVTMKNVSL

-852 YGDDDQEYS
+852 YGDDDQEYL
-861 ISVSVTDNSHR
+861 ISVSVTDNSRR

-879 VIVRAEPFRVFTW
+879 VVVRAEPFRVFAW
-892 TDKPHYRIGDKV
+892 TDRPYYRVGDKV

-925 SDLRKEGE
+925 SDL
-933 GKREEGEGKREEVG
+933 REEGEGKREEVG

-960 SVEVTDI
+960 SVEVTDL

-973 GSRIILVRGE
+973 GSRIIVVRGE

-1013 VNADYADSTVF
+1013 VNADYPDSTVF

-1058 EAWTISAAKYHRE
+1058 EAWTVSAAKYHHEARK
-1071 VREIMVPPVDK
+1071 IMVPPVDK

-1092 GLEVVKPGETVS
+1092 GPEVVKPGETVS
-1104 ATVRIFDEKGKP
+1104 ATVRIFDEKGKAV
-1116 TDASAVMSV
+1116 DASAVMTV
-1125 YDKAIDLI
+1125 YDKAIDLV

-1140 SLKEAFWL
+1140 SFKEAFWFE
-1148 DRLDLPHSFLNT
+1148 RFSGPYAFLNT
-1160 VVDGFYLMYLSGDK
+1160 GAVGFYLLSLSGDK
-1174 YFGPLGLWGEYGI
+1174 YFGPLGLWGGI
-1187 GFIGANTRGGKR
+1187 GFAGAETKGGSKL
-1199 AEMKRSR
+1199 KRSR

-1214 AMECDASVPCESMAC
+1214 AMVCDASVVCKPMAC
-1229 SALLDMESGETK
+1229 HSPLSLENGDAKS
-1241 TDGVRKDFADT
+1241 DGVRKDFADT
-1252 AYWNAALEST
+1252 AYWNAALEAT

-1328 LHNYSDKARQVT
+1328 LHNYGSKVREVT
-1340 ASIDLKG
+1340 ASINRDG
-1347 VEIKGDASSKTVS
+1347 VEIKGDLSSKKVS
-1360 INAGGE
+1360 LASQGE
-1366 ARVDWRIKV
+1366 VRVDWRVKV

-1387 ADGELSDGVEK
+1387 HDGELSDGVEK
-1398 SFDVVSHAVE
+1398 SFDVVSHAIE
-1408 KTESCFKILSSLEK
+1408 KTESFFKILSSLEK
-1422 LDCRVYE
+1422 MDCRVYE

-1441 FNLPDRSEA
+1441 FNLPDKNEA

-1513 LIGKSLKKLF
+1513 LIGKSLKKLS

-1536 GPYERSYEHMTATI
+1536 GSYEQSYEHMTATI

-1562 KVPDENITR
+1562 KVPDEVING

-1585 YVKKYKTR
+1585 YIKKYKTR
-1593 PWANDVLTAYAI
+1593 PWANDVFTAYAI
-1605 LLATEGRSDG
+1605 LLATDG
-1615 TMKEMLRRAYDARL
+1615 KADETMKEMLRRAYDVRL
-1629 DLPIYAQALL
+1629 DLPIYTQALL
-1639 GLSFDLI
+1639 ALAFDLT
-1646 NEDEKRDMIARNLK
+1646 NEVEKRDTIVRNLK
-1660 QYLKEDPENSTAYL
+1660 QYLKVDSENATAYL

-1679 GYWWCWYGSDFEAQA
+1679 GYWWCWYGSDIEAQA
-1694 TALKLFLKVEPTS
+1694 TALKLFLKAEPES
-1707 DATRGLALYLYN
+1707 EATRGLALYLYN

-1746 VEKGGEMYV
+1746 VEKKNEKYV
-1755 NAYLTYFTDEEPI
+1755 SAYLTYLTYEEPI

-1790 STGRGASGRS
+1790 STGRGASGQS

-1805 TKEVLTAL
+1805 TKEVLTTL
-1813 KDGEAV
+1813 KDGDTV

-1849 FEPLDGMSGWK
+1849 FEPLDGLSGWK

-1924 RLSVR
+1924 RLSV
-1929 HYTESGN
+1929 N
-1936 KMHSGKSVIGKVPNS
+1936 
-1951 PGV
+1951 

>member
-1 MQFKWTIV
+1 M
-9 LSKRKLNMKCFRYSL
+9 RN
-24 TAVAFLV
+24 
-31 AAVDTYALNIE
+31 NIE
-42 NAASLMEKGHYAEAY
+42 KICRFVLTIATFFVVFECFGVDIKKAASLMENGNYAEAY

-66 PDGADVTDG
+66 SDGAEVTDS
-75 NRAQSLLDAPR
+75 NRAQALLDAPR

-93 FDEAEPLL
+93 FDEVEPLL
-101 DKALL
+101 DKAIL

-117 SQALGELPRYG
+117 SQALGELPHYG
-128 KTVKGVFSRV
+128 KMVKGVFSRL
-138 NEWGAP
+138 NEWRDE

-155 LKCLKAIMPDLAKQT
+155 LKCLEAIMPELSKQS

-175 WFWNEVVNALEMNG
+175 WFWNEVISALEMNG
-189 RNRGAAWKLLELTS
+189 RDRGASWKFQELTDLARLPEVKVCS
-203 LTEIPQVEERENWG
+203 RWRY
-217 DSDFEVGPAPVDEN
+217 SDFEEGPAPVDEN
-231 GEPLFYGLV
+231 REPLFYGLV

-273 SLGVFAENQ
+273 SLGAFAQNQ
-282 FGVYRLRYEDDLK
+282 FGVYRLRDEGDLK
-295 NLIGDL
+295 NLIEDL
-301 RSLDDDETITRLA
+301 RSLEDDETITRLA
-314 NGIKRFKLPIEYN
+314 NGIKRFKLPVEYN
-327 YIRMWRELNEYHLI
+327 YIRMWREFKNYVEI
-341 AREYERRYQFVK
+341 AQEYERRYQFVK
-353 ARETWKKAG
+353 ACEMWKKAG
-362 KGYSHCVDRIS
+362 EGYSNCVERIS
-373 SPNVSLSGNVPVV
+373 SPDVALSGNVPIV
-386 SYKKRG
+386 SYKKRA
-392 RFEVNFRNADQLE
+392 RFEVNFRNADELE
-405 FSLVKIDV
+405 FSLSKVNV
-413 AKYLEEFKDD
+413 AKFLEELKSD
-423 IKNNRVDSPPFNMW
+423 IKNNRKRDNYYNQWDTYWFLYGCRDLKKVD
-437 DSFVFLNVCRSPDKI
+437 
-452 EKYLTGEKRFWS
+452 EYLTDKKYSWS
-464 VKVSSPEDHFDAKKE
+464 EKVSSPKDHFDAKKE
-479 IEVPYD
+479 IDVPYD
-485 LSAGDYLLEIAAKG
+485 LPQGDYLLEITAKG

-512 AAVKESF
+512 AAVKSF

-533 SGTPVKNAKIEAFVF
+533 TGAPVKNAKVEAFRF
-548 DAVSNKD
+548 DAMPNKD

-560 KEIGPVFTEENGYV
+560 KEIGPRFTDENGYA
-574 KIPEIGGYDY
+574 KIPEIGGIGY

-592 PDGALEVIHSSWN
+592 PDGAFEVIHSFWN
-605 YSSQI
+605 NPYRAYSSQ
-610 VDLRSSDPRRGVII
+610 DRRRGVII

-632 GDTVKYKLWM
+632 GDTVKYKLWT
-642 RNGGYGDLKSLEGVK
+642 RNSGYGDVKSLEGVK

-671 EKKFSLDK
+671 EKKFTLDK
-679 FGGLAGEFKIPDDAK
+679 FGGLAGEFKIPDEAK
-694 LGAYEIWTSED
+694 LGAYEISTYEE
-705 GRYDYDAIC
+705 GRYDAIC

-730 VDTPKNAP
+730 VDTPKNAL

-764 VTVRRTPRRITW
+764 VTVRRTSRRITW
-776 YPSFEWS
+776 YPSFEWF
-783 WLYEYGSN
+783 WLYENGSN

-807 ICRRNC
+807 ICRRYSGF
-813 HRWYGSSLAPET
+813 HRWYRSSPAPET

-861 ISVSVTDNSHR
+861 VSVSVTDNSYR

-879 VIVRAEPFRVFTW
+879 VVVRAEPFRVFAW
-892 TDKPHYRIGDKV
+892 TDKPHYRVGDKV
-904 SVFHHFDGLREDDV
+904 SVFHHFDGLREDDA
-918 KEVRYWI
+918 KEIRYWI
-925 SDLRKEGE
+925 SDLR
-933 GKREEGEGKREEVG
+933 EEGEVRRDEVD

-973 GSRIILVRGE
+973 GSRIIIVRGE

-988 NYKYSSLE
+988 NYQYSSLE

-1058 EAWTISAAKYHRE
+1058 EAWTFSQAKYHRE

-1133 AGGSNVK
+1133 AGGNNVK
-1140 SLKEAFWL
+1140 SLKEAFWYN
-1148 DRLDLPHSFLNT
+1148 RLVSPYSFLNT
-1160 VVDGFYLMYLSGDK
+1160 GAVGFYLLSLSGDK
-1174 YFGPLGLWGEYGI
+1174 YFGPLGLLG
-1187 GFIGANTRGGKR
+1187 GFVGMNTRGGKIGK
-1199 AEMKRSR
+1199 MKKLRGEESK
-1206 SAAPQAQS
+1206 AQS
-1214 AMECDASVPCESMAC
+1214 AMECDAIIECAMAC
-1229 SALLDMESGETK
+1229 ASPATMEKSDAK
-1241 TDGVRKDFADT
+1241 SDGVRKEFADT
-1252 AYWNAALEST
+1252 AYWNAALEAT

-1268 RVKFKMPEDITT
+1268 RVKFKMPDDITT

-1328 LHNYSDKARQVT
+1328 LHNYGSKVREVT
-1340 ASIDLKG
+1340 ASINLDG
-1347 VEIKGDASSKTVS
+1347 VEIKGDLSSKKVS
-1360 INAGGE
+1360 LASQGE
-1366 ARVDWRIKV
+1366 VRVDWRVKV

-1387 ADGELSDGVEK
+1387 EDAELSDGVEK

-1408 KTESCFKILSSLEK
+1408 KTESSFKILSSLEK
-1422 LDCRVYE
+1422 MDCRVYE
-1429 GDEALEM
+1429 GEEALEI

-1441 FNLPDRSEA
+1441 FKLPKDGEA
-1450 KDLRAVVE
+1450 ENLRAVVE

-1482 EQTMNRFVPAAAA
+1482 EQTMNRFVPAAVA
-1495 RDVLV
+1495 RGVLT

-1513 LIGKSLKKLF
+1513 LIEKSLKKLS

-1536 GPYERSYEHMTATI
+1536 GSYERSYEHMTATI
-1550 VRGLAEAERHGV
+1550 VRGLAEAKRHGV
-1562 KVPDENITR
+1562 KVPDEVING
-1571 GVNWLKTRQKESLK
+1571 GVRWLKTRQKESLE
-1585 YVKKYKTR
+1585 YIEKYKIR

-1605 LLATEGRSDG
+1605 LLATDGKADG
-1615 TMKEMLRRAYDARL
+1615 TTKEMLRRAYDVRL
-1629 DLPIYAQALL
+1629 DLPIYAQAIL
-1639 GLSFDLI
+1639 GLAFDLTGQV
-1646 NEDEKRDMIARNLK
+1646 ECRDTIARNLK
-1660 QYLKEDPENSTAYL
+1660 QYLKEDSENSIAYL

-1746 VEKGGEMYV
+1746 VEKKKDRYV
-1755 NAYLTYFTDEEPI
+1755 SAYLTYLTYEEPI

-1790 STGRGASGRS
+1790 STGRGASGQS

-1813 KDGEAV
+1813 NDGDAV

-1843 DRKGAG
+1843 DKKGAG

-1924 RLSVR
+1924 RINVR
-1929 HYTESGN
+1929 
-1936 KMHSGKSVIGKVPNS
+1936 
-1951 PGV
+1951 

>member
-1 MQFKWTIV
+1 MRCFIDEFRRAIV
-9 LSKRKLNMKCFRYSL
+9 CAASVF
-24 TAVAFLV
+24 AAFGGFAADIKV
-31 AAVDTYALNIE
+31 AAG
-42 NAASLMEKGHYAEAY
+42 LMEKGHYAEAY
-57 VAYTNIVFA
+57 AAYTNIVFA
-66 PDGADVTDG
+66 SDSAEVTDG
-75 NRAQSLLDAPR
+75 NRAQALLDASR

-93 FDEAEPLL
+93 FDEAEPIL
-101 DKALL
+101 DKAIL

-117 SQALGELPRYG
+117 SQALGELPHYG
-128 KTVKGVFSRV
+128 KMVKGAYSRS
-138 NEWGAP
+138 NGWGQP
-144 YSSVEH
+144 CSSVEH

-155 LKCLKAIMPDLAKQT
+155 LKCLEAIMPELAKQT

-175 WFWNEVVNALEMNG
+175 WFWNEVISALEMNA
-189 RNRGAAWKLLELTS
+189 RNRGAAWKLQELTS
-203 LTEIPQVEERENWG
+203 LKEIPQVEERVNRG
-217 DSDFEVGPAPVDEN
+217 DSDFEEGPAPVDEN
-231 GEPLFYGLV
+231 GEPLFYDLV
-240 KSWED
+240 KTWEE

-252 WMFANTARAA
+252 WMFANTARAT

-282 FGVYRLRYEDDLK
+282 FGVYRLRGESDLK

-301 RSLDDDETITRLA
+301 KSLDDDETITRLA
-314 NGIKRFKLPIEYN
+314 NGVKRFKLPIEYN
-327 YIRMWRELNEYHLI
+327 YMRMWRELKEYDSI

-353 ARETWKKAG
+353 ACEMWKKAG
-362 KGYSHCVDRIS
+362 KGYSHYVERIS

-392 RFEVNFRNADQLE
+392 GFEVNFRNADQLE

-413 AKYLEEFKDD
+413 ARYLEEIKDD
-423 IKNNRVDSPPFNMW
+423 IKNNRKRESYYNPW
-437 DSFVFLNVCRSPDKI
+437 DTYSFLHGCGDLKKVK
-452 EKYLTGEKRFWS
+452 KYLTEQKYSWS

-479 IEVPYD
+479 IEIPYD
-485 LSAGDYLLEIAAKG
+485 LPQGDYLLEIAAKG

-512 AAVKESF
+512 AVVKESF
-519 AAKDGGELYVVDAE
+519 AVKGGCELYVVDAE
-533 SGTPVKNAKIEAFVF
+533 SGTPVKNAKVEAFLF
-548 DAVSNKD
+548 DATPNND
-555 RKFEY
+555 RKFEH
-560 KEIGPVFTEENGYV
+560 KEIGPQFTDERGYA
-574 KIPEIGGYDY
+574 KIPEIGGNGH

-592 PDGALEVIHSSWN
+592 PDGTLEVIDSYWN
-605 YSSQI
+605 NYYIGYSSQ
-610 VDLRSSDPRRGVII
+610 DRRRGVII

-642 RNGGYGDLKSLEGVK
+642 RNGGYGTLESLEGVK
-657 ISLIIIDPMRNKLS
+657 IPLRIVDPMWDELS
-671 EKKFSLDK
+671 EKKFTLDK

-694 LGAYEIWTSED
+694 LGAYKISTYEE
-705 GRYDYDAIC
+705 GRNDAIR

-764 VTVRRTPRRITW
+764 VTIRRTPRRITW

-783 WLYEYGSN
+783 WLYGYGSN

-796 ADWYCGLGNLW
+796 ADWYCGARNLW
-807 ICRRNC
+807 ISRCADHGRFG
-813 HRWYGSSLAPET
+813 YGSSPAPET
-825 VVTMKNVPL
+825 VVAMKDVPL
-834 DENGE
+834 DGNGE

-861 ISVSVTDNSHR
+861 ISVSVTDASRR
-872 TIDATGS
+872 TIDAASS
-879 VIVRAEPFRVFTW
+879 VIVRAEPFRVFAW
-892 TDKPHYRIGDKV
+892 TDRPHYRVGDKV
-904 SVFHHFDGLREDDV
+904 TVFRHLDGLGDDEV
-918 KEVRYWI
+918 KAVKYWI
-925 SDLRKEGE
+925 CDLKD
-933 GKREEGEGKREEVG
+933 EEEKGNRVEVD

-960 SVEVTDI
+960 SVEVTDL

-973 GSRIILVRGE
+973 GSRIIIVRGE

-1013 VNADYADSTVF
+1013 VNADYPDSTVF

-1058 EAWTISAAKYHRE
+1058 EAWTISAAKYHHE

-1092 GLEVVKPGETVS
+1092 GFEVVKPGETVS

-1116 TDASAVMSV
+1116 TDVSAVMSV

-1140 SLKEAFWL
+1140 GLKEAFWH
-1148 DRLDLPHSFLNT
+1148 DRLNLPYSFLNT
-1160 VVDGFYLMYLSGDK
+1160 VVDGFYLMYLSCDK

-1187 GFIGANTRGGKR
+1187 GFSR
-1199 AEMKRSR
+1199 AETKGGSKLKRSR
-1206 SAAPQAQS
+1206 SAAPPAQS
-1214 AMECDASVPCESMAC
+1214 AMVCDAFVACEPAAC
-1229 SALLDMESGETK
+1229 AAPLALANGDAKSAV
-1241 TDGVRKDFADT
+1241 VRKDFADT
-1252 AYWNAALEST
+1252 AYWNAALEAT

-1268 RVKFKMPEDITT
+1268 RVRFKMPEDITT
-1280 WNIKVWSIGLNGRV
+1280 WNMKVWSIGLDGRV
-1294 AEVATELITKKD
+1294 AEVATEIVTKKD
-1306 LMLRMITPRFFTEK
+1306 LMLRMVTPRFFTER
-1320 DEVVISAN
+1320 DEVVVSAN
-1328 LHNYSDKARQVT
+1328 IHNYGAAKRNAI
-1340 ASIDLKG
+1340 ASIDLSG
-1347 VEIKGDASSKTVS
+1347 VKIDGDLKPKTVS
-1360 INAGGE
+1360 LDAGGE

-1375 LSSGKLTARMRV
+1375 LGSGRLTARMKV
-1387 ADGELSDGVEK
+1387 AAGELSDGVEK

-1408 KTESCFKILSSLEK
+1408 KTESFFRRLSADEK
-1422 LDCRVYE
+1422 VGCKVYE
-1429 GDEALEM
+1429 GEEALAIC
-1436 YKKLG
+1436 KKFG
-1441 FNLPDRSEA
+1441 FKVPGSGEA
-1450 KDLRAVVE
+1450 QDLRPVVE

-1513 LIGKSLKKLF
+1513 LTGKSLAKIS

-1536 GPYERSYEHMTATI
+1536 GPYEHSYEHMTATI
-1550 VRGLAEAERHGV
+1550 VRGLAEAKRHGV
-1562 KVPDENITR
+1562 EVPGTVMDG
-1571 GVNWLKTRQKESLK
+1571 GVKWLKERQRESLG
-1585 YVKKYKTR
+1585 YIKKHKTR

-1605 LLATEGRSDG
+1605 LLATDG
-1615 TMKEMLRRAYDARL
+1615 KADATAKEMMRLAYDTRL
-1629 DLPIYAQALL
+1629 DLPVYAQALL
-1639 GLSFDLI
+1639 GLAFDLTR
-1646 NEDEKRDMIARNLK
+1646 EVEKRDTVVRNLK
-1660 QYLKEDPENSTAYL
+1660 QFLKEDSENGTAYL

-1694 TALKLFLKVEPTS
+1694 MALKLFMKSEPMS

-1726 WTSTRDTGLAIEALA
+1726 WTSTRDTALAVEALA

-1746 VEKGGEMYV
+1746 VEKKGDKYV
-1755 NAYLTYFTDEEPI
+1755 KAYLTYLTLEEPV

-1776 VNRTISRVSEVVED
+1776 VNRTISRVREAVAD
-1790 STGRGASGRS
+1790 STGRGASGES
-1800 LAQKR
+1800 LSQKR
-1805 TKEVLTAL
+1805 TKEILTAL
-1813 KDGEAV
+1813 KDGDEV
-1819 KAGETLEIR
+1819 KAGDILEIR

-1834 NDYEYILIE
+1834 NDYEYVLVE

-1849 FEPLDGMSGWK
+1849 FEPLDGLSGWK

-1874 KTAIFLREISRGA
+1874 KTAMFLREISRGA
-1887 HSFTYRV
+1887 HSFRYRV

-1901 IHVLPAKVEAMY
+1901 IHVLPAKIEAMY

-1924 RLSVR
+1924 RLKI
-1929 HYTESGN
+1929 N
-1936 KMHSGKSVIGKVPNS
+1936 DAP
-1951 PGV
+1951 

>member
-1 MQFKWTIV
+1 MQFKWTTV

-24 TAVAFLV
+24 TAVAFLL
-31 AAVDTYALNIE
+31 AAVDTYALNIK

-66 PDGADVTDG
+66 SDSAEVTDG

-101 DKALL
+101 DKAIL

-117 SQALGELPRYG
+117 SQAIGELPHYG
-128 KTVKGVFSRV
+128 KMVKGVFSRL

-189 RNRGAAWKLLELTS
+189 RNKGAAWKLLELTS
-203 LTEIPQVEERENWG
+203 LKEIPSIEERENWG
-217 DSDFEVGPAPVDEN
+217 ESDFEVGPAPVDEN

-273 SLGVFAENQ
+273 TLGEFAKNQ
-282 FGVYRLRYEDDLK
+282 FGVYHLRGEDNLTK
-295 NLIGDL
+295 LIGDL
-301 RSLDDDETITRLA
+301 RSLDDDETVTRLA
-314 NGIKRFKLPIEYN
+314 NGVKRFKLPVEYN
-327 YIRMWRELNEYHLI
+327 YLRMWRELGDYASI
-341 AREYERRYQFVK
+341 AQEYELRYQFVK
-353 ARETWKKAG
+353 ACEMWKKAG

-373 SPNVSLSGNVPVV
+373 SPDVSLSRNVPVV
-386 SYKKRG
+386 SCKKRG

-413 AKYLEEFKDD
+413 ARYLEEIKDD
-423 IKNNRVDSPPFNMW
+423 IKNNRKRENYNNPYYNPW
-437 DSFVFLNVCRSPDKI
+437 DTYSFLLGCGDLKKVK
-452 EKYLTGEKRFWS
+452 KYLTEQKYSWS

-485 LSAGDYLLEIAAKG
+485 LPQGDYLLEIAAKG

-533 SGTPVKNAKIEAFVF
+533 TGAPVKNAKVEAFLF
-548 DAVSNKD
+548 DATPNKD

-560 KEIGPVFTEENGYV
+560 KEIGPRFTDENGYV
-574 KIPEIGGYDY
+574 KIPEIGGKDH

-592 PDGALEVIHSSWN
+592 PDGTLEVIDSYWN

-679 FGGLAGEFKIPDDAK
+679 FGGLVGEFKIPDEAK
-694 LGAYEIWTSED
+694 LGAYEISTYEE
-705 GRYDYDAIC
+705 GRYDAIC

-749 AKYLWGDSVKKGVAD
+749 AKYLWGDIVKKGVAD

-783 WLYEYGSN
+783 WLYENGSN

-807 ICRRNC
+807 ICRRYSGFYC
-813 HRWYGSSLAPET
+813 WYRSSPAPET

-892 TDKPHYRIGDKV
+892 TDKPHYRVGDKV
-904 SVFHHFDGLREDDV
+904 SVLHHFDGLREDDV

-925 SDLRKEGE
+925 SDLRGTVNGE
-933 GKREEGEGKREEVG
+933 RVD

-960 SVEVTDI
+960 SVEVTDL

-973 GSRIILVRGE
+973 GSRIIIVRGE

-996 LIPDKET
+996 LIPDKEI

-1013 VNADYADSTVF
+1013 VNADYPDSTVF
-1024 YKVRNGKTQLLRLKG
+1024 YKVRSGKTQLLRLKG

-1092 GLEVVKPGETVS
+1092 DLEVVKPGETVS

-1133 AGGSNVK
+1133 AGVSNVK

-1148 DRLDLPHSFLNT
+1148 DRLDLPRSFLNT

-1187 GFIGANTRGGKR
+1187 GFSR
-1199 AEMKRSR
+1199 AETKGGSKLKRSR

-1214 AMECDASVPCESMAC
+1214 AMVCDAYVACEPMAC
-1229 SALLDMESGETK
+1229 HSPLSLEKGDAKS
-1241 TDGVRKDFADT
+1241 DGVRKEFADT
-1252 AYWNAALEST
+1252 AYWNAALEAT

-1280 WNIKVWSIGLNGRV
+1280 WNIKVWSIGIDGRV
-1294 AEVATELITKKD
+1294 AEVATEIVTKKD

-1320 DEVVISAN
+1320 DEVVVSAN
-1328 LHNYSDKARQVT
+1328 IHNYGAAKRNAI
-1340 ASIDLKG
+1340 ASIDLSG
-1347 VEIKGDASSKTVS
+1347 VKIDGDLKPKTVS
-1360 INAGGE
+1360 LDAGGE

-1375 LSSGKLTARMRV
+1375 FGSGRLTACMKV
-1387 ADGELSDGVEK
+1387 ADAELSDGVEK

-1408 KTESCFKILSSLEK
+1408 KTESFFRRLSADEK
-1422 LDCRVYE
+1422 VGCKVYE
-1429 GDEALEM
+1429 GEEALAIC
-1436 YKKLG
+1436 KKFG
-1441 FNLPDRSEA
+1441 FKVPDSGEA
-1450 KDLRAVVE
+1450 QDLRAVVE

-1513 LIGKSLKKLF
+1513 LIEKSLKKLS

-1536 GPYERSYEHMTATI
+1536 GSYEHSYEHMTATI
-1550 VRGLAEAERHGV
+1550 VRGLAEAKRHGV
-1562 KVPDENITR
+1562 EVPGTVMDG
-1571 GVNWLKTRQKESLK
+1571 GVKWLKERQRESLG
-1585 YVKKYKTR
+1585 YIKKHKTR
-1593 PWANDVLTAYAI
+1593 PWANAVLTAYAI
-1605 LLATEGRSDG
+1605 LLATDG
-1615 TMKEMLRRAYDARL
+1615 KADATAKEMMRLAYDTRL
-1629 DLPIYAQALL
+1629 DLPVYAQALL
-1639 GLSFDLI
+1639 GLAFDLTG
-1646 NEDEKRDMIARNLK
+1646 EVEKRDTVVRNLK
-1660 QYLKEDPENSTAYL
+1660 QFLKEDSENGTAYL

-1694 TALKLFLKVEPTS
+1694 MALKLFMKSEPMS

-1726 WTSTRDTGLAIEALA
+1726 WTNTRDTGLAIEALA

-1746 VEKGGEMYV
+1746 VEKKGDKYV
-1755 NAYLTYFTDEEPI
+1755 KAYLTYLTLEEPV

-1790 STGRGASGRS
+1790 STGRGASGQS

-1805 TKEVLTAL
+1805 TKEVLTTL
-1813 KDGEAV
+1813 NDGDAV

-1929 HYTESGN
+1929 Q
-1936 KMHSGKSVIGKVPNS
+1936 P
-1951 PGV
+1951 

>member
-1 MQFKWTIV
+1 MRHNLFSA
-9 LSKRKLNMKCFRYSL
+9 L
-24 TAVAFLV
+24 A
-31 AAVDTYALNIE
+31 AAVGVFASVQVLATDIKDAAL
-42 NAASLMEKGHYAEAY
+42 LMEKGHYAEAY

-101 DKALL
+101 DKAIL
-106 ERKEFAVHVAY
+106 ERREFAVHVAY

-128 KTVKGVFSRV
+128 KTVKGVFSRL
-138 NEWGAP
+138 NEWRDE

-189 RNRGAAWKLLELTS
+189 RNRGAAWKLQELTS
-203 LTEIPQVEERENWG
+203 LTEIPQIEEKRNWG
-217 DSDFEVGPAPVDEN
+217 GSDFEEGPAPVDES
-231 GEPLFYGLV
+231 GEPIFYGLV

-273 SLGVFAENQ
+273 TLGEFAKNQ
-282 FGVYRLRYEDDLK
+282 FGVYHLRGEDNLTK
-295 NLIGDL
+295 LIGDL

-314 NGIKRFKLPIEYN
+314 NGIKRFKLPVEYN
-327 YIRMWRELNEYHLI
+327 YLRMWRELGDYASI
-341 AREYERRYQFVK
+341 AQEYELRYQFVK
-353 ARETWKKAG
+353 ACEMWIKAG
-362 KGYSHCVDRIS
+362 KACSHFVERIS

-386 SYKKRG
+386 SYKKRA
-392 RFEVNFRNADQLE
+392 RFEVNFRNADELE

-413 AKYLEEFKDD
+413 ARYLEEVKDD
-423 IKNNRVDSPPFNMW
+423 IKNNRKRNDYYNLW
-437 DSFVFLNVCRSPDKI
+437 DVARFLIRLKDLKKV
-452 EKYLTGEKRFWS
+452 EKYLIGEKYSWS
-464 VKVSSPEDHFDAKKE
+464 QKVSSPKDHFDAKKE

-485 LSAGDYLLEIAAKG
+485 LPQGDYLLEVTAKG

-504 SLLRVQRL
+504 SLLRVQSL

-519 AAKDGGELYVVDAE
+519 AVEDGGGLYIVDAE
-533 SGTPVKNAKIEAFVF
+533 TGAPVKNAKIEAFQF
-548 DAVSNKD
+548 HATFNKD

-560 KEIGPVFTEENGYV
+560 KEIGPVFTDENGYA
-574 KIPEIGGYDY
+574 KIPLLNRSRD
-584 YGYITITS
+584 GYITITS
-592 PDGALEVIHSSWN
+592 PDGALEVIDSYWYN
-605 YSSQI
+605 YYIDYSSQ
-610 VDLRSSDPRRGVII
+610 DRRRGVII

-642 RNGGYGDLKSLEGVK
+642 RNGGYGNLKYLEGVK
-657 ISLIIIDPMRNKLS
+657 ISLRIYDPTENKLS
-671 EKKFSLDK
+671 EKKFTLDK
-679 FGGLAGEFKIPDDAK
+679 FSGASGEFKIPDDAK
-694 LGAYEIWTSED
+694 LGEYAISTYEE
-705 GRYDYDAIC
+705 GRYDAIR

-730 VDTPKNAP
+730 VDTPKNAL

-764 VTVRRTPRRITW
+764 ITVRRTPRRITW
-776 YPSFEWS
+776 YPSCEWS

-796 ADWYCGLGNLW
+796 SDWYRGVGNLW
-807 ICRRNC
+807 ICRRYSGF
-813 HRWYGSSLAPET
+813 HRWYRSSPAPET

-834 DENGE
+834 DGNGE

-861 ISVSVTDNSHR
+861 IYVSVTDNSHR

-879 VIVRAEPFRVFTW
+879 VIVRAEPFRVFAW
-892 TDKPHYRIGDKV
+892 TDRPYYRVGDKV
-904 SVFHHFDGLREDDV
+904 SVFHYFDGLREDDV

-925 SDLRKEGE
+925 SDLRYEGE
-933 GKREEGEGKREEVG
+933 GKRLEVG

-960 SVEVTDI
+960 SVEVTDL

-973 GSRIILVRGE
+973 GSRIIVVRGE

-1013 VNADYADSTVF
+1013 VNADYPDSTVF

-1071 VREIMVPPVDK
+1071 AREIMVPPVDK

-1104 ATVRIFDEKGKP
+1104 ATVRIFDEKGKAV
-1116 TDASAVMSV
+1116 DASAVMTV

-1133 AGGSNVK
+1133 AGGSNVE

-1148 DRLDLPHSFLNT
+1148 DGFFSPYSFLNT
-1160 VVDGFYLMYLSGDK
+1160 GAVGFYLLSLSGDK
-1174 YFGPLGLWGEYGI
+1174 YFGPLGLRGGYGI
-1187 GFIGANTRGGKR
+1187 GSIGAYTRGGAR
-1199 AEMKRSR
+1199 AEMKKSKMK
-1206 SAAPQAQS
+1206 APQAQS
-1214 AMECDASVPCESMAC
+1214 AMECDAIIECAVAC
-1229 SALLDMESGETK
+1229 ASPATMEKSNAK
-1241 TDGVRKDFADT
+1241 SDGIRKEFADT
-1252 AYWNAALEST
+1252 AYWNAALEAT

-1340 ASIDLKG
+1340 ASIDLNG
-1347 VEIKGDASSKTVS
+1347 VEIKGDTSSKTVS
-1360 INAGGE
+1360 INARGE

-1375 LSSGKLTARMRV
+1375 LSSGKITARMRV
-1387 ADGELSDGVEK
+1387 ADAEISDGVEK

-1408 KTESCFKILSSLEK
+1408 KTESYFKILSSLDK

-1429 GDEALEM
+1429 GEEALEM

-1441 FNLPDRSEA
+1441 FNLPDKNEA

-1482 EQTMNRFVPAAAA
+1482 EQTMNRFVPAA
-1495 RDVLV
+1495 V
-1500 ARGFGDRL
+1500 ARGVLTARGFSDRL

-1513 LIGKSLKKLF
+1513 LIEKSLKKLS

-1536 GPYERSYEHMTATI
+1536 GSYERSYEHMTATI

-1562 KVPDENITR
+1562 KVPDEVING
-1571 GVNWLKTRQKESLK
+1571 GVRWLKTRQKESLK
-1585 YVKKYKTR
+1585 YIKKYKTR

-1605 LLATEGRSDG
+1605 LLATDGKADG

-1629 DLPIYAQALL
+1629 DLPIYAQAIL
-1639 GLSFDLI
+1639 GLAFDLT
-1646 NEDEKRDMIARNLK
+1646 NEVEKRDTIVRNLK
-1660 QYLKEDPENSTAYL
+1660 QYLKVDSENATAYL
-1674 ELGNH
+1674 ELGNY

-1694 TALKLFLKVEPTS
+1694 MALKLFLKVEPTS
-1707 DATRGLALYLYN
+1707 EATRGLALYLYN

-1746 VEKGGEMYV
+1746 VEKKNEKYV
-1755 NAYLTYFTDEEPI
+1755 SAYLTYLTYEEPI

-1790 STGRGASGRS
+1790 STGRGASGQS

-1805 TKEVLTAL
+1805 TKEVLTTL
-1813 KDGEAV
+1813 KDGDAV
-1819 KAGETLEIR
+1819 KAGEMLEIR

-1843 DRKGAG
+1843 DKKGAG
-1849 FEPLDGMSGWK
+1849 FEPLDGLSGWK

-1874 KTAIFLREISRGA
+1874 KTAMFLREISRGA

-1924 RLSVR
+1924 RLKI
-1929 HYTESGN
+1929 N
-1936 KMHSGKSVIGKVPNS
+1936 DAP
-1951 PGV
+1951 

>member
-1 MQFKWTIV
+1 MDIV
-9 LSKRKLNMKCFRYSL
+9 KQKEVFVRCNLFSAF
-24 TAVAFLV
+24 AVAVGVFASV
-31 AAVDTYALNIE
+31 QVFATDIKDAAL
-42 NAASLMEKGHYAEAY
+42 LMEKGHYAEAY

-75 NRAQSLLDAPR
+75 NRAQALLDAPR

-128 KTVKGVFSRV
+128 KMVKDVFSRE

-155 LKCLKAIMPDLAKQT
+155 LKCLEAIMPELAKQT

-175 WFWNEVVNALEMNG
+175 WFWNEVVNALEMNA
-189 RNRGAAWKLLELTS
+189 RNRGAAWKLQELTS
-203 LTEIPQVEERENWG
+203 LKEIPSIEERENWG

-231 GEPLFYGLV
+231 GEPLFYDLV
-240 KSWED
+240 KTWEE

-273 SLGVFAENQ
+273 TLGEFAKNQ
-282 FGVYRLRYEDDLK
+282 FGVYHLRGKDNLTK
-295 NLIGDL
+295 LIGDL
-301 RSLDDDETITRLA
+301 RSLDDDETVTRLA
-314 NGIKRFKLPIEYN
+314 NGVKRFKLPVEYN
-327 YIRMWRELNEYHLI
+327 YIRMWRELGDYASI
-341 AREYERRYQFVK
+341 AQEYERRYQFVK
-353 ARETWKKAG
+353 ACEMWKKAG

-392 RFEVNFRNADQLE
+392 RFEVDFRNADELE

-413 AKYLEEFKDD
+413 ARYLEELKDD

-437 DSFVFLNVCRSPDKI
+437 DSFVFLKVCRSPDKG

-485 LSAGDYLLEIAAKG
+485 LPAGDYLLMIAAKG

-533 SGTPVKNAKIEAFVF
+533 SGAPVKNAKIEAFVY
-548 DAVSNKD
+548 DAVANKD

-560 KEIGPVFTEENGYV
+560 KEIGPQFTDEKGYA
-574 KIPEIGGYDY
+574 KIPEIGGNCHYNCH

-605 YSSQI
+605 NHYGAYSSQ
-610 VDLRSSDPRRGVII
+610 DPRRGVII

-642 RNGGYGDLKSLEGVK
+642 RNGGYENLKSLEGVK
-657 ISLIIIDPMRNKLS
+657 ISLIIYDPMLDGLS
-671 EKKFSLDK
+671 EKKFILDK

-694 LGAYEIWTSED
+694 LGKYEISTSEE
-705 GRYDYDAIC
+705 GRYDAIR

-783 WLYEYGSN
+783 WLYENGSN

-807 ICRRNC
+807 ICRRYSGF
-813 HRWYGSSLAPET
+813 HRWYRSSPAPET

-852 YGDDDQEYS
+852 YGDDDQKYS
-861 ISVSVTDNSHR
+861 ISVSVTDNSRR

-879 VIVRAEPFRVFTW
+879 VVVRAEPFRVFAW
-892 TDKPHYRIGDKV
+892 TDRPYYRVGDKV
-904 SVFHHFDGLREDDV
+904 SGFHHIDGLREDDV
-918 KEVRYWI
+918 KDVRYWI
-925 SDLRKEGE
+925 SDLRGTGNGE
-933 GKREEGEGKREEVG
+933 RVD

-960 SVEVTDI
+960 SVEVTDL

-973 GSRIILVRGE
+973 GSRIIVVRGE

-1013 VNADYADSTVF
+1013 VNADYPDSTVF
-1024 YKVRNGKTQLLRLKG
+1024 YKVRSGKTQLLRLKG

-1071 VREIMVPPVDK
+1071 AREIMVPPVDK

-1092 GLEVVKPGETVS
+1092 GLEVVKPGEIVS
-1104 ATVRIFDEKGKP
+1104 ATVKIFDEKGK
-1116 TDASAVMSV
+1116 TVDASAVMTV

-1148 DRLDLPHSFLNT
+1148 DRLVSPYSFLNT
-1160 VVDGFYLMYLSGDK
+1160 GADGFYLLSLSGDK
-1174 YFGPLGLWGEYGI
+1174 YFEPIGLWGESAI
-1187 GFIGANTRGGKR
+1187 GFIGANTRGGR
-1199 AEMKRSR
+1199 LRREMKLSG
-1206 SAAPQAQS
+1206 SAAPLVQPT
-1214 AMECDASVPCESMAC
+1214 MECDASVLCEPMAYH
-1229 SALLDMESGETK
+1229 SPLSLENGDAKSD
-1241 TDGVRKDFADT
+1241 DVRKEFADT
-1252 AYWNAALEST
+1252 AYWNAALEAT

-1268 RVKFKMPEDITT
+1268 RVKFAMPEDITT
-1280 WNIKVWSIGLNGRV
+1280 WNIKVWSIGIDGRV

-1347 VEIKGDASSKTVS
+1347 VEIKGDTSSKTVS

-1387 ADGELSDGVEK
+1387 ADAELSDGVEK

-1422 LDCRVYE
+1422 MDCRVYE
-1429 GDEALEM
+1429 GEEALEM

-1441 FNLPDRSEA
+1441 FNLPDKNEA

-1508 KDVDE
+1508 KDVNE
-1513 LIGKSLKKLF
+1513 LIEKSLKKLF

-1536 GPYERSYEHMTATI
+1536 GSYEQSYEHMTATI

-1585 YVKKYKTR
+1585 YIKKYKTR

-1646 NEDEKRDMIARNLK
+1646 NEDEKRDTIVRNLK

-1694 TALKLFLKVEPTS
+1694 MALKLFLKVEPTS
-1707 DATRGLALYLYN
+1707 EATRGLALYLYN

-1726 WTSTRDTGLAIEALA
+1726 WTNTRDTGLAIEALA

-1746 VEKGGEMYV
+1746 VEKKNEKYV
-1755 NAYLTYFTDEEPI
+1755 SAYLTYLTYEEPI

-1776 VNRTISRVSEVVED
+1776 VNRTISRVSEIVED

-1805 TKEVLTAL
+1805 TKEVLTTL
-1813 KDGEAV
+1813 KDGDTV

-1849 FEPLDGMSGWK
+1849 FEPLDGLSGWK

-1924 RLSVR
+1924 RL
-1929 HYTESGN
+1929 
-1936 KMHSGKSVIGKVPNS
+1936 KIK
-1951 PGV
+1951 